1 MKSRKNNINRPAP
14 SRRLLLQL
22 LTMMA
27 LTAAPSSVYA
37 QSFHQTGASG
47 LPLDSRG
54 MQQTAEWNYYYY
66 LPTGSTSMT
75 LDLPIMGWTDNYANE
90 LEPYGW
96 YRWYDYNTDLNS
108 ANLTAYDVT
117 SSSWYGGTTHST
129 QLKTNITDN
138 SGKNI
143 GLVAY
148 KLSATYITRKHVG
161 VNYSYSNSDA
171 TNPNWKGDIVAC
183 DVSRYIDYTISGT
196 KVSKEPTLSVRYIF
210 HIQSAAY
217 LAQKLKEALCEGSKS
232 KAADLTF
239 EDNKRIV
246 FGAKDE
252 NAKMSLRT
260 NLKNSGGQS
269 YWFYP
274 LSTTKGKTVYP
285 TTESQKITAAD
296 FKTTMKQADK
306 IVWKVYNED
315 KTKFCQLS
323 ATSSTTQFCDLTIS
337 ALNSAT
343 WYNVSNDATTTKPTD
358 IGFEHTVY
366 VVAWAANSNDM
377 CPVANF
383 EVFIHKGYPKT
394 KDEIT
399 ADNNI
404 DRTLSY
410 LEDEDRYEKKM
421 DISFDDDNADL
432 TFDAPTVNNN
442 VSLKPSDFKSRA
454 YGFTYANLA
463 DYDYFYGTYMRQ
475 SWTGKRPTYSS
486 PNHGDYGLY
495 KSANKTGVSTT
506 DYNKGYQWWANG
518 NPEIY
523 DRTYERTSGKQYGY
537 FLYVDASDESRQIAS
552 ADFKANLCTG
562 SQLVFSGAV
571 AEYTSGANAPQV
583 MFRLYGIDK
592 DENGNE
598 IGKKLIQSFSSGDFK
613 TNTKSLQYGKWYQIY
628 SKQVLQ
634 KSAGADNYTDF
645 RIVLDNMC
653 QGTDGADYCIDDL
666 CLYTQTSKLDVLQNK
681 PLCPNETGYETAPEE
696 ITLKLRGIYET
707 FQAMVNMKESK
718 LFYRICDATGK
729 QVDNIDYDGDGQPDE
744 YGTARIPASYNA
756 AYVLPPEAADGKNNV
771 AMFENDNS
779 GNRCL
784 VIANRNFNIVPG
796 KDYYFSIAYPSDDN
810 PDVPGKWGKSTDV
823 CSTYSGIFQVVEQ
836 SIKLT
841 DKNSNVLTALR
852 VNCDTKTPTV
862 EVIAKIETADPVN
875 GGKVTIDNVKFDWFL
890 SKPNK
895 ENELY
900 TTPGLL
906 EALRAYRAKYPS
918 DNGLNTGF
926 RSINYTQYTLLKQYV
941 DSKQLILNASNS
953 MGNRTFEA
961 NEMGLYK
968 IAVIPVQAKATIN
981 GQNYDICADPMLVDL
996 RVVTDGPNINLG
1008 FSDVI
1013 YPNDA
1018 RTVRVGLPQIK
1029 AIADNNGALN
1039 LPMTGIE
1046 GATSVKMSDAQVYIS
1061 NTNDP
1066 DFNSTKQVIGVVTS
1080 STIKNS
1086 DKTVGIRFNSNA
1098 ATILKEGYWYEI
1110 NFSYNNSS
1118 ASTASCPGETFVKM
1132 CIVPEYATWNSSPRT
1147 ASTNWN
1153 DDNNWL
1159 RSTKAE
1165 IFKDS
1170 YTDYNTTTA
1179 FMPMKFT
1186 KVTVAN
1192 QKDKGK
1198 VYPNLDE
1205 ISYRSNGI
1213 ASSTKMKSFAYDFV
1227 AKWSDATADGSDNG
1241 NGTFSCEKWAGNFC
1255 DQIYFKP
1262 EAELLYANY
1271 LNYNKAYVEK
1281 ELTPNTWSIMS
1292 SPLKQTYAGDLYV
1305 QKDDGQEKSEAFKPI
1320 TYKEGVNDRSAY
1332 PVYQRSWDGNAQE
1345 VKDNVTN
1352 YSANHDGTVDVTTD
1366 NELSINS
1373 GYWSHVY
1380 NKVDELYTKGQAFAV
1395 KAGDKYTAG
1404 AQGANATAVIRLPKA
1419 DTQFSYY
1426 DSESQKPVNVTVNRD
1441 ANSYRMLQ
1449 GDVAGDKTMAMT
1461 QPLKE
1466 NLHRD
1471 NRYHLV
1477 GNPYTSSLSMY
1488 RFLKANTAFENSIW
1502 TLDNGVM
1509 KTHSV
1514 PVDLDYDKK
1523 TDVIV
1528 NPTQAFFVKVKEG
1541 ETAPAN
1547 VTFNATMLINKDV
1560 TPGEKALIIRPTVTL
1575 TTVNGE
1581 RSSQSELIVNDE
1593 ASRDYVEGED
1603 VEMLGEGN
1611 IAEIAQ
1617 VYSVA
1622 GSQAVALNASDDI
1635 NWMPVGVVAP
1645 KSKDIDV
1652 NISLNSKMLIKMNN
1666 EGSQLFLFDAT
1677 TKTFSEIKDGMTVK
1691 MMANDHGRYYIT
1703 NQSSLNTTDIN
1714 TIDCFSPTENT
1725 IVVATLK
1732 GDMKRVMVY
1741 DISGALVTS
1750 NHSVNGGR
1758 CQLNVPKAGIY
1769 VVKATTKEDRTE
1781 TFKIVVR

>member
-22 LTMMA
+22 LAMMA

-37 QSFHQTGASG
+37 QSFHQRGASG
-47 LPLDSRG
+47 MPLDSRG
-54 MQQTAEWNYYYY
+54 MQQTAEWHYYYY

-75 LDLPIMGWTDNYANE
+75 LDLPIMGWTDEKAND

-96 YRWYDYNTDLNS
+96 YRWYDYNTDLES

-117 SSSWYGGTTHST
+117 TSSWLGGTKHST

-148 KLSATYITRKHVG
+148 KLSDTYVTRKHVG
-161 VNYSYSNSDA
+161 VNYEYTNSDA
-171 TNPNWKGDIVAC
+171 INPNWKGDIVAC
-183 DVSRYIDYTISGT
+183 DVSRYIDYSISGT

-217 LAQKLKEALCEGSKS
+217 LAKRIKDALCDHSR
-232 KAADLTF
+232 AADLTL

-246 FGAKDE
+246 FGAKDA
-252 NAKMSLRT
+252 NAKMTLRT
-260 NLKNSGGQS
+260 NMKNSGGQS

-274 LSTTKGKTVYP
+274 LRTTVGKTVYP

-296 FKTTMKQADK
+296 FNTTMKQADN
-306 IVWKVYNED
+306 IVWRVYNED
-315 KTKFCQLS
+315 KTKYCQLPP
-323 ATSSTTQFCDLTIS
+323 STPSNPRTPISPQFCDLTIN
-337 ALNSAT
+337 ALKNAT
-343 WYNVSNDATTTKPTD
+343 WRNVSNGATTIKPTD
-358 IGFEHTVY
+358 IGFEQTVY
-366 VVAWAANSNDM
+366 VVAWAANGDYM

-394 KDEIT
+394 KDELT
-399 ADNNI
+399 ADGDV
-404 DRTLSY
+404 DRTISY
-410 LEDEDRYEKKM
+410 FEDKYQQQM
-421 DISFDDDNADL
+421 DISFDDDNPYL
-432 TFDAPTVNNN
+432 TLDAPTTPLNNM
-442 VSLKPSDFKSRA
+442 SPKPSDFKSRA
-454 YGFTYANLA
+454 YGFTYAELA
-463 DYDYFYGTYMRQ
+463 SFDYYNG
-475 SWTGKRPTYSS
+475 SS
-486 PNHGDYGLY
+486 PHHSKSPIHGDYGLY
-495 KSANKTGVSTT
+495 KSGNLRGIS
-506 DYNKGYQWWANG
+506 YNNENGYQWWAEG
-518 NPEIY
+518 SPTIY
-523 DRTYERTSGKQYGY
+523 DRTHAKTSGKQYGH
-537 FLYVDASDESRQIAS
+537 FLYVDASNESRQIAS

-562 SQLVFSGAV
+562 SQLIFSGAV
-571 AEYTSGANAPQV
+571 AEYTAANNSTAPQV

-592 DENGNE
+592 DENGNVTDQ
-598 IGKKLIQSFSSGDFK
+598 KLIQSFSSGDFA
-613 TNTKSLQYGKWYQIY
+613 TNTKTHAYGQWYQIY

-634 KSAGADNYTDF
+634 KSAAADNYTDF

-653 QGTDGADYCIDDL
+653 QDTWGADYCVDDL

-681 PLCPNETGYETAPEE
+681 PLCPNETGYETAPDD

-707 FQAMVNMKESK
+707 FQAMVNQKESK

-729 QVDNIDYDGDGQPDE
+729 RVENIDYDGDGQPDD
-744 YGTARIPASYNA
+744 YGIARIPESYNA
-756 AYVLPPEAADGKNNV
+756 GYVLPSAAAGGKTNV
-771 AMFENDNS
+771 PMFENDNS

-810 PDVPGKWGKSTDV
+810 PNVPGDWGKSTDV
-823 CSTYSGIFQVVEQ
+823 CSTYSGLFQVVEQ
-836 SIKLT
+836 NIKLT

-852 VNCDTKTPTV
+852 VDCNSKTPTV

-875 GGKVTIDNVKFDWFL
+875 GGKVTIDKVKFDWFL
-890 SKPNK
+890 SKPNA

-900 TTPGLL
+900 STTGLL
-906 EALRAYRAKYPS
+906 EALHAYRAKYPEY
-918 DNGLNTGF
+918 NGLSTDF
-926 RSINYTQYTLLKQYV
+926 RNDNRTQYDLLKQYV

-953 MGNRTFEA
+953 MGNRKFEA
-961 NEMGLYK
+961 KETGLYK
-968 IAVIPVQAKATIN
+968 IAVIPVQDKATIN
-981 GQNYDICADPMLVDL
+981 GQVYEICAAPMLVDL
-996 RVVTDGPNINLG
+996 RVVTDGPNINFG
-1008 FSDVI
+1008 FPGVI

-1018 RTVRVGLPQIK
+1018 RTVRVGLPQIN
-1029 AIADNNGALN
+1029 AIATKNGALN

-1046 GATSVKMSDAQVYIS
+1046 RAKSVKMIDKAQVSIS

-1066 DFNSTKQVIGVVTS
+1066 DFNSTEQMIGVVTAN
-1080 STIKNS
+1080 TIYET
-1086 DKTVGIRFNSNA
+1086 DKTVGIRFNPNA

-1110 NFSYNNSS
+1110 HFRYNNADGSM
-1118 ASTASCPGETFVKM
+1118 ASCPGETFIKM

-1170 YTDYNTTTA
+1170 YADYNTTTA

-1192 QKDKGK
+1192 QNDKGK

-1227 AKWSDATADGSDNG
+1227 AKWSSTADGSDNG

-1271 LNYNKAYVEK
+1271 LTYNKAYVEK

-1292 SPLKQTYAGDLYV
+1292 SPLQQTYAGDLYV
-1305 QKDDGQEKSEAFKPI
+1305 PKNNGQEKSEAFKPM
-1320 TYKEGVNDRSAY
+1320 TYDENVNDRSAY

-1345 VKDNVTN
+1345 VMDNVTN

-1380 NKVDELYTKGQAFAV
+1380 NKVDEQYTKGQAFAV

-1426 DSESQKPVNVTVNRD
+1426 DSESRKPVNVTVNRD

-1461 QPLKE
+1461 QSLKE

-1514 PVDLDYDKK
+1514 PVDQDYDKK

-1541 ETAPAN
+1541 ETAPAH

-1560 TPGEKALIIRPTVTL
+1560 TPGEKALIIRPTVLL

-1652 NISLNSKMLIKMNN
+1652 NVSLNSKMLRKMNN

-1677 TKTFSEIKDGMTVK
+1677 TKTFSEIKDGITVK

-1703 NQSSLNTTDIN
+1703 NQPSLNTTDIN

>member
-37 QSFHQTGASG
+37 QSLGFHKKGQSG

-54 MQQTAEWNYYYY
+54 MQQTAEWHYYYY
-66 LPTGSTSMT
+66 LPTNSNTMELELPFDGWKKSSTN
-75 LDLPIMGWTDNYANE
+75 D

-96 YRWYDYNTDLNS
+96 IRWYDYNTDLKSNRLTVYSSSTSLNSLKDYTSQKDIGLIAGTLRNS
-108 ANLTAYDVT
+108 ARDYA
-117 SSSWYGGTTHST
+117 
-129 QLKTNITDN
+129 
-138 SGKNI
+138 
-143 GLVAY
+143 
-148 KLSATYITRKHVG
+148 G
-161 VNYSYSNSDA
+161 VKYNKPTGADA
-171 TNPNWKGDIVAC
+171 EDWAGETIAC
-183 DVSRYIDYTISGT
+183 DVSRYNDYSFQRVNIGT
-196 KVSKEPTLSVRYIF
+196 KYNPKYTNRVEKEPTLSIRYIF
-210 HIQSAAY
+210 HIKSAAY
-217 LAQKLKEALCEGSKS
+217 LAKRIKDALCDHSR
-232 KAADLTF
+232 AADLTL

-246 FGAKDE
+246 FGAKDA
-252 NAKMSLRT
+252 NATMSLRT
-260 NLKNSGGQS
+260 NLKNSGGQT

-274 LSTTKGKTVYP
+274 LNTAQPKSVYP
-285 TTESQKITAAD
+285 TTESQKITASD
-296 FKTTMKQADK
+296 FGSNMLKAEYVSW
-306 IVWKVYNED
+306 IAYNED
-315 KTKFCQLS
+315 KTKYKVLGT
-323 ATSSTTQFCDLTIS
+323 TSTQFFDLSIS
-337 ALNSAT
+337 KLKGSGWLNVKDDKST
-343 WYNVSNDATTTKPTD
+343 GVPED
-358 IGFEHTVY
+358 IGFGHTVY
-366 VVAWAANSNDM
+366 VVAWAVNGTTDM
-377 CPVANF
+377 CPVANY
-383 EVFIHKGYPKT
+383 EVFIHEGYPKT

-399 ADNNI
+399 ADNNT

-421 DISFDDDNADL
+421 DISFDDDNPDL
-432 TFDAPTVNNN
+432 TLDAPTTPLNNM
-442 VSLKPSDFKSRA
+442 SLKPSDFKSRA
-454 YGFTYANLA
+454 YGFTYAELA
-463 DYDYFYGTYMRQ
+463 RYDYYYDGSTPHH
-475 SWTGKRPTYSS
+475 SKS
-486 PNHGDYGLY
+486 PIHGDYGLY
-495 KSANKTGVSTT
+495 KSGNLRGISY
-506 DYNKGYQWWANG
+506 DNENGYQWWAAG
-518 NPEIY
+518 SPTIY
-523 DRTYERTSGKQYGY
+523 DRTHAKTSGKQYGH
-537 FLYVDASDESRQIAS
+537 FLYVDASNESRQIAS

-562 SQLVFSGAV
+562 SQLIFSGAV
-571 AEYTSGANAPQV
+571 AEYTASYNATAPQV
-583 MFRLYGIDK
+583 MFRLYGINK
-592 DENGNE
+592 DENGNVTDQ
-598 IGKKLIQSFSSGDFK
+598 KLIQSFSSGDFK
-613 TNTKSLQYGKWYQIY
+613 TNTKSHEYGKWYQIY

-634 KSAGADNYTDF
+634 KSAAADNYTDF

-653 QGTDGADYCIDDL
+653 QNTKGADYCIDDL
-666 CLYTQTSKLDVLQNK
+666 CLYTQTSKLDVLQNR

-696 ITLKLRGIYET
+696 ISLKLRGIYET
-707 FQAMVNMKESK
+707 FQAMVNQKESK

-729 QVDNIDYDGDGQPDE
+729 RVENIDYNGDGKPDE

-756 AYVLPPEAADGKNNV
+756 AYVLPPAAADGKTNEP
-771 AMFENDNS
+771 MFENDNS

-784 VIANRNFNIVPG
+784 VIANRNFKIVPG
-796 KDYYFSIAYPSDDN
+796 KDYYFSIAYPSEDN
-810 PDVPGKWGKSTDV
+810 SEVPGKWGESTDV
-823 CSTYSGIFQVVEQ
+823 CSTYSGMFQVVEQ
-836 SIKLT
+836 NIKLT

-852 VNCDTKTPTV
+852 VNCNTHTPTV
-862 EVIAKIETADPVN
+862 EMIAKIETADPVN

-890 SKPNK
+890 SKPNQ

-900 TTPGLL
+900 TTAGLL
-906 EALRAYRAKYPS
+906 EALHDYRAKYPEY
-918 DNGLNTGF
+918 NGLSTYF
-926 RSINYTQYTLLKQYV
+926 RNDNPTQYALLKKYV

-953 MGNRTFEA
+953 MGNRQFDS

-981 GQNYDICADPMLVDL
+981 GQVYEICAAPMLVDL
-996 RVVTDGPNINLG
+996 RVVTDGPNINFG

-1029 AIADNNGALN
+1029 AIAEKNGALN

-1046 GATSVKMSDAQVYIS
+1046 GATSVKMKDEAQVFIS

-1066 DFNSTKQVIGVVTS
+1066 TFNSTKQVIGVVTS
-1080 STIKNS
+1080 STIYNS
-1086 DKTVGIRFNSNA
+1086 SKTVGIRFNSNA
-1098 ATILKEGYWYEI
+1098 KTILKEGYWYEI
-1110 NFSYNNSS
+1110 NFSYDNADGSM
-1118 ASTASCPGETFVKM
+1118 ASCPGETFIKM

-1170 YTDYNTTTA
+1170 YADYNTTTA

-1227 AKWSDATADGSDNG
+1227 AKWSDTADGSDAG

-1271 LNYNKAYVEK
+1271 LTYNKAYVEK

-1292 SPLKQTYAGDLYV
+1292 SPLQQTYAGDLYV
-1305 QKDDGQEKSEAFKPI
+1305 QKDNGQEQSEAFKPM
-1320 TYKEGVNDRSAY
+1320 TYDENVNDRSAY

-1380 NKVDELYTKGQAFAV
+1380 NKVDEQYTKGQAFAV

-1404 AQGANATAVIRLPKA
+1404 AQDANAKAVIRLPKA

-1575 TTVNGE
+1575 TTVKGE

-1652 NISLNSKMLIKMNN
+1652 NISLNSKMLRKMDN

-1677 TKTFSEIKDGMTVK
+1677 SKTFSEIKDGMTVK

-1714 TIDCFSPTENT
+1714 TIECFSPTENT

>member
-1 MKSRKNNINRPAP
+1 MKSRKNNINRLAP

-37 QSFHQTGASG
+37 QSLGFHKEGKSG

-54 MQQTAEWNYYYY
+54 MQQTAEWHYYYY
-66 LPTGSTSMT
+66 LPTNSNTMELELPFAGWGDNSTN
-75 LDLPIMGWTDNYANE
+75 D

-96 YRWYDYNTDLNS
+96 IRWYDYTTDLNS
-108 ANLTAYDVT
+108 DKLTVYSRST
-117 SSSWYGGTTHST
+117 SLNST
-129 QLKTNITDN
+129 KDYN
-138 SGKNI
+138 SKKDI
-143 GLVAY
+143 GLIAGS
-148 KLSATYITRKHVG
+148 LGNSARNYAG
-161 VNYSYSNSDA
+161 VKYNKPTGADA
-171 TNPNWKGDIVAC
+171 EDWAGETIAC
-183 DVSRYIDYTISGT
+183 DVSRYNDYSIEQEGPWYDRTYYV
-196 KVSKEPTLSVRYIF
+196 KQEPTLSIRYIF
-210 HIQSAAY
+210 HIKSAAY
-217 LAQKLKEALCEGSKS
+217 LAKQIKDALCDHSM
-232 KAADLTF
+232 AADLTL

-246 FGAKDE
+246 FGAKDAS
-252 NAKMSLRT
+252 AKITLRT
-260 NLKNSGGQS
+260 NMKNSGGQS
-269 YWFYP
+269 YWYYP
-274 LSTTKGKTVYP
+274 LNYANNSSKSVYP
-285 TTESQKITAAD
+285 TKDSQKIMSTD
-296 FKTTMKQADK
+296 FGSTLTQATN
-306 IVWKVYNED
+306 IRWIAYNED
-315 KTKFCQLS
+315 RTKYCVLATKGSQFYNLS
-323 ATSSTTQFCDLTIS
+323 INDLTNNTLGWRTVGTGAS
-337 ALNSAT
+337 TST
-343 WYNVSNDATTTKPTD
+343 PTD

-366 VVAWAANSNDM
+366 IVAYAYNSSSSM

-394 KDEIT
+394 KDELT
-399 ADNNI
+399 ADGDV
-404 DRTLSY
+404 DRTISY
-410 LEDEDRYEKKM
+410 FDDKYKQQM
-421 DISFDDDNADL
+421 DISFDDDNPDL
-432 TFDAPTVNNN
+432 TLDAPTTPLNNM
-442 VSLKPSDFKSRA
+442 SLKPSDFKSRA
-454 YGFTYANLA
+454 YGFTYAELA
-463 DYDYFYGTYMRQ
+463 NNDYYNG
-475 SWTGKRPTYSS
+475 SS
-486 PNHGDYGLY
+486 PHHSKSPIHGDYGLY
-495 KSANKTGVSTT
+495 KSGNLPGIS
-506 DYNKGYQWWANG
+506 YNNQDGYQWWAAG
-518 NPEIY
+518 SPTIF
-523 DRTYERTSGKQYGY
+523 DRTYAKTSGKQYGH
-537 FLYVDASDESRQIAS
+537 FLYVDASNESRQIAS

-562 SQLVFSGAV
+562 SQLIFSGAV
-571 AEYTSGANAPQV
+571 AEYTAANNTTAPQV
-583 MFRLYGIDK
+583 MFRLYGINK
-592 DENGNE
+592 DENGNVTDQ
-598 IGKKLIQSFSSGDFK
+598 KLIQSFSSGDFA
-613 TNTKSLQYGKWYQIY
+613 TNTKTHAYGKWYQIY

-634 KSAGADNYTDF
+634 KSAAADNYTDF

-653 QGTDGADYCIDDL
+653 KDTWGADYCVDDL

-707 FQAMVNMKESK
+707 FQAMVNQKESK

-729 QVDNIDYDGDGQPDE
+729 QVENIDYDGDGHPDD
-744 YGTARIPASYNA
+744 YGIARIPESYNA
-756 AYVLPPEAADGKNNV
+756 GYVLPSAAAGGKTNV
-771 AMFENDNS
+771 PMFENDNS

-796 KDYYFSIAYPSDDN
+796 KDYYFSIAYPSDDDPN
-810 PDVPGKWGKSTDV
+810 VPGKWGKSTDV
-823 CSTYSGIFQVVEQ
+823 CSTYSDIFQVVEQ
-836 SIKLT
+836 NIKLT

-852 VNCDTKTPTV
+852 VDCNSKTPTV

-890 SKPNK
+890 SKPNA

-900 TTPGLL
+900 STAGLL
-906 EALRAYRAKYPS
+906 EALHAYRAKYPEY
-918 DNGLNTGF
+918 NGLSTDF
-926 RSINYTQYTLLKQYV
+926 RYVNYAQYDLLKKYV

-953 MGNRTFEA
+953 MGNRTFA
-961 NEMGLYK
+961 SDEMGLYK

-981 GQNYDICADPMLVDL
+981 GQVYEICAAPMLVDL
-996 RVVTDGPNINLG
+996 RVVTDGPNINFG
-1008 FSDVI
+1008 FPNVI

-1018 RTVRVGLPQIK
+1018 RTVRVGLPQIN
-1029 AIADNNGALN
+1029 AIATKNGALN

-1046 GATSVKMSDAQVYIS
+1046 GAKSVKMRYDAKVSIS

-1066 DFNSTKQVIGVVTS
+1066 DFNSTKQEIGVVTS
-1080 STIKNS
+1080 STIYET
-1086 DKTVGIRFNSNA
+1086 DKTVGIRFNPNA

-1110 NFSYNNSS
+1110 NFSYDNADGSM
-1118 ASTASCPGETFVKM
+1118 ASCPGETFIKM

-1170 YTDYNTTTA
+1170 YADYNTTTA

-1227 AKWSDATADGSDNG
+1227 AKWSDTADGSDNG

-1271 LNYNKAYVEK
+1271 LTYNKAYVEK

-1292 SPLKQTYAGDLYV
+1292 SPLQQTYAGDLYV
-1305 QKDDGQEKSEAFKPI
+1305 PKNNGQEQSEAFQPM
-1320 TYKEGVNDRSAY
+1320 TYDENVNDRSAY
-1332 PVYQRSWDGNAQE
+1332 PVYQRSWDGDAKE
-1345 VKDNVTN
+1345 IVDNTKF
-1352 YSANHDGTVDVTTD
+1352 YQAHEDGTVEETTND
-1366 NELSINS
+1366 FFLTS

-1380 NKVDELYTKGQAFAV
+1380 NKVNEQYTKGQAFAV

-1441 ANSYRMLQ
+1441 ANSYRMLL

-1471 NRYHLV
+1471 NSYHLV

-1502 TLDNGVM
+1502 TLDNGKV
-1509 KTHSV
+1509 TAYTLA
-1514 PVDLDYDKK
+1514 LDEAYDKK
-1523 TDVIV
+1523 TDVLV
-1528 NPTQAFFVKVKEG
+1528 SPTQAFFVKLKTG
-1541 ETAPAN
+1541 ESATEA
-1547 VTFNATMLINKDV
+1547 TFNASMLINKDV
-1560 TPGEKALIIRPTVTL
+1560 TPGEKALVIRPTLTL
-1575 TTVNGE
+1575 TTTDGIRN
-1581 RSSQSELIVNDE
+1581 SESKLIVNDE

-1611 IAEIAQ
+1611 IAEVAQ

>member
-1 MKSRKNNINRPAP
+1 MKIRNNNINRLAT
-14 SRRLLLQL
+14 SKRLLLQL
-22 LTMMA
+22 FAMMA

-37 QSFHQTGASG
+37 QSLGFHKKGQSG

-54 MQQTAEWNYYYY
+54 MQQTAEWHYYYY
-66 LPTGSTSMT
+66 LPTNSNTMELELPFDGWGKSSTN
-75 LDLPIMGWTDNYANE
+75 D

-96 YRWYDYNTDLNS
+96 IRWYDYTTDLKSDRLTVYNSSSTSLYNSKDNTSNKDIGLIAGTLRNS
-108 ANLTAYDVT
+108 ARDYA
-117 SSSWYGGTTHST
+117 
-129 QLKTNITDN
+129 
-138 SGKNI
+138 
-143 GLVAY
+143 
-148 KLSATYITRKHVG
+148 G
-161 VNYSYSNSDA
+161 VKYNKPTGADA
-171 TNPNWKGDIVAC
+171 EDWAGETIAC
-183 DVSRYIDYTISGT
+183 DVSRYNDYNLT
-196 KVSKEPTLSVRYIF
+196 KRGYYPKYTNYVEHEPTLSIRYIF
-210 HIQSAAY
+210 HIKSAAY
-217 LAQKLKEALCEGSKS
+217 LAKRIKDALCDHSR
-232 KAADLTF
+232 AADLTL

-252 NAKMSLRT
+252 RANMTLRT
-260 NLKNSGGQS
+260 NMKNSGGQS

-274 LSTTKGKTVYP
+274 LSTTVGKTVYP
-285 TTESQKITAAD
+285 TTEAQKITAAD
-296 FKTTMKQADK
+296 FNTTMMQATN
-306 IVWKVYNED
+306 IVWTVYNED

-323 ATSSTTQFCDLTIS
+323 STTQFCDLTIN
-337 ALNSAT
+337 ALKNAT

-358 IGFEHTVY
+358 IGFEQTVY
-366 VVAWAANSNDM
+366 VVAWAANGDYM

-399 ADNNI
+399 ADNNT

-421 DISFDDDNADL
+421 DISFDDDNPDL
-432 TFDAPTVNNN
+432 TLDAPTTPLNNM
-442 VSLKPSDFKSRA
+442 SLKPSDFKSRA
-454 YGFTYANLA
+454 YGFTYAELEK
-463 DYDYFYGTYMRQ
+463 YDYYYNGSTPHH
-475 SWTGKRPTYSS
+475 SKS
-486 PNHGDYGLY
+486 PIHGDYGLY
-495 KSANKTGVSTT
+495 KSGNLPGISY
-506 DYNKGYQWWANG
+506 DNQNGYQWWAAG
-518 NPEIY
+518 SPTIY
-523 DRTYERTSGKQYGY
+523 DRTHAKTSGKQYGH
-537 FLYVDASDESRQIAS
+537 FLYVDASNESRQIAS

-562 SQLVFSGAV
+562 SQLIFSGAV
-571 AEYTSGANAPQV
+571 AEYTAAYNATAPQV
-583 MFRLYGIDK
+583 MFRLYGINK
-592 DENGNE
+592 DENGNVTDQ
-598 IGKKLIQSFSSGDFK
+598 KLIQSFSSGDFA
-613 TNTKSLQYGKWYQIY
+613 TNTKSHEYGKWYQIY

-653 QGTDGADYCIDDL
+653 QNTKGADYCIDDL

-681 PLCPNETGYETAPEE
+681 PLCPNETGYETAPED

-707 FQAMVNMKESK
+707 FQAMVNQKESK

-729 QVDNIDYDGDGQPDE
+729 PVDNIDYDGDGQPDA
-744 YGTARIPASYNA
+744 YGIASIPASYNA
-756 AYVLPPEAADGKNNV
+756 GLVLPPAAADGKNNV

-810 PDVPGKWGKSTDV
+810 PDVPGVWGKSTDV

-836 SIKLT
+836 NIKLT

-852 VNCDTKTPTV
+852 VDCNSKTPTV

-890 SKPNK
+890 SKPNA

-900 TTPGLL
+900 STQGLL
-906 EALRAYRAKYPS
+906 EAIHAYRKAYPEY
-918 DNGLNTGF
+918 NGLSTGF
-926 RSINYTQYTLLKQYV
+926 SSVNYNQYDLLKKYV

-953 MGNRTFEA
+953 MGNRKFEA

-981 GQNYDICADPMLVDL
+981 GQVYDICADPMLVDL
-996 RVVTDGPNINLG
+996 RVVTDGPNINFG
-1008 FSDVI
+1008 FPGVI

-1018 RTVRVGLPQIK
+1018 RTVRVGLPQIQ
-1029 AIADNNGALN
+1029 AIAEKNGALN

-1046 GATSVKMSDAQVYIS
+1046 GAKSVKMIDEAQVSIS

-1066 DFNSTKQVIGVVTS
+1066 DFNSTEQMIGVVTS
-1080 STIKNS
+1080 STINET

-1098 ATILKEGYWYEI
+1098 FTTLKEGYWYEI
-1110 NFSYNNSS
+1110 NFKYNN
-1118 ASTASCPGETFVKM
+1118 ADGSTASCPGETFIKM

-1170 YTDYNTTTA
+1170 YADYNTTTA

-1213 ASSTKMKSFAYDFV
+1213 ASSKKMQSFAYDFV
-1227 AKWSDATADGSDNG
+1227 AKWSNTADGSDNG
-1241 NGTFSCEKWAGNFC
+1241 YGTFSCEKWAGNFC

-1271 LNYNKAYVEK
+1271 LTYNKAYVEK

-1292 SPLKQTYAGDLYV
+1292 SPLQQTYAGDLYV
-1305 QKDDGQEKSEAFKPI
+1305 PKNNGQEQSEAFQPI
-1320 TYKEGVNDRSAY
+1320 TYQEGVNDRSAY

-1345 VKDNVTN
+1345 VIDNVTN
-1352 YSANHDGTVDVTTD
+1352 YSANHDGTVNVTTD

-1380 NKVDELYTKGQAFAV
+1380 NKVDEQYTKGQAFAV

-1404 AQGANATAVIRLPKA
+1404 AQDANAKAVVRLPKA

-1441 ANSYRMLQ
+1441 AKSYRMLQ
-1449 GDVAGDKTMAMT
+1449 GDVAGDKTMTMT

-1575 TTVNGE
+1575 TTVNGT
-1581 RSSQSELIVNDE
+1581 RSSQSKLIVSDE

-1603 VEMLGEGN
+1603 VDMLGEGN

-1617 VYSVA
+1617 AYSVA
-1622 GSQAVALNASDDI
+1622 GSQAVALNATDDI
-1635 NWMPVGVVAP
+1635 NWMPIGVVAD
-1645 KSKDIDV
+1645 KSRSTNVTV
-1652 NISLNSKMLIKMNN
+1652 NLNSKMLRKMND
-1666 EGSQLFLFDAT
+1666 EGGKLFIYDAT
-1677 TKTFSEIKDGMTVK
+1677 SKKFSEIADGMQIE

-1703 NQSSLNTTDIN
+1703 TSNWVVPTGIN
-1714 TIDCFSPTENT
+1714 AIRCFSPAQGT
-1725 IVVATLK
+1725 IIVAVLNGEVK
-1732 GDMKRVMVY
+1732 QAKVY
-1741 DISGALVTS
+1741 DTAGALVTS
-1750 NHSVNGGR
+1750 SRSTAGER
-1758 CQLNVPKAGIY
+1758 CQLSVQQPGVYI
-1769 VVKATTKEDRTE
+1769 VKATTKDDKTE
-1781 TFKIVVR
+1781 TFKIVVK

>member
-1 MKSRKNNINRPAP
+1 MKIRNNNINRLAT
-14 SRRLLLQL
+14 SKRLLLQL
-22 LTMMA
+22 FAMMA

-37 QSFHQTGASG
+37 QSLGFHKKGQSG

-54 MQQTAEWNYYYY
+54 MQQTAEWHYYYY
-66 LPTGSTSMT
+66 LPTGSSTME
-75 LDLPIMGWTDNYANE
+75 LELPFAGWGDSSTND

-96 YRWYDYNTDLNS
+96 IRWYDYTTDLKS
-108 ANLTAYDVT
+108 DQLTAYN
-117 SSSWYGGTTHST
+117 SSSTSLYNS
-129 QLKTNITDN
+129 KDN
-138 SGKNI
+138 DSKKDI
-143 GLVAY
+143 GLIAGS
-148 KLSATYITRKHVG
+148 LGNSARDYAG
-161 VNYSYSNSDA
+161 VKYNKPTGADA
-171 TNPNWKGDIVAC
+171 EDWAGETIAC
-183 DVSRYIDYTISGT
+183 DVSRYNDYSLT
-196 KVSKEPTLSVRYIF
+196 KRGYYPKYTNYVKYEPTLSIRYIF
-210 HIQSAAY
+210 HIKSAAY
-217 LAQKLKEALCEGSKS
+217 LAKRIKDALCDHSR
-232 KAADLTF
+232 AADLTL

-252 NAKMSLRT
+252 RANMTLRT
-260 NLKNSGGQS
+260 NMKNSGGQS

-274 LSTTKGKTVYP
+274 LSTTVGKTVYP
-285 TTESQKITAAD
+285 TTEAQKITAAD
-296 FKTTMKQADK
+296 FNTTMMQATN
-306 IVWKVYNED
+306 IVWTVYNED

-323 ATSSTTQFCDLTIS
+323 STTQFCDLTIN
-337 ALNSAT
+337 ALKNAT

-358 IGFEHTVY
+358 IGFEQTVY
-366 VVAWAANSNDM
+366 VVAWAANGDYM

-399 ADNNI
+399 ADNNT

-421 DISFDDDNADL
+421 DISFDDDNPDL
-432 TFDAPTVNNN
+432 TLDAPTTPLNNM
-442 VSLKPSDFKSRA
+442 SLKPSDFKSRA
-454 YGFTYANLA
+454 YGFTYAELES
-463 DYDYFYGTYMRQ
+463 YDYYYNGSTPHH
-475 SWTGKRPTYSS
+475 SKS
-486 PNHGDYGLY
+486 PIHGDYGLY
-495 KSANKTGVSTT
+495 KSGNLPGISY
-506 DYNKGYQWWANG
+506 DNQNGYQWWAAG
-518 NPEIY
+518 SPTIY
-523 DRTYERTSGKQYGY
+523 DRTHAKTSGKQYGH
-537 FLYVDASDESRQIAS
+537 FLYVDASNESRQIAS

-562 SQLVFSGAV
+562 SQLIFSGAV
-571 AEYTSGANAPQV
+571 AEYTAAYNATAPQV
-583 MFRLYGIDK
+583 MFRLYGINK
-592 DENGNE
+592 DENGNVTDQ
-598 IGKKLIQSFSSGDFK
+598 KLIQSFSSGDFK
-613 TNTKSLQYGKWYQIY
+613 TNTKSHEYGKWYQIY

-653 QGTDGADYCIDDL
+653 QNTKGADYCIDDL

-681 PLCPNETGYETAPEE
+681 PLCPNETGYETAPED

-707 FQAMVNMKESK
+707 FQAMVNQKESK

-729 QVDNIDYDGDGQPDE
+729 PVDNIDYDGDGQPDA
-744 YGTARIPASYNA
+744 YGIASIPASYNA
-756 AYVLPPEAADGKNNV
+756 GLVLPPAAADGKNNV

-810 PDVPGKWGKSTDV
+810 PDVPGVWGKSTDV

-836 SIKLT
+836 NIKLT

-852 VNCDTKTPTV
+852 VDCNSKTPTV

-890 SKPNK
+890 SKPNA

-900 TTPGLL
+900 STQGLL
-906 EALRAYRAKYPS
+906 EAIHAYRKAYPEY
-918 DNGLNTGF
+918 NGLSTGF
-926 RSINYTQYTLLKQYV
+926 RSVNYNQYDLLKKYV

-953 MGNRTFEA
+953 MGNRKFEA

-981 GQNYDICADPMLVDL
+981 GQVYDICADPMLVDL
-996 RVVTDGPNINLG
+996 RVVTDGPNINFG
-1008 FSDVI
+1008 FPGVI

-1029 AIADNNGALN
+1029 AIAAKNGALN

-1046 GATSVKMSDAQVYIS
+1046 GAKSVKMIDEAQVSIS

-1066 DFNSTKQVIGVVTS
+1066 DFNSTKQAIGVVTAN
-1080 STIKNS
+1080 TIYETDN
-1086 DKTVGIRFNSNA
+1086 TVGIRFNSNA
-1098 ATILKEGYWYEI
+1098 VTTLKEGYWYEI
-1110 NFSYNNSS
+1110 NFRYANAS
-1118 ASTASCPGETFVKM
+1118 ASTASCPGETFIKM

-1153 DDNNWL
+1153 DDNNWQ

-1170 YTDYNTTTA
+1170 YADYNTTTA

-1213 ASSTKMKSFAYDFV
+1213 ASSKKMQSFAYDFV
-1227 AKWSDATADGSDNG
+1227 AKWSDTADGSDNG
-1241 NGTFSCEKWAGNFC
+1241 YGTFSCEKWAGNFC

-1271 LNYNKAYVEK
+1271 LTYNKAYVEK

-1292 SPLKQTYAGDLYV
+1292 SPLQQTYAGDLYV
-1305 QKDDGQEKSEAFKPI
+1305 PKNNGQEQSEAFQPI
-1320 TYKEGVNDRSAY
+1320 TYQEGVNDRSAY
-1332 PVYQRSWDGNAQE
+1332 TVYQRSWDGDAQE
-1345 VKDNVTN
+1345 VIDNVTN
-1352 YSANHDGTVDVTTD
+1352 YSANHDGTVNVTTD

-1380 NKVDELYTKGQAFAV
+1380 NKVDEQYTKGQAFAV

-1560 TPGEKALIIRPTVTL
+1560 TPGEKALIIRPTVML
-1575 TTVNGE
+1575 TTVNGT
-1581 RSSQSELIVNDE
+1581 RSSQSKLIVSDE

-1603 VEMLGEGN
+1603 VDMLGEGN

-1617 VYSVA
+1617 AYSVA
-1622 GSQAVALNASDDI
+1622 GSQAVALNTTDDI
-1635 NWMPVGVVAP
+1635 NWMPIGVVAD
-1645 KSKDIDV
+1645 KSRTTNVTV
-1652 NISLNSKMLIKMNN
+1652 NLNTKMLRKMND
-1666 EGSQLFLFDAT
+1666 EGGKLFIYDAT
-1677 TKTFSEIKDGMTVK
+1677 SKKFSEIADGMQIE

-1703 NQSSLNTTDIN
+1703 TNNWVVPTGIN
-1714 TIDCFSPTENT
+1714 AIRCFSPAQGT
-1725 IVVATLK
+1725 IIVAVLNGEVK
-1732 GDMKRVMVY
+1732 QAKVY
-1741 DISGALVTS
+1741 DTAGALVTS
-1750 NHSVNGGR
+1750 SRSTAGER
-1758 CQLNVPKAGIY
+1758 CQLSVQQPGVYI
-1769 VVKATTKEDRTE
+1769 VKATTKDDKTE
-1781 TFKIVVR
+1781 TFKIVVK

>member
-1 MKSRKNNINRPAP
+1 MKSRKNNINRLAP

-22 LTMMA
+22 LAMMA

-37 QSFHQTGASG
+37 QSLGFHKNGKSG

-54 MQQTAEWNYYYY
+54 MQQTAEWHYNYY
-66 LPTGSTSMT
+66 LPNNSNTMELELPFDGWEKSSTN
-75 LDLPIMGWTDNYANE
+75 D

-96 YRWYDYNTDLNS
+96 IRWYDYTTDLKSNRLTVYSSSTSLNSLKDYNSKKDIGLIAGTLKNS
-108 ANLTAYDVT
+108 ARNYA
-117 SSSWYGGTTHST
+117 
-129 QLKTNITDN
+129 
-138 SGKNI
+138 
-143 GLVAY
+143 
-148 KLSATYITRKHVG
+148 G
-161 VNYSYSNSDA
+161 VKYNKPTGADA
-171 TNPNWKGDIVAC
+171 EDWPGETIAC
-183 DVSRYIDYTISGT
+183 DVSRYNDYSIYTNY
-196 KVSKEPTLSVRYIF
+196 VEKEPTLSIRYIF
-210 HIQSAAY
+210 HIKSAAY
-217 LAQKLKEALCEGSKS
+217 LAKRIKDALCDHSR
-232 KAADLTF
+232 AADLTL

-246 FGAKDE
+246 FGAKDA
-252 NAKMSLRT
+252 NANMTLRT
-260 NLKNSGGQS
+260 NMKNSGGQR

-274 LSTTKGKTVYP
+274 LRTTKGKTVYP
-285 TTESQKITAAD
+285 TTEAQKITAAD
-296 FKTTMKQADK
+296 FNTTMKQANK
-306 IVWKVYNED
+306 IVWRVYNED
-315 KTKFCQLS
+315 KTKYCQL
-323 ATSSTTQFCDLTIS
+323 SSTTQFCDLTIN
-337 ALNSAT
+337 ALKNAT
-343 WYNVSNDATTTKPTD
+343 WYNVSNGATTSKPTD
-358 IGFEHTVY
+358 IGFEQTVY
-366 VVAWAANSNDM
+366 VVAWAANGDYYM

-383 EVFIHKGYPKT
+383 EVFIHKGYPKM
-394 KDEIT
+394 KDELT
-399 ADNNI
+399 ADGDV

-410 LEDEDRYEKKM
+410 FEDKYERQM
-421 DISFDDDNADL
+421 DISFDDDNPDL
-432 TFDAPTVNNN
+432 TLDAPTTPENNM
-442 VSLKPSDFKSRA
+442 SLKPSDFKSRA
-454 YGFTYANLA
+454 YGFTYALLA
-463 DYDYFYGTYMRQ
+463 SNDYYYDGSTPHH
-475 SWTGKRPTYSS
+475 SKS
-486 PNHGDYGLY
+486 PIHGDYGLY
-495 KSANKTGVSTT
+495 KSGNLPGISY
-506 DYNKGYQWWANG
+506 DNQNGYQWWAAG
-518 NPEIY
+518 SPTIY
-523 DRTYERTSGKQYGY
+523 DRTYAKTNGKQYGH
-537 FLYVDASDESRQIAS
+537 FLYVDASNESRQIAS

-562 SQLVFSGAV
+562 SQLIFSGAV
-571 AEYTSGANAPQV
+571 AEYTAAYNPTAPQV
-583 MFRLYGIDK
+583 MFRLYGINK
-592 DENGNE
+592 DENGNVTDQ
-598 IGKKLIQSFSSGDFK
+598 KLIQSFSSGDFK
-613 TNTKSLQYGKWYQIY
+613 TNTKSHEYGKWYQIY

-634 KSAGADNYTDF
+634 KSAAADNYTDF

-653 QGTDGADYCIDDL
+653 QNTRGADYCIDDL
-666 CLYTQTSKLDVLQNK
+666 CLYTQTSKLDVLQNR

-707 FQAMVNMKESK
+707 FQAMVNQKESK

-729 QVDNIDYDGDGQPDE
+729 RVENIDYNGDGKPDD
-744 YGTARIPASYNA
+744 YGIASIPASYNA
-756 AYVLPPEAADGKNNV
+756 GLVLPPYAADNKTV
-771 AMFENDNS
+771 PMFENDNS

-836 SIKLT
+836 NIKLT

-852 VNCDTKTPTV
+852 VDCNSKTPTV

-890 SKPNK
+890 SKPNA

-900 TTPGLL
+900 STTGLL
-906 EALRAYRAKYPS
+906 EALHAYRAKYPEY
-918 DNGLNTGF
+918 NGLSPNF
-926 RSINYTQYTLLKQYV
+926 RNDNRTQYNLLKMYV

-953 MGNRTFEA
+953 MGNRTFA
-961 NEMGLYK
+961 SDEMGLYK

-981 GQNYDICADPMLVDL
+981 GQVYEICAAPMLVDL
-996 RVVTDGPNINLG
+996 RVVTDGPNINFG
-1008 FSDVI
+1008 FPGVI

-1029 AIADNNGALN
+1029 AIAEKNGALN

-1046 GATSVKMSDAQVYIS
+1046 GAKSVEMIDEAQVSIS

-1066 DFNSTKQVIGVVTS
+1066 DFNSTKQMIGVVTS
-1080 STIKNS
+1080 NTIYNS
-1086 DKTVGIRFNSNA
+1086 SKTVGIRFNPNA

-1110 NFSYNNSS
+1110 NFSYDNADGSM
-1118 ASTASCPGETFVKM
+1118 ASCPGETFIKM

-1192 QKDKGK
+1192 QNDKGK

-1227 AKWSDATADGSDNG
+1227 AKWSDTADGSDNG

-1271 LNYNKAYVEK
+1271 LTYNKAYVEK

-1292 SPLKQTYAGDLYV
+1292 SPLQQTYAGDLYV
-1305 QKDDGQEKSEAFKPI
+1305 QKDDGQEKSEAFQPM

-1332 PVYQRSWDGNAQE
+1332 PVYQRSWDGDAKE
-1345 VKDNVTN
+1345 IVDNTKF
-1352 YSANHDGTVDVTTD
+1352 YQAHEDGTVEETTND
-1366 NELSINS
+1366 FFLTS

-1380 NKVDELYTKGQAFAV
+1380 NKVDEQYTKGQAFAV

-1441 ANSYRMLQ
+1441 ANSYRMLL

-1466 NLHRD
+1466 NLHSE

-1488 RFLKANTAFENSIW
+1488 RFLKANPAFENSIW
-1502 TLDNGVM
+1502 TLDNGKV
-1509 KTHSV
+1509 TAYTLA
-1514 PVDLDYDKK
+1514 LDEAYDKK
-1523 TDVIV
+1523 TDVLV
-1528 NPTQAFFVKVKEG
+1528 SPTQAFFVKLKTG
-1541 ETAPAN
+1541 ETATEA
-1547 VTFNATMLINKDV
+1547 TFNASMLINKDV
-1560 TPGEKALIIRPTVTL
+1560 TPGEKALVIRPTLTL
-1575 TTVNGE
+1575 TTTDGVRN
-1581 RSSQSELIVNDE
+1581 SESKLIVNDE
-1593 ASRDYVEGED
+1593 ASRDYVDGED

-1691 MMANDHGRYYIT
+1691 MMANDHGRYYVT

-1732 GDMKRVMVY
+1732 GDMKRVVVY

>member
-1 MKSRKNNINRPAP
+1 MKSRKNNINRLAP

-37 QSFHQTGASG
+37 QSLGFHKEGQSG

-54 MQQTAEWNYYYY
+54 MQQTAEWHYYYY
-66 LPTGSTSMT
+66 LPTNSNTME
-75 LDLPIMGWTDNYANE
+75 LELPFAGWGDSKTND

-96 YRWYDYNTDLNS
+96 IRWYDYNTDLKSDNLTVYSRYYTSLNSLKDKTSKKDIGLIAGSLRNS
-108 ANLTAYDVT
+108 ARDYAGV
-117 SSSWYGGTTHST
+117 
-129 QLKTNITDN
+129 K
-138 SGKNI
+138 
-143 GLVAY
+143 Y
-148 KLSATYITRKHVG
+148 KKPTGA
-161 VNYSYSNSDA
+161 DA
-171 TNPNWKGDIVAC
+171 EGWPGETIAC
-183 DVSRYIDYTISGT
+183 DVSRYNDYSGYNPRYT
-196 KVSKEPTLSVRYIF
+196 NYVEKEPTLSIRYIF
-210 HIQSAAY
+210 HIKSAAY
-217 LAQKLKEALCEGSKS
+217 LAKRIKDALCDHSR
-232 KAADLTF
+232 AADLTL

-246 FGAKDE
+246 FGAKDA
-252 NAKMSLRT
+252 NAKMTLRT
-260 NLKNSGGQS
+260 NLKNSGGQT

-274 LSTTKGKTVYP
+274 LNTAQPKSVYP
-285 TTESQKITAAD
+285 TTESQKITASD
-296 FKTTMKQADK
+296 FGSNMLKAEYVSW
-306 IVWKVYNED
+306 IAYNED
-315 KTKFCQLS
+315 KTKYKVLGTSTQLFDLS
-323 ATSSTTQFCDLTIS
+323 ISKLKESGWLNVKDDKSTD
-337 ALNSAT
+337 
-343 WYNVSNDATTTKPTD
+343 VPED
-358 IGFEHTVY
+358 IGFEHTIY
-366 VVAWAANSNDM
+366 VVAWAVNGTTDM

-394 KDEIT
+394 KDELT
-399 ADNNI
+399 ADGDV
-404 DRTLSY
+404 DRTISY
-410 LEDEDRYEKKM
+410 FDDKYEQQM
-421 DISFDDDNADL
+421 DISFDDDNTDL
-432 TFDAPTVNNN
+432 TLDAPTTPLNNM
-442 VSLKPSDFKSRA
+442 SLKPSDFKSRA
-454 YGFTYANLA
+454 YGFTYAKLESN
-463 DYDYFYGTYMRQ
+463 DPYD
-475 SWTGKRPTYSS
+475 GKTPHHSKS
-486 PNHGDYGLY
+486 PIHGDYGLY
-495 KSANKTGVSTT
+495 KSGNLPGIS
-506 DYNKGYQWWANG
+506 YNNQDGYQWWAAG
-518 NPEIY
+518 SPTIY
-523 DRTYERTSGKQYGY
+523 DRTYAKTNHKQYGH
-537 FLYVDASDESRQIAS
+537 FLYVDASNESRQIAS

-562 SQLVFSGAV
+562 SQLIFSGAV
-571 AEYTSGANAPQV
+571 AEYTAAMNSTAPQV
-583 MFRLYGIDK
+583 MFRLYGINK
-592 DENGNE
+592 DENGNVTDQ
-598 IGKKLIQSFSSGDFK
+598 KLIQSFSSGDFA
-613 TNTKSLQYGKWYQIY
+613 TNTKTHAYGQWYQIY

-634 KSAGADNYTDF
+634 KSAAADNYTDF

-653 QGTDGADYCIDDL
+653 QDTWGADYCIDDL

-681 PLCPNETGYETAPEE
+681 PLCPNETGYETAPDD

-707 FQAMVNMKESK
+707 FQAMVNQKESK

-729 QVDNIDYDGDGQPDE
+729 RVENIDYDGDGHPDE

-756 AYVLPPEAADGKNNV
+756 AYVLPPAAAGGKTNV
-771 AMFENDNS
+771 PMFENDNS

-810 PDVPGKWGKSTDV
+810 PDVPGDWGKSTDV
-823 CSTYSGIFQVVEQ
+823 CSTYSDKFQVVEQ
-836 SIKLT
+836 NIKLT

-852 VNCDTKTPTV
+852 VDCNSKTPTV

-875 GGKVTIDNVKFDWFL
+875 GGKVTIDKVKFDWFL
-890 SKPNK
+890 SKPNA

-900 TTPGLL
+900 TTTGLL
-906 EALRAYRAKYPS
+906 EALHAYRKAYPS
-918 DNGLNTGF
+918 YNGLHTGF
-926 RSINYTQYTLLKQYV
+926 SSVNYTQYTLLKKYV

-953 MGNRTFEA
+953 MGNRKFETK
-961 NEMGLYK
+961 ETGLYK

-981 GQNYDICADPMLVDL
+981 GQEYEICADPMLVNL
-996 RVVTDGPNINLG
+996 RVVTDGPNINFG
-1008 FSDVI
+1008 FPGVI

-1018 RTVRVGLPQIK
+1018 RTVRVGLPQIN
-1029 AIADNNGALN
+1029 AIATKNGALN

-1046 GATSVKMSDAQVYIS
+1046 RAKSVEMIDEAQVSIS

-1066 DFNSTKQVIGVVTS
+1066 DFNSTEQMIGVVTS
-1080 STIKNS
+1080 STINET

-1098 ATILKEGYWYEI
+1098 VTTLKEGYWYEI
-1110 NFSYNNSS
+1110 HFRYKNADGSM
-1118 ASTASCPGETFVKM
+1118 ASCPGETFIKM

-1227 AKWSDATADGSDNG
+1227 AKWSDTADGSDNG

-1271 LNYNKAYVEK
+1271 LTYNKAYVEK

-1292 SPLKQTYAGDLYV
+1292 SPLQQTYAGDLYV
-1305 QKDDGQEKSEAFKPI
+1305 QKDDGQEQSEAFQPM
-1320 TYKEGVNDRSAY
+1320 TYDEKVNDRSAY
-1332 PVYQRSWDGNAQE
+1332 PVYQRSWDGDAKE
-1345 VKDNVTN
+1345 IVDNTKF
-1352 YSANHDGTVDVTTD
+1352 YQAHEDGTVEETTND
-1366 NELSINS
+1366 FFLTS

-1380 NKVDELYTKGQAFAV
+1380 NKVDEQYTKGQAFAV

-1426 DSESQKPVNVTVNRD
+1426 DSESNKPVNVTVNRD
-1441 ANSYRMLQ
+1441 ANSYRMLL

-1466 NLHRD
+1466 NLHSE

-1488 RFLKANTAFENSIW
+1488 RFLKANPAFENSIW
-1502 TLDNGVM
+1502 TLDNGKV
-1509 KTHSV
+1509 TAYTLA
-1514 PVDLDYDKK
+1514 LDEAYDKK
-1523 TDVIV
+1523 TDVLV
-1528 NPTQAFFVKVKEG
+1528 SPTQAFFVKLKTG
-1541 ETAPAN
+1541 ESATEA
-1547 VTFNATMLINKDV
+1547 TFNASMLINKDV
-1560 TPGEKALIIRPTVTL
+1560 TPGEKTLVIRPTLTL
-1575 TTVNGE
+1575 TTTDGVRN
-1581 RSSQSELIVNDE
+1581 SESKLIVNDE

-1645 KSKDIDV
+1645 KSKEVDV
-1652 NISLNSKMLIKMNN
+1652 NVSLNSKMLIKMNN

-1714 TIDCFSPTENT
+1714 TIECFSPTENT

-1732 GDMKRVMVY
+1732 GDMKRVVVY

>member
-1 MKSRKNNINRPAP
+1 MKIRNNNINRPAK
-14 SRRLLLQL
+14 SKRLLLQL
-22 LTMMA
+22 FAMIA
-27 LTAAPSSVYA
+27 LAAAPNCVYA
-37 QSFHQTGASG
+37 QNLAFHQTGASG
-47 LPLDSRG
+47 LPLDKHLG
-54 MQQTAEWNYYYY
+54 MQQTAEWHYYYY
-66 LPTGSTSMT
+66 LPTGNTKQMA
-75 LDLPIMGWTDNYANE
+75 LNLPFVGWTGDCND

-96 YRWYDYNTDLNS
+96 IRWYDYTTDKASSQLTPYDSRNTKLLQRKDKNSNTD
-108 ANLTAYDVT
+108 
-117 SSSWYGGTTHST
+117 
-129 QLKTNITDN
+129 
-138 SGKNI
+138 I
-143 GLVAY
+143 GLCAY
-148 KLSATYITRKHVG
+148 EIPTPLQNYRNSVG
-161 VNYSYSNSDA
+161 VYYNKPSGADA
-171 TNPNWKGDIVAC
+171 ADWEGETIAC
-183 DVSRYIDYTISGT
+183 DVSRYIDGTISKSGST
-196 KVSKEPTLSVRYIF
+196 YYVTKEPTLTIRYIF
-210 HIQSAAY
+210 HIRSAAY
-217 LAQKLKEALCEGSKS
+217 LANKIKTALCEGSAHEYS
-232 KAADLTF
+232 DLTL

-246 FGAKDE
+246 FGAKDA
-252 NAKMSLRT
+252 NAKMTLRT
-260 NLKNSGGQS
+260 NMKNSGGQS

-274 LSTTKGKTVYP
+274 LRTTKGKTVYP
-285 TTESQKITAAD
+285 TTEAQKITAED
-296 FKTTMKQADK
+296 FNTTMKQANK
-306 IVWKVYNED
+306 IVWTAYNED

-323 ATSSTTQFCDLTIS
+323 STTQFCDLTIN
-337 ALNSAT
+337 ALKNAT
-343 WYNVSNDATTTKPTD
+343 WRNVSNGATTTKPTD
-358 IGFEHTVY
+358 IGFEQTVY
-366 VVAWAANSNDM
+366 VVAWAANVTNYM

-383 EVFIHKGYPKT
+383 EVLIHKGYPKT
-394 KDEIT
+394 KEELT
-399 ADNNI
+399 ADGDV
-404 DRTLSY
+404 DRTISY
-410 LEDEDRYEKKM
+410 FEDKYEQQM
-421 DISFDDDNADL
+421 DISFDKDNPDL
-432 TFDAPTVNNN
+432 TFARPTTAWNNM
-442 VSLKPSDFKSRA
+442 SLKPSDFKSRA
-454 YGFTYANLA
+454 YGFTYAELA
-463 DYDYFYGTYMRQ
+463 SKDYYNGGTHYG
-475 SWTGKRPTYSS
+475 KS
-486 PNHGDYGLY
+486 PIHGDYGLY
-495 KSANKTGVSTT
+495 KSGNLSGIS
-506 DYNKGYQWWANG
+506 ANG
-518 NPEIY
+518 ENGYLWWTYGSPTIY
-523 DRTYERTSGKQYGY
+523 DRTYEKTGGKQYGH

-552 ADFKANLCTG
+552 ADFEAHLCTG
-562 SQLVFSGAV
+562 SQLIFSGAV
-571 AEYTSGANAPQV
+571 ADYTQTNAAAPQV
-583 MFRLYGIDK
+583 MFRLYGINK
-592 DENGNE
+592 DENGNV
-598 IGKKLIQSFSSGDFK
+598 IDQKLIQSFTSGDFA
-613 TNTKSLQYGKWYQIY
+613 TNTKDHKYGKWYQIF

-634 KSAGADNYTDF
+634 KSTGVSNYTTF

-653 QGTDGADYCIDDL
+653 KSTEGADYCIDDL
-666 CLYTQTSKLDVLQNK
+666 CLYTQTSKLDVLQNR
-681 PLCPNETGYETAPEE
+681 PLCPNETGYETAPDD

-707 FQAMVNMKESK
+707 FQAMVNQKESK

-729 QVDNIDYDGDGQPDE
+729 PVDNIDYDGNGHPDA
-744 YGTARIPASYNA
+744 YGIASIPASYNA
-756 AYVLPPEAADGKNNV
+756 GLFLPPAAADGKNNV

-810 PDVPGKWGKSTDV
+810 PDVPGDWGKSTDV
-823 CSTYSGIFQVVEQ
+823 CSTYSDRFQVVEQ
-836 SIKLT
+836 NIKLT

-852 VNCDTKTPTV
+852 VDCNSNTPTV

-900 TTPGLL
+900 STTGLL
-906 EALRAYRAKYPS
+906 EALHAYRAKYPEY
-918 DNGLNTGF
+918 NGLSTDF
-926 RSINYTQYTLLKQYV
+926 RYVNYNQYNLLKKYV

-953 MGNRTFEA
+953 MGNRTFA
-961 NEMGLYK
+961 SDEMGLYK

-981 GQNYDICADPMLVDL
+981 GQVYDICAAPMLVDL
-996 RVVTDGPNINLG
+996 RVVTDGPNINFG
-1008 FSDVI
+1008 FPNVI

-1029 AIADNNGALN
+1029 AIAENNGALN

-1046 GATSVKMSDAQVYIS
+1046 GATSVRMRDYAKVFIS

-1066 DFNSTKQVIGVVTS
+1066 SFNSTKQEIGVVTS
-1080 STIKNS
+1080 NTIYNS
-1086 DKTVGIRFNSNA
+1086 SKTVGIRFNPNA

-1110 NFSYNNSS
+1110 NFSYDNADGSM
-1118 ASTASCPGETFVKM
+1118 ASCPGETFIKM

-1227 AKWSDATADGSDNG
+1227 AKWSDTKDGSDNG
-1241 NGTFSCEKWAGNFC
+1241 YGTFSCEKWAGNFC

-1292 SPLKQTYAGDLYV
+1292 SPLQQTYAGDLYV
-1305 QKDDGQEKSEAFKPI
+1305 PKNNGQEQSEAFQPM
-1320 TYKEGVNDRSAY
+1320 TYDENVNDRSAY

-1345 VKDNVTN
+1345 VIDNITN
-1352 YSANHDGTVDVTTD
+1352 YSANHDGTVDVTTG

-1380 NKVDELYTKGQAFAV
+1380 NKVDEQYTKGQAFAV

-1404 AQGANATAVIRLPKA
+1404 AQDANAKAVVRLPKA

-1575 TTVNGE
+1575 TTVNGI
-1581 RSSQSELIVNDE
+1581 RSSQSKLIVSAE

-1603 VEMLGEGN
+1603 VDMLGEGN

-1617 VYSVA
+1617 AYSVA
-1622 GSQAVALNASDDI
+1622 GSQAVALNATDDI
-1635 NWMPVGVVAP
+1635 DWMPIGVVAG
-1645 KSKDIDV
+1645 KSRSTDV
-1652 NISLNSKMLIKMNN
+1652 TVNLNSKMLRKMND
-1666 EGSQLFLFDAT
+1666 EGGKLFIYDAT
-1677 TKTFSEIKDGMTVK
+1677 SKKFSEIADGMQIE

-1703 NQSSLNTTDIN
+1703 TNNWVVPTGIN
-1714 TIDCFSPTENT
+1714 AIRCFSPAQGT
-1725 IVVATLK
+1725 IIVAVLNGEVK
-1732 GDMKRVMVY
+1732 QAKVY
-1741 DISGALVTS
+1741 DTAGALVTS
-1750 NHSVNGGR
+1750 SRSTAGER
-1758 CQLNVPKAGIY
+1758 CQLSVQQPGVYI
-1769 VVKATTKEDRTE
+1769 VKATTMDDKTE
-1781 TFKIVVR
+1781 TFKIVVK

>member
-1 MKSRKNNINRPAP
+1 MKIRNNNINRLAT

-22 LTMMA
+22 FAMMA
-27 LTAAPSSVYA
+27 FTAAPSSVYA
-37 QSFHQTGASG
+37 QSLGFHKKGQSG

-54 MQQTAEWNYYYY
+54 MQQTAEWHYYYY
-66 LPTGSTSMT
+66 LPTNSNTMELELPFDGWGKSSTN
-75 LDLPIMGWTDNYANE
+75 D

-96 YRWYDYNTDLNS
+96 IRWYDYTTDLKSDRLTVYNSSSTSLYNSKDNTSNKDIGLIAGTLRNS
-108 ANLTAYDVT
+108 ARDYA
-117 SSSWYGGTTHST
+117 
-129 QLKTNITDN
+129 
-138 SGKNI
+138 
-143 GLVAY
+143 
-148 KLSATYITRKHVG
+148 G
-161 VNYSYSNSDA
+161 VKYNKPTGADA
-171 TNPNWKGDIVAC
+171 EDWAGETIAC
-183 DVSRYIDYTISGT
+183 DVSRYNDYNLT
-196 KVSKEPTLSVRYIF
+196 KRGYYPKYTNYVEHEPTLSIRYIF
-210 HIQSAAY
+210 HIKSAAY
-217 LAQKLKEALCEGSKS
+217 LAKRIKDALCDHSR
-232 KAADLTF
+232 AADLTL

-252 NAKMSLRT
+252 RANMTLRT
-260 NLKNSGGQS
+260 NMKNSGGQS

-274 LSTTKGKTVYP
+274 LSTTVGKTVYP
-285 TTESQKITAAD
+285 TTEAQKITAAD
-296 FKTTMKQADK
+296 FNTTMKQANK
-306 IVWKVYNED
+306 IVWTVYNED

-323 ATSSTTQFCDLTIS
+323 STTQFCDLTIN
-337 ALNSAT
+337 ALKNAT

-358 IGFEHTVY
+358 IGFEQTVY
-366 VVAWAANSNDM
+366 VVAWAANGDYM

-399 ADNNI
+399 ADNNT

-421 DISFDDDNADL
+421 DISFDDDNPDL
-432 TFDAPTVNNN
+432 TLDAPTTPLNNM
-442 VSLKPSDFKSRA
+442 SLKPSDFKSRA
-454 YGFTYANLA
+454 YGFTYAELES
-463 DYDYFYGTYMRQ
+463 YDYYYNGSTPHH
-475 SWTGKRPTYSS
+475 SKS
-486 PNHGDYGLY
+486 PIHGDYGLY
-495 KSANKTGVSTT
+495 KSGNLPGISY
-506 DYNKGYQWWANG
+506 DNQNGYQWWAAG
-518 NPEIY
+518 SPTIY
-523 DRTYERTSGKQYGY
+523 DRTHAKTSGKQYGH
-537 FLYVDASDESRQIAS
+537 FLYVDASNESRQIAS

-562 SQLVFSGAV
+562 SQLIFSGAV
-571 AEYTSGANAPQV
+571 AEYTAAYNATAPQV
-583 MFRLYGIDK
+583 MFRLYGINK
-592 DENGNE
+592 DENGNVTDQ
-598 IGKKLIQSFSSGDFK
+598 KLIQSFSSGDFA
-613 TNTKSLQYGKWYQIY
+613 TNTKSHEYGKWYQIY

-653 QGTDGADYCIDDL
+653 QNTKGADYCIDDL

-681 PLCPNETGYETAPEE
+681 PLCPNETGYETAPED

-707 FQAMVNMKESK
+707 FQAMVNQKESK

-729 QVDNIDYDGDGQPDE
+729 PVDNIDYDGDGQPDD
-744 YGTARIPASYNA
+744 YGIALIPASYNA
-756 AYVLPPEAADGKNNV
+756 GYVLPPYAADNKTV
-771 AMFENDNS
+771 PMFENDNS

-810 PDVPGKWGKSTDV
+810 PDVPGVWGKSTDV

-836 SIKLT
+836 NIKLT

-852 VNCDTKTPTV
+852 VDCNSKTPTV

-890 SKPNK
+890 SKPNA

-900 TTPGLL
+900 STQGLL
-906 EALRAYRAKYPS
+906 EAIHAYRKAYPEY
-918 DNGLNTGF
+918 NGLSTGF
-926 RSINYTQYTLLKQYV
+926 RSVNYAQYDLLKKYV

-953 MGNRTFEA
+953 MGNRKFEA

-981 GQNYDICADPMLVDL
+981 GQVYDICADPMLVDL
-996 RVVTDGPNINLG
+996 RVVTDGPNINFG
-1008 FSDVI
+1008 FPGVI

-1029 AIADNNGALN
+1029 AIAAKNGALN

-1046 GATSVKMSDAQVYIS
+1046 GAKSVKMIDEAQVSIS

-1066 DFNSTKQVIGVVTS
+1066 DFNSTKQAIGVVTAN
-1080 STIKNS
+1080 TIYETDN
-1086 DKTVGIRFNSNA
+1086 TVGIRFNSNA
-1098 ATILKEGYWYEI
+1098 VTTLKEGYWYEI
-1110 NFSYNNSS
+1110 NFRYANAS
-1118 ASTASCPGETFVKM
+1118 ASTASCPGETFIKM

-1170 YTDYNTTTA
+1170 YADYNTTTA

-1213 ASSTKMKSFAYDFV
+1213 ASSKKMQSFAYDFV
-1227 AKWSDATADGSDNG
+1227 AKWSNTADGSDNG
-1241 NGTFSCEKWAGNFC
+1241 YGTFSCEKWAGNFC

-1271 LNYNKAYVEK
+1271 LTYNKAYVEK

-1292 SPLKQTYAGDLYV
+1292 SPLQQTYAGDLYV
-1305 QKDDGQEKSEAFKPI
+1305 PKDNGQEQSEAFQPM
-1320 TYKEGVNDRSAY
+1320 TYQEGVNDRSAY
-1332 PVYQRSWDGNAQE
+1332 TVYQRSWDGDAQE
-1345 VKDNVTN
+1345 VIDNVTN
-1352 YSANHDGTVDVTTD
+1352 YSANHDGTVNVTTD

-1380 NKVDELYTKGQAFAV
+1380 NKVDEQYTKGQAFAV

-1404 AQGANATAVIRLPKA
+1404 AQDANAKAVVRLPKA
-1419 DTQFSYY
+1419 DTQFNYY

-1449 GDVAGDKTMAMT
+1449 GDVAGDKTMTMT

-1575 TTVNGE
+1575 TTVNGI
-1581 RSSQSELIVNDE
+1581 RSSQSKLIVSDE

-1603 VEMLGEGN
+1603 VDMLGEGN

-1617 VYSVA
+1617 AYSVA
-1622 GSQAVALNASDDI
+1622 GSQAVALNATDDI
-1635 NWMPVGVVAP
+1635 NWMPIGVVAD
-1645 KSKDIDV
+1645 KSRSTNVTV
-1652 NISLNSKMLIKMNN
+1652 NLNSKMLRKMND
-1666 EGSQLFLFDAT
+1666 EGGKLFIYDAT
-1677 TKTFSEIKDGMTVK
+1677 SKKFSEIADGMQIE

-1703 NQSSLNTTDIN
+1703 TNNWVVPTGIN
-1714 TIDCFSPTENT
+1714 AIRCFSPAQGT
-1725 IVVATLK
+1725 IIVAVLNGEVK
-1732 GDMKRVMVY
+1732 QAKVY
-1741 DISGALVTS
+1741 DTAGALVTS
-1750 NHSVNGGR
+1750 SRSTAGER
-1758 CQLNVPKAGIY
+1758 CQLSVQQPGVYI
-1769 VVKATTKEDRTE
+1769 VKATTMDDKTE
-1781 TFKIVVR
+1781 TFKIVVK

>member
-1 MKSRKNNINRPAP
+1 MKSRKNNINRLAP

-22 LTMMA
+22 LAMMA

-37 QSFHQTGASG
+37 QSLGFHKNGQSG

-54 MQQTAEWNYYYY
+54 MQQTAEWHYYYY
-66 LPTGSTSMT
+66 LPTNSNTME
-75 LDLPIMGWTDNYANE
+75 LELPFAGWGDSKTND

-96 YRWYDYNTDLNS
+96 IRWYDYTTDLKSDRLTVYNSSSTSLYNSKDNTSNKDIGLIAGTLRNS
-108 ANLTAYDVT
+108 ARDYA
-117 SSSWYGGTTHST
+117 
-129 QLKTNITDN
+129 
-138 SGKNI
+138 
-143 GLVAY
+143 
-148 KLSATYITRKHVG
+148 G
-161 VNYSYSNSDA
+161 VKYNKPTGADA
-171 TNPNWKGDIVAC
+171 EDWAGETIAC
-183 DVSRYIDYTISGT
+183 DVSRYNDYNLT
-196 KVSKEPTLSVRYIF
+196 KRGYYPKYTNYVEHEPTLSIRYIF
-210 HIQSAAY
+210 HIKSAAY
-217 LAQKLKEALCEGSKS
+217 LAKRIKDALCDHSR
-232 KAADLTF
+232 AADLTL

-252 NAKMSLRT
+252 RANMTLRT
-260 NLKNSGGQS
+260 NMKNSGGQS

-274 LSTTKGKTVYP
+274 LSTTVGKTVYP
-285 TTESQKITAAD
+285 TTEAQKITAAD
-296 FKTTMKQADK
+296 FNTTMMQATN
-306 IVWKVYNED
+306 IVWTVYNED

-323 ATSSTTQFCDLTIS
+323 STTQFCDLTIN
-337 ALNSAT
+337 ALKNAT

-358 IGFEHTVY
+358 IGFEQTVY
-366 VVAWAANSNDM
+366 VVAWAANGDYM

-399 ADNNI
+399 ADNNT

-421 DISFDDDNADL
+421 DISFDDDNPDL
-432 TFDAPTVNNN
+432 TLDAPTTPLNNM
-442 VSLKPSDFKSRA
+442 SLKPSDFKSRA
-454 YGFTYANLA
+454 YGFTYAELEK
-463 DYDYFYGTYMRQ
+463 YDYYYNGSTPHH
-475 SWTGKRPTYSS
+475 SKS
-486 PNHGDYGLY
+486 PIHGDYGLY
-495 KSANKTGVSTT
+495 KSGNLPGISY
-506 DYNKGYQWWANG
+506 DNQNGYQWWAAG
-518 NPEIY
+518 SPTIY
-523 DRTYERTSGKQYGY
+523 DRTHAKTSGKQYGH
-537 FLYVDASDESRQIAS
+537 FLYVDASNESRQIAS

-562 SQLVFSGAV
+562 SQLIFSGAV
-571 AEYTSGANAPQV
+571 AEYTAAYNATAPQV
-583 MFRLYGIDK
+583 MFRLYGINK
-592 DENGNE
+592 DENGNVTDQ
-598 IGKKLIQSFSSGDFK
+598 KLIQSFSSGDFA
-613 TNTKSLQYGKWYQIY
+613 TNTKSHEYGKWYQIY

-653 QGTDGADYCIDDL
+653 QNTKGADYCIDDL

-681 PLCPNETGYETAPEE
+681 PLCPNETGYETAPED

-707 FQAMVNMKESK
+707 FQAMVNQKESK

-729 QVDNIDYDGDGQPDE
+729 PVDNIDYDGDGQPDA
-744 YGTARIPASYNA
+744 YGIASIPASYNA
-756 AYVLPPEAADGKNNV
+756 GLVLPPAAADGKNNV

-810 PDVPGKWGKSTDV
+810 PDVPGEWGKSTDV

-836 SIKLT
+836 NIKLT

-852 VNCDTKTPTV
+852 VDCNSKTPTV

-890 SKPNK
+890 SKPNA

-900 TTPGLL
+900 STQGLL
-906 EALRAYRAKYPS
+906 EAIHAYRKAYPEY
-918 DNGLNTGF
+918 NGLSTGF
-926 RSINYTQYTLLKQYV
+926 RSVNYNQYDLLKKYV

-953 MGNRTFEA
+953 MGNRKFEA

-981 GQNYDICADPMLVDL
+981 GQVYDICADPMLVDL
-996 RVVTDGPNINLG
+996 RVVTDGPNINFG
-1008 FSDVI
+1008 FPGVI

-1029 AIADNNGALN
+1029 AIAAKNGALN

-1046 GATSVKMSDAQVYIS
+1046 GAKSVKMIDEAQVSIS

-1066 DFNSTKQVIGVVTS
+1066 DFNSTEQMIGVVTS
-1080 STIKNS
+1080 STINKT

-1098 ATILKEGYWYEI
+1098 FTTLKEGYWYEI
-1110 NFSYNNSS
+1110 NFKYNN
-1118 ASTASCPGETFVKM
+1118 ADGSTASCPGETFIKM

-1170 YTDYNTTTA
+1170 YADYNTTTA

-1213 ASSTKMKSFAYDFV
+1213 ASSKKMQSFAYDFV
-1227 AKWSDATADGSDNG
+1227 AKWSNTADGSDNG
-1241 NGTFSCEKWAGNFC
+1241 YGTFSCEKWAGNFC

-1271 LNYNKAYVEK
+1271 LTYNKAYVEK

-1292 SPLKQTYAGDLYV
+1292 SPLQQTYAGDLYV
-1305 QKDDGQEKSEAFKPI
+1305 PKNNGQEQSEAFQPI
-1320 TYKEGVNDRSAY
+1320 TYQEGVNDRSVY
-1332 PVYQRSWDGNAQE
+1332 PVYQRSWDGDAQE
-1345 VKDNVTN
+1345 VIDNVTN
-1352 YSANHDGTVDVTTD
+1352 YSANHDGTVNVTTD

-1380 NKVDELYTKGQAFAV
+1380 NKVDEQYTKGQAFAV

-1404 AQGANATAVIRLPKA
+1404 AQDANAKAVVRLPKA

-1449 GDVAGDKTMAMT
+1449 GDVAGDKTMTMT

-1477 GNPYTSSLSMY
+1477 GNPYTSSLSVY
-1488 RFLKANTAFENSIW
+1488 RFLKANPAFENSIW
-1502 TLDNGVM
+1502 TLDNGKV
-1509 KTHSV
+1509 TAYTLA
-1514 PVDLDYDKK
+1514 LDEAYDKK
-1523 TDVIV
+1523 TDVLV
-1528 NPTQAFFVKVKEG
+1528 SPTQAFFVKLKTG
-1541 ETAPAN
+1541 ESATEA
-1547 VTFNATMLINKDV
+1547 TFNASMLINKDV
-1560 TPGEKALIIRPTVTL
+1560 TPGEKALVIRPTLTL
-1575 TTVNGE
+1575 TTTDGVRN
-1581 RSSQSELIVNDE
+1581 SESKLIVNDE
-1593 ASRDYVEGED
+1593 ACRDYVEGED

-1714 TIDCFSPTENT
+1714 TIECFSPTENT

-1732 GDMKRVMVY
+1732 GDMKRVVVY

>member
-1 MKSRKNNINRPAP
+1 MKSRKNNINRLAP

-22 LTMMA
+22 LAMMA

-37 QSFHQTGASG
+37 QSLGFHKNGKSG

-54 MQQTAEWNYYYY
+54 MQQTAEWHYNYY
-66 LPTGSTSMT
+66 LPNNSNTMELELPFDGWEKSSTN
-75 LDLPIMGWTDNYANE
+75 D

-96 YRWYDYNTDLNS
+96 IRWYDYTTDLMSNRLTVYSSSTSLNSLKDYNSKKDIGLIAGTLKNS
-108 ANLTAYDVT
+108 ARNYA
-117 SSSWYGGTTHST
+117 
-129 QLKTNITDN
+129 
-138 SGKNI
+138 
-143 GLVAY
+143 
-148 KLSATYITRKHVG
+148 G
-161 VNYSYSNSDA
+161 VKYNKPTGADA
-171 TNPNWKGDIVAC
+171 EDWPGETIAC
-183 DVSRYIDYTISGT
+183 DVSRYNDYSIYTNY
-196 KVSKEPTLSVRYIF
+196 VEKEPTLSIRYIF
-210 HIQSAAY
+210 HIKSAAY
-217 LAQKLKEALCEGSKS
+217 LAKRIKDALCDHSR
-232 KAADLTF
+232 AADLTL

-246 FGAKDE
+246 FGAKDA
-252 NAKMSLRT
+252 NANMTLRT
-260 NLKNSGGQS
+260 NMKNSGGQR

-274 LSTTKGKTVYP
+274 LRTTKGKTVYP
-285 TTESQKITAAD
+285 TTEAQKITAAD
-296 FKTTMKQADK
+296 FNTTMKQANK
-306 IVWKVYNED
+306 IVWRVYNED
-315 KTKFCQLS
+315 KTKYCQL
-323 ATSSTTQFCDLTIS
+323 SSTTQFCDLTIN
-337 ALNSAT
+337 ALKNAT
-343 WYNVSNDATTTKPTD
+343 WYNVSNGATTSKPTD
-358 IGFEHTVY
+358 IGFEQTVY
-366 VVAWAANSNDM
+366 VVAWAANGDYYM

-383 EVFIHKGYPKT
+383 EVFIHKGYPKM
-394 KDEIT
+394 KDELT
-399 ADNNI
+399 ADGDV

-410 LEDEDRYEKKM
+410 FEDKYERQM
-421 DISFDDDNADL
+421 DISFDDDNPDL
-432 TFDAPTVNNN
+432 TLDAPTTPENNM
-442 VSLKPSDFKSRA
+442 SLKPSDFKSRA
-454 YGFTYANLA
+454 YGFTYALLA
-463 DYDYFYGTYMRQ
+463 SNDYYYDGSTPHH
-475 SWTGKRPTYSS
+475 SKS
-486 PNHGDYGLY
+486 PIHGDYGLY
-495 KSANKTGVSTT
+495 KSGNLPGISY
-506 DYNKGYQWWANG
+506 DNQNGYQWWAAG
-518 NPEIY
+518 SPTIY
-523 DRTYERTSGKQYGY
+523 DRTYAKTNGKQYGH
-537 FLYVDASDESRQIAS
+537 FLYVDASNESRQIAS

-562 SQLVFSGAV
+562 SQLIFSGAV
-571 AEYTSGANAPQV
+571 AEYTAAYNATAPQV
-583 MFRLYGIDK
+583 MFRLYGINK
-592 DENGNE
+592 DENGNVTDQ
-598 IGKKLIQSFSSGDFK
+598 KLIQSFSSGDFK
-613 TNTKSLQYGKWYQIY
+613 TNTKSHEYGKWYQIY

-634 KSAGADNYTDF
+634 KSAAADNYTDF

-653 QGTDGADYCIDDL
+653 QNTRGADYCIDDL
-666 CLYTQTSKLDVLQNK
+666 CLYTQTSKLDVLQNR

-707 FQAMVNMKESK
+707 FQAMVNQKESK

-729 QVDNIDYDGDGQPDE
+729 RVENIDYDGDGQPDE
-744 YGTARIPASYNA
+744 YGIASIPASYNA
-756 AYVLPPEAADGKNNV
+756 GLVLPSAAAGGKTNV
-771 AMFENDNS
+771 PMFENDNS

-836 SIKLT
+836 NIKLT

-852 VNCDTKTPTV
+852 VDCNSKTPTV

-890 SKPNK
+890 SKPNA

-900 TTPGLL
+900 STSGLL
-906 EALRAYRAKYPS
+906 EALHAYRAKYPEY
-918 DNGLNTGF
+918 NGLSTDF
-926 RSINYTQYTLLKQYV
+926 RYVNNVQYNLLKKYV

-953 MGNRTFEA
+953 MGNRTFA
-961 NEMGLYK
+961 SDEMGLYK

-981 GQNYDICADPMLVDL
+981 GQVYEICAAPMLVDL
-996 RVVTDGPNINLG
+996 RVVTDGPNINFG
-1008 FSDVI
+1008 FPGVI

-1029 AIADNNGALN
+1029 AIAANNGALN

-1046 GATSVKMSDAQVYIS
+1046 GATSVRMRDYAKVFIS

-1066 DFNSTKQVIGVVTS
+1066 DFNSTKQMIGVVTS
-1080 STIKNS
+1080 NTIYNS
-1086 DKTVGIRFNSNA
+1086 SKTVGIRFNPNA

-1110 NFSYNNSS
+1110 NFSYDNADGSM
-1118 ASTASCPGETFVKM
+1118 ASCPGETFIKM

-1192 QKDKGK
+1192 QNDKGK

-1227 AKWSDATADGSDNG
+1227 AKWSDTADGSDNG

-1271 LNYNKAYVEK
+1271 LTYNKAYVEK

-1292 SPLKQTYAGDLYV
+1292 SPLQQTYAGDLYV
-1305 QKDDGQEKSEAFKPI
+1305 PKNNGQEMSEAFKPI
-1320 TYKEGVNDRSAY
+1320 TYQEGVNDRSAY
-1332 PVYQRSWDGNAQE
+1332 PVYQRSWDGDAKE
-1345 VKDNVTN
+1345 IVDNTKF
-1352 YSANHDGTVDVTTD
+1352 YKANEDGTVTETTD
-1366 NELSINS
+1366 NDFFFTS

-1380 NKVDELYTKGQAFAV
+1380 NKVDEQYTKGQAFAV

-1426 DSESQKPVNVTVNRD
+1426 DSESNKPVNVTVPRD
-1441 ANSYRMLQ
+1441 ANSYRMLL

-1466 NLHRD
+1466 NLHSE

-1488 RFLKANTAFENSIW
+1488 RFLKANPAFENSIW
-1502 TLDNGVM
+1502 TLDNGKV
-1509 KTHSV
+1509 TAYTLA
-1514 PVDLDYDKK
+1514 LDEAYDKK
-1523 TDVIV
+1523 TDVLV
-1528 NPTQAFFVKVKEG
+1528 SPTQAFFVKLKTG
-1541 ETAPAN
+1541 ESATEA
-1547 VTFNATMLINKDV
+1547 TFNASMLINKDV
-1560 TPGEKALIIRPTVTL
+1560 TPGEKALVIRPTLTL
-1575 TTVNGE
+1575 TTTDGVRN
-1581 RSSQSELIVNDE
+1581 SESKLIVNDD

-1714 TIDCFSPTENT
+1714 TIECFSPTENT

-1732 GDMKRVMVY
+1732 GDMKRVVVY

>member
-1 MKSRKNNINRPAP
+1 MKIRNNNINRLAT
-14 SRRLLLQL
+14 SKRLLLQL
-22 LTMMA
+22 FAMMA

-37 QSFHQTGASG
+37 QSLGFHKKGQSG

-54 MQQTAEWNYYYY
+54 MQQTAEWHYYYY
-66 LPTGSTSMT
+66 LPTNSNTME
-75 LDLPIMGWTDNYANE
+75 LELPFDGWGDSKTND

-96 YRWYDYNTDLNS
+96 IRWYDYTTDLKSDRLTVYNSSSTSLYNSKDNTSNKDIGLIAGTLRNS
-108 ANLTAYDVT
+108 ARDYAGVKYN
-117 SSSWYGGTTHST
+117 
-129 QLKTNITDN
+129 KP
-138 SGKNI
+138 
-143 GLVAY
+143 
-148 KLSATYITRKHVG
+148 TRA
-161 VNYSYSNSDA
+161 DA
-171 TNPNWKGDIVAC
+171 EDWAGETIAC
-183 DVSRYIDYTISGT
+183 DVSRYNDYNLT
-196 KVSKEPTLSVRYIF
+196 KRGYYPKYTYYVEKEPTLSIRYIF
-210 HIQSAAY
+210 HIKSAAY
-217 LAQKLKEALCEGSKS
+217 LAKRIKDALCDHSR
-232 KAADLTF
+232 AADLTL

-252 NAKMSLRT
+252 RANMTLRT
-260 NLKNSGGQS
+260 NMKNSGGQS

-274 LSTTKGKTVYP
+274 LSTTVGKTVYP
-285 TTESQKITAAD
+285 TTEAQKITAAD
-296 FKTTMKQADK
+296 FNTTMKQANK
-306 IVWKVYNED
+306 IVWTVYNED

-323 ATSSTTQFCDLTIS
+323 STTQFCDLTIN
-337 ALNSAT
+337 ALKNAT

-358 IGFEHTVY
+358 IGFEQTVY
-366 VVAWAANSNDM
+366 VVAWAANGDYM

-399 ADNNI
+399 ADNNT

-421 DISFDDDNADL
+421 DISFDDDNPDL
-432 TFDAPTVNNN
+432 TLDAPTTPENNM
-442 VSLKPSDFKSRA
+442 SLKPSDFKSRA
-454 YGFTYANLA
+454 YGFTYAQLA
-463 DYDYFYGTYMRQ
+463 SYDYYYDGSTPHH
-475 SWTGKRPTYSS
+475 SKS
-486 PNHGDYGLY
+486 PIHGDYGLY
-495 KSANKTGVSTT
+495 KSGNLRGISY
-506 DYNKGYQWWANG
+506 DNENGYQWWAAG
-518 NPEIY
+518 SPTIY
-523 DRTYERTSGKQYGY
+523 DRTHAKTSGKQYGH
-537 FLYVDASDESRQIAS
+537 FLYVDASNESRQIAS

-562 SQLVFSGAV
+562 SQLIFSGAV
-571 AEYTSGANAPQV
+571 AEYTASYNATAPQV
-583 MFRLYGIDK
+583 MFRLYGINK
-592 DENGNE
+592 DENGNVTDQ
-598 IGKKLIQSFSSGDFK
+598 KLIQSFSSGDFK
-613 TNTKSLQYGKWYQIY
+613 TNTKSHEYGKWYQIY

-634 KSAGADNYTDF
+634 KSAAADNYTDF

-653 QGTDGADYCIDDL
+653 QNTKGADYCIDDL

-681 PLCPNETGYETAPEE
+681 PLCPNETGYETAPDD

-707 FQAMVNMKESK
+707 FQAMVNQKESK

-729 QVDNIDYDGDGQPDE
+729 QVDNIDYDGDGHPDE

-756 AYVLPPEAADGKNNV
+756 AYVLPSAAAGGKTNV

-796 KDYYFSIAYPSDDN
+796 KDYYFSIAYPSEDN
-810 PDVPGKWGKSTDV
+810 PNVPGKWGESTDV

-836 SIKLT
+836 NIKLT

-852 VNCDTKTPTV
+852 VNCNTHIPTV
-862 EVIAKIETADPVN
+862 EMIAKIETADPVN

-890 SKPNK
+890 SKPNA

-900 TTPGLL
+900 STQGLL
-906 EALRAYRAKYPS
+906 EAIHAYRAKYPEY
-918 DNGLNTGF
+918 NGLSTEF
-926 RSINYTQYTLLKQYV
+926 RSVNYNQYDLLKKYV

-953 MGNRTFEA
+953 MGNRKFEA

-981 GQNYDICADPMLVDL
+981 GQVYDICADPMLVDL
-996 RVVTDGPNINLG
+996 RVVTDGPNINFG
-1008 FSDVI
+1008 FPGVI

-1029 AIADNNGALN
+1029 AIAAKNGALN

-1046 GATSVKMSDAQVYIS
+1046 GAKSVKMIDEAQVSIS

-1066 DFNSTKQVIGVVTS
+1066 DFNSTKQAIGVVTAN
-1080 STIKNS
+1080 TIYKTDN
-1086 DKTVGIRFNSNA
+1086 TVGIRFNSNA
-1098 ATILKEGYWYEI
+1098 VTTLKEGYWYEI
-1110 NFSYNNSS
+1110 NFRYANAS
-1118 ASTASCPGETFVKM
+1118 ASTASCPGETFIKM

-1170 YTDYNTTTA
+1170 YADYNTTTA

-1213 ASSTKMKSFAYDFV
+1213 ASSKKMQSFAYDFV
-1227 AKWSDATADGSDNG
+1227 AKWSNTADGSDNG
-1241 NGTFSCEKWAGNFC
+1241 YGTFSCEKWAGNFC

-1271 LNYNKAYVEK
+1271 LTYNKAYVEK

-1292 SPLKQTYAGDLYV
+1292 SPLQQTYAGDLYV
-1305 QKDDGQEKSEAFKPI
+1305 PKNNGQEQSEAFQPI
-1320 TYKEGVNDRSAY
+1320 TYQEGVNDRSAY
-1332 PVYQRSWDGNAQE
+1332 PVYQRSWDGDAQE
-1345 VKDNVTN
+1345 VIDNVTN
-1352 YSANHDGTVDVTTD
+1352 YSANHDGTVNVTTD

-1380 NKVDELYTKGQAFAV
+1380 NKVDEQYTKGQAFAV

-1404 AQGANATAVIRLPKA
+1404 AQDANAKAVVRLPKA

-1449 GDVAGDKTMAMT
+1449 GDVAGDKTMTMT

-1488 RFLKANTAFENSIW
+1488 RFLKANTAFENSVW

-1575 TTVNGE
+1575 TTVNGT
-1581 RSSQSELIVNDE
+1581 RSSQSKLIVSAE
-1593 ASRDYVEGED
+1593 ASRDYVAGED
-1603 VEMLGEGN
+1603 VDMLGEGN

-1617 VYSVA
+1617 AYSVA
-1622 GSQAVALNASDDI
+1622 GSQAVALNATDDI
-1635 NWMPVGVVAP
+1635 DWMPIGVVAG
-1645 KSKDIDV
+1645 KSRSTDV
-1652 NISLNSKMLIKMNN
+1652 TVNLNSKMLRKMND
-1666 EGSQLFLFDAT
+1666 EGGKLFIYDAT
-1677 TKTFSEIKDGMTVK
+1677 SKKFSEIADGMQIE

-1703 NQSSLNTTDIN
+1703 TNNWVVPTGIN
-1714 TIDCFSPTENT
+1714 AIRCFSPAQGT
-1725 IVVATLK
+1725 IIVAVLNGEVK
-1732 GDMKRVMVY
+1732 QAKVY
-1741 DISGALVTS
+1741 DTAGALVTS
-1750 NHSVNGGR
+1750 SRSTAGER
-1758 CQLNVPKAGIY
+1758 CQLSVQQPGVYI
-1769 VVKATTKEDRTE
+1769 VKATTMDDKTE
-1781 TFKIVVR
+1781 TFKIVVK

>member
-22 LTMMA
+22 LAMMA

-37 QSFHQTGASG
+37 QSFHQRGASG
-47 LPLDSRG
+47 MPLDSRG
-54 MQQTAEWNYYYY
+54 MQQTAEWHYYYY

-75 LDLPIMGWTDNYANE
+75 LDLPIMGWTDEKAND

-96 YRWYDYNTDLNS
+96 YRWYDYNTDLES

-117 SSSWYGGTTHST
+117 TSSWFGSIKHST

-148 KLSATYITRKHVG
+148 KLSDTYVTRKHVG
-161 VNYSYSNSDA
+161 VNYEYTNSDA
-171 TNPNWKGDIVAC
+171 INPNWKGDIVAC
-183 DVSRYIDYTISGT
+183 DVSRYIDYSISGT

-217 LAQKLKEALCEGSKS
+217 LAKQIKDALCDHSR
-232 KAADLTF
+232 AADLTL

-246 FGAKDE
+246 FGAKDA
-252 NAKMSLRT
+252 NAKMTLRT
-260 NLKNSGGQS
+260 NMKNSGGQS

-274 LSTTKGKTVYP
+274 LITTKDKSVYP

-296 FKTTMKQADK
+296 FNTTMKQADN
-306 IVWKVYNED
+306 IVWRVYNED
-315 KTKFCQLS
+315 KTMYCQLPP
-323 ATSSTTQFCDLTIS
+323 STPSNPRTPISPQFCDLTIN
-337 ALNSAT
+337 ALKNAT
-343 WYNVSNDATTTKPTD
+343 WYNVSNGATTAKPTD

-366 VVAWAANSNDM
+366 VVAWAANGNYM

-394 KDEIT
+394 KDELT
-399 ADNNI
+399 ADGDV
-404 DRTLSY
+404 DRTISY
-410 LEDEDRYEKKM
+410 FEGKYEQQM
-421 DISFDDDNADL
+421 DISFDDDNPDL
-432 TFDAPTVNNN
+432 TLDAPKTPLDNM
-442 VSLKPSDFKSRA
+442 SRKPSDFKSRA
-454 YGFTYANLA
+454 YGFTYADLA
-463 DYDYFYGTYMRQ
+463 SFDYYNG
-475 SWTGKRPTYSS
+475 SS
-486 PNHGDYGLY
+486 PHHSKSPIHGDYGLY
-495 KSANKTGVSTT
+495 KSGNLHGISY
-506 DYNKGYQWWANG
+506 DNENGYQWWAEG
-518 NPEIY
+518 SPTIY
-523 DRTYERTSGKQYGY
+523 DRTYAKTSGKQYGH
-537 FLYVDASDESRQIAS
+537 FLYVDASNESRQIAS

-562 SQLVFSGAV
+562 SQLIFSGAV
-571 AEYTSGANAPQV
+571 AEYTAANNSTAPQV

-592 DENGNE
+592 DENGNVTDQ
-598 IGKKLIQSFSSGDFK
+598 KLIQSFSSGDFA
-613 TNTKSLQYGKWYQIY
+613 TNTKTHAYGKWYQIY

-634 KSAGADNYTDF
+634 KSAAADNYTDF

-653 QGTDGADYCIDDL
+653 QDTWGADYCVDDL
-666 CLYTQTSKLDVLQNK
+666 CLYTQTTKLDVLQNK
-681 PLCPNETGYETAPEE
+681 PLCPNETGYETAPDD

-707 FQAMVNMKESK
+707 FQAMVNQKESK

-729 QVDNIDYDGDGQPDE
+729 PVDNIDYDGDGQPDA
-744 YGTARIPASYNA
+744 YGIASIPASYNA
-756 AYVLPPEAADGKNNV
+756 GLVLPSAAAGGKTNV
-771 AMFENDNS
+771 PMFENDNS

-810 PDVPGKWGKSTDV
+810 PEVPGVWGKSTDV

-836 SIKLT
+836 NIKLT

-852 VNCDTKTPTV
+852 VDCNSKTPTV
-862 EVIAKIETADPVN
+862 EVVAKIETADPVN

-890 SKPNK
+890 SKPNQ

-900 TTPGLL
+900 TTAGLL
-906 EALRAYRAKYPS
+906 EALHAYRANYPEY
-918 DNGLNTGF
+918 NGLSTGF
-926 RSINYTQYTLLKQYV
+926 SSVNYTQYALLKKYV

-953 MGNRTFEA
+953 MGNRKFEA
-961 NEMGLYK
+961 QEMGLYK
-968 IAVIPVQAKATIN
+968 IAVIPVQDKATIN
-981 GQNYDICADPMLVDL
+981 GQEYEICADPMLVDL
-996 RVVTDGPNINLG
+996 RVVTDGPNINFG
-1008 FSDVI
+1008 FPGVI

-1029 AIADNNGALN
+1029 AIAKNNGALN

-1046 GATSVKMSDAQVYIS
+1046 GAKSVKMIDEAQVSIS

-1066 DFNSTKQVIGVVTS
+1066 DFNSTKQAIGVVTAN
-1080 STIKNS
+1080 TIYETDN
-1086 DKTVGIRFNSNA
+1086 TVGIRFNSNA
-1098 ATILKEGYWYEI
+1098 VTTLKEGYWYEI
-1110 NFSYNNSS
+1110 NFRYANAS
-1118 ASTASCPGETFVKM
+1118 ASTASCPGETFIKM

-1170 YTDYNTTTA
+1170 YADYNTTTA

-1213 ASSTKMKSFAYDFV
+1213 ASSKKMQSFAYDFV
-1227 AKWSDATADGSDNG
+1227 AKWSNTADGSDNG
-1241 NGTFSCEKWAGNFC
+1241 YGTFSCEKWAGNFC

-1271 LNYNKAYVEK
+1271 LTYNKAYVEK

-1292 SPLKQTYAGDLYV
+1292 SPLQQTYAGDLYV
-1305 QKDDGQEKSEAFKPI
+1305 PKNNGQEQSEAFQPM
-1320 TYKEGVNDRSAY
+1320 TYQEGVNDRSAY

-1345 VKDNVTN
+1345 VMDNITN
-1352 YSANHDGTVDVTTD
+1352 YSANHDGTVDVTTG

-1380 NKVDELYTKGQAFAV
+1380 NKVDEQYTKGQAFAV

-1404 AQGANATAVIRLPKA
+1404 AQDANAKAVVRLPKA

-1441 ANSYRMLQ
+1441 AKSYRMLQ

-1581 RSSQSELIVNDE
+1581 RSSQSELIVNNE

-1622 GSQAVALNASDDI
+1622 GTQAVALNASDDI

-1652 NISLNSKMLIKMNN
+1652 NISLNGKMLRKMND
-1666 EGSQLFLFDAT
+1666 EGGKLFIYDAT
-1677 TKTFSEIKDGMTVK
+1677 TKKFTEIADGMKVQ
-1691 MMANDHGRYYIT
+1691 MMANDHGRYYLT
-1703 NQSSLNTTDIN
+1703 NNNWVVPTGISTVH
-1714 TIDCFSPTENT
+1714 CFSPSPNT
-1725 IVVATLK
+1725 IIVAALNGEVKQVV
-1732 GDMKRVMVY
+1732 VY
-1741 DISGALVTS
+1741 DIAGSLVTS
-1750 NHSVNGGR
+1750 NHSSIGER
-1758 CQLNVPKAGIY
+1758 CQLNVQQPGVYI
-1769 VVKATTKEDRTE
+1769 VKATTKEDKTE
-1781 TFKIVVR
+1781 TFKIVVK

>member
-1 MKSRKNNINRPAP
+1 MKSRKNNINRLAP

-22 LTMMA
+22 LAMMA

-37 QSFHQTGASG
+37 QSLGFHKMGQSG

-54 MQQTAEWNYYYY
+54 MQQTAEWHYYYY
-66 LPTGSTSMT
+66 LPTNSNTMELELPFDGWLKSSTN
-75 LDLPIMGWTDNYANE
+75 D

-96 YRWYDYNTDLNS
+96 IRWYDYTTDLKSDRLTVYSRYNTSLKSLKDDTSKKDIGLIAGTLRNS
-108 ANLTAYDVT
+108 ARDYA
-117 SSSWYGGTTHST
+117 
-129 QLKTNITDN
+129 
-138 SGKNI
+138 
-143 GLVAY
+143 
-148 KLSATYITRKHVG
+148 G
-161 VNYSYSNSDA
+161 VKYNKPTGADA
-171 TNPNWKGDIVAC
+171 VDWAGETIAC
-183 DVSRYIDYTISGT
+183 DVSRYNDYSIYTNY
-196 KVSKEPTLSVRYIF
+196 VEYEPTLSIRYIF
-210 HIQSAAY
+210 HIKSAAY
-217 LAQKLKEALCEGSKS
+217 LAKRIKDALCDHSR
-232 KAADLTF
+232 AADLTL

-246 FGAKDE
+246 FGAKDA
-252 NAKMSLRT
+252 NANMTLRT
-260 NLKNSGGQS
+260 NMKNSGGQS

-274 LSTTKGKTVYP
+274 LRTTVGKTVYP

-296 FKTTMKQADK
+296 FNTTMKQANK
-306 IVWKVYNED
+306 IVWIVYNED

-323 ATSSTTQFCDLTIS
+323 SETQFCDLTIN
-337 ALNSAT
+337 ALKNAT
-343 WYNVSNDATTTKPTD
+343 WYNVSNDAITSKPTD
-358 IGFEHTVY
+358 IGFEQTVY
-366 VVAWAANSNDM
+366 VVAWAANGDYM

-383 EVFIHKGYPKT
+383 EVFIHKGYPKM
-394 KDEIT
+394 KDELT
-399 ADNNI
+399 ADGDV
-404 DRTLSY
+404 DRTISY
-410 LEDEDRYEKKM
+410 FEEKYEQQM
-421 DISFDDDNADL
+421 DISFDDDNPDL
-432 TFDAPTVNNN
+432 TLDAPTTPLNNM
-442 VSLKPSDFKSRA
+442 SLKPSDFKSRA
-454 YGFTYANLA
+454 YGFTYALLA
-463 DYDYFYGTYMRQ
+463 NNDYYYDRSTPHH
-475 SWTGKRPTYSS
+475 SKS
-486 PNHGDYGLY
+486 PIHGDYGLY
-495 KSANKTGVSTT
+495 KSGNLRGISY
-506 DYNKGYQWWANG
+506 DNENGYQWWAAG
-518 NPEIY
+518 SPTIY
-523 DRTYERTSGKQYGY
+523 DRTYAKTSGKQYGH
-537 FLYVDASDESRQIAS
+537 FLYVDASNESRQIAS

-562 SQLVFSGAV
+562 SQLIFSGAV
-571 AEYTSGANAPQV
+571 AEYTAAYNATAPQV
-583 MFRLYGIDK
+583 MFRLYGINK
-592 DENGNE
+592 DENGNVTDQ
-598 IGKKLIQSFSSGDFK
+598 KLIQSFSSGDFK
-613 TNTKSLQYGKWYQIY
+613 TNTKSHEYGKWYQIY

-634 KSAGADNYTDF
+634 KSAAADNYTDF

-653 QGTDGADYCIDDL
+653 QNTKGADYCIDDL
-666 CLYTQTSKLDVLQNK
+666 CLYTQTSKLDVLQNR
-681 PLCPNETGYETAPEE
+681 PLCPNETGYETAPEY

-707 FQAMVNMKESK
+707 FQAMVNQKESK
-718 LFYRICDATGK
+718 LFYRIYDATGK
-729 QVDNIDYDGDGQPDE
+729 PVDNIDYDGDGQPDE
-744 YGTARIPASYNA
+744 YGIASIPASYNA
-756 AYVLPPEAADGKNNV
+756 GLVLPPAAADGKTNV
-771 AMFENDNS
+771 PMFENDNS

-810 PDVPGKWGKSTDV
+810 PDVPGDWGKSTDV
-823 CSTYSGIFQVVEQ
+823 CSTYSGLFQVVEQ
-836 SIKLT
+836 NIKLT

-852 VNCDTKTPTV
+852 VNCNSNTPTV

-890 SKPNK
+890 SKPNA

-900 TTPGLL
+900 TTQGLL
-906 EALRAYRAKYPS
+906 EALHAYRAKYPEY
-918 DNGLNTGF
+918 NGLSTDF
-926 RSINYTQYTLLKQYV
+926 RYVNYAQYNLLKKYV

-953 MGNRTFEA
+953 MGTRKFEA
-961 NEMGLYK
+961 KEMGLYK

-981 GQNYDICADPMLVDL
+981 GQVYDICAAPMLVDL
-996 RVVTDGPNINLG
+996 RVVTDGPNINFG
-1008 FSDVI
+1008 FPNVI

-1018 RTVRVGLPQIK
+1018 RTVRVGLPQIN
-1029 AIADNNGALN
+1029 AIATKNGALN

-1046 GATSVKMSDAQVYIS
+1046 GAKSVKMRYDAQVSIS

-1066 DFNSTKQVIGVVTS
+1066 DFNSTKQAIGVVTS
-1080 STIKNS
+1080 SIINRTDN
-1086 DKTVGIRFNSNA
+1086 TVGIRFNPNA
-1098 ATILKEGYWYEI
+1098 DKILKEGYWYEI
-1110 NFSYNNSS
+1110 NFSYDN
-1118 ASTASCPGETFVKM
+1118 ADGSTASCPGETFIKM

-1227 AKWSDATADGSDNG
+1227 AKWSNTTDDGSDNG

-1271 LNYNKAYVEK
+1271 LTYNKAYVEK

-1292 SPLKQTYAGDLYV
+1292 SPLQQTYAGDLYV
-1305 QKDDGQEKSEAFKPI
+1305 QKDDGQEKSEAFQPI

-1332 PVYQRSWDGNAQE
+1332 PVYQRSWDGDAKE
-1345 VKDNVTN
+1345 IVDNTKF
-1352 YSANHDGTVDVTTD
+1352 YQAHEDGTVEETTND
-1366 NELSINS
+1366 FFLTS

-1380 NKVDELYTKGQAFAV
+1380 NKVNEQYTKGQAFAV

-1441 ANSYRMLQ
+1441 ANSYRMLL

-1461 QPLKE
+1461 QPLKK
-1466 NLHRD
+1466 NLHSE

-1488 RFLKANTAFENSIW
+1488 RFLKANPAFENSIW
-1502 TLDNGVM
+1502 TLDNGKV
-1509 KTHSV
+1509 TAYTLA
-1514 PVDLDYDKK
+1514 LDEAYDKK
-1523 TDVIV
+1523 TDVLV
-1528 NPTQAFFVKVKEG
+1528 SPTQAFFVKLKTG
-1541 ETAPAN
+1541 ESATEA
-1547 VTFNATMLINKDV
+1547 TFNASMLINKDV
-1560 TPGEKALIIRPTVTL
+1560 TPGEKALVIRPTLTL
-1575 TTVNGE
+1575 TTTDGVRN
-1581 RSSQSELIVNDE
+1581 SESKLIVNDE

-1611 IAEIAQ
+1611 IAEVAQ

-1714 TIDCFSPTENT
+1714 TIECFSPTENT

-1732 GDMKRVMVY
+1732 GDMKRVVVY

>member
-22 LTMMA
+22 LAMMA

-37 QSFHQTGASG
+37 QSFHQTGASDM
-47 LPLDSRG
+47 PLDSRG
-54 MQQTAEWNYYYY
+54 MQQTAEWHYYYY

-75 LDLPIMGWTDNYANE
+75 LDLPIMGWTDEKAND

-96 YRWYDYNTDLNS
+96 YRWYDYNTDLES

-117 SSSWYGGTTHST
+117 TSSWLGGTKHST

-148 KLSATYITRKHVG
+148 KLSDTYVTRKHVG
-161 VNYSYSNSDA
+161 VNYEYTNSDA
-171 TNPNWKGDIVAC
+171 INPNWKGDIVAC
-183 DVSRYIDYTISGT
+183 DVSRYIDYSISGT

-217 LAQKLKEALCEGSKS
+217 LAKRIKDALCDHSR
-232 KAADLTF
+232 AADLTL

-246 FGAKDE
+246 FGAKDA
-252 NAKMSLRT
+252 NAKMTLRT
-260 NLKNSGGQS
+260 NMKNSGGQS

-274 LSTTKGKTVYP
+274 LRTTVGKTVYP

-296 FKTTMKQADK
+296 FNTTMKQADN
-306 IVWKVYNED
+306 IVWRVYNED
-315 KTKFCQLS
+315 KTKYCQLPP
-323 ATSSTTQFCDLTIS
+323 STPSNPRTPISPQFCDLTIN
-337 ALNSAT
+337 ALKNAT
-343 WYNVSNDATTTKPTD
+343 WRNVSNGATTTKPTD
-358 IGFEHTVY
+358 IGFEQTVY
-366 VVAWAANSNDM
+366 VVAWAANGDYM

-394 KDEIT
+394 KDELT
-399 ADNNI
+399 ADGDV
-404 DRTLSY
+404 DRTISY
-410 LEDEDRYEKKM
+410 FEDKYQQQM
-421 DISFDDDNADL
+421 DISFDDDNPYL
-432 TFDAPTVNNN
+432 TLDAPTTPLNNM
-442 VSLKPSDFKSRA
+442 SPKPSDFKSRA
-454 YGFTYANLA
+454 YGFTYAELA
-463 DYDYFYGTYMRQ
+463 SYDYYNG
-475 SWTGKRPTYSS
+475 SS
-486 PNHGDYGLY
+486 PHHSKSPIHGDYGLY
-495 KSANKTGVSTT
+495 KSGNLRGIS
-506 DYNKGYQWWANG
+506 YNNENGYQWWAEG
-518 NPEIY
+518 SPTIY
-523 DRTYERTSGKQYGY
+523 DRTHAKTSGKQYGH
-537 FLYVDASDESRQIAS
+537 FLYVDASNESRQIAS

-562 SQLVFSGAV
+562 SQLIFSGAV
-571 AEYTSGANAPQV
+571 AEYTAANNSTAPQV

-592 DENGNE
+592 DENGNVTDQ
-598 IGKKLIQSFSSGDFK
+598 KLIQSFSSGDFA
-613 TNTKSLQYGKWYQIY
+613 TNTKTHAYGQWYQIY

-634 KSAGADNYTDF
+634 KSAAADNYTDF

-653 QGTDGADYCIDDL
+653 QDTWGADYCVDDL

-681 PLCPNETGYETAPEE
+681 PLCPNETGYETAPDD

-707 FQAMVNMKESK
+707 FQAMVNQKESK

-729 QVDNIDYDGDGQPDE
+729 RVENIDYDGDGQPDD
-744 YGTARIPASYNA
+744 YGIARIPESYNA
-756 AYVLPPEAADGKNNV
+756 GYVLPSAAAGGKTNV
-771 AMFENDNS
+771 PMFENDNS

-796 KDYYFSIAYPSDDN
+796 KDYYFSIAYPSEDN
-810 PDVPGKWGKSTDV
+810 SNVPGKWGISTDV
-823 CSTYSGIFQVVEQ
+823 CSTYSDIFQVVEQ
-836 SIKLT
+836 NIKLT

-852 VNCDTKTPTV
+852 VNCNTHTPTV
-862 EVIAKIETADPVN
+862 EMIAKIETADPVN

-890 SKPNK
+890 SKPNA

-900 TTPGLL
+900 STSGLL
-906 EALRAYRAKYPS
+906 EALHAYRAKYPEY
-918 DNGLNTGF
+918 NGLSTDF
-926 RSINYTQYTLLKQYV
+926 RNDNRTQYGLLKKYV

-953 MGNRTFEA
+953 MGNRKFDS

-981 GQNYDICADPMLVDL
+981 GQVYEICAAPMLVDL
-996 RVVTDGPNINLG
+996 RVVTDGPNINFG

-1029 AIADNNGALN
+1029 AMAEKNGALN

-1046 GATSVKMSDAQVYIS
+1046 RATSVRMRDNEKVFIS

-1066 DFNSTKQVIGVVTS
+1066 SFNSTKQEIGVVTS
-1080 STIKNS
+1080 NTIYETDN
-1086 DKTVGIRFNSNA
+1086 TVGIRFNPNA

-1110 NFSYNNSS
+1110 NFSYDNADGSM
-1118 ASTASCPGETFVKM
+1118 ASCPGETFIKM

-1170 YTDYNTTTA
+1170 YADYNTTTA

-1192 QKDKGK
+1192 QNDKGK

-1227 AKWSDATADGSDNG
+1227 AKWSDTADGSDNG

-1271 LNYNKAYVEK
+1271 LTYNKAYVEK

-1292 SPLKQTYAGDLYV
+1292 SPLQQTYAGDLYV
-1305 QKDDGQEKSEAFKPI
+1305 PKNNGQEQSEAFQPI

-1345 VKDNVTN
+1345 VMGNVTN

-1380 NKVDELYTKGQAFAV
+1380 NKVDEQYTKGQAFAV

-1404 AQGANATAVIRLPKA
+1404 AQDANAKAVIRLPKA

-1426 DSESQKPVNVTVNRD
+1426 DSESQMPVNVTVNRD

-1488 RFLKANTAFENSIW
+1488 RFLKANPAFENSIW

-1541 ETAPAN
+1541 ETAPAK
-1547 VTFNATMLINKDV
+1547 VTFNAMMLINKDV

-1581 RSSQSELIVNDE
+1581 RSSQSELIVNYE

-1645 KSKDIDV
+1645 KSKEVDV

-1732 GDMKRVMVY
+1732 GDMKRVVVY

-1758 CQLNVPKAGIY
+1758 CQLNVPKDGIY

>member
-1 MKSRKNNINRPAP
+1 MKIRNNNINRPAK
-14 SRRLLLQL
+14 SKRLLLQL
-22 LTMMA
+22 FAMIA
-27 LTAAPSSVYA
+27 LAAAPNCVYA
-37 QSFHQTGASG
+37 QSLGFHYKGHSG
-47 LPLDSRG
+47 MPLDSRG
-54 MQQTAEWNYYYY
+54 MQQTAEWHYNYY
-66 LPTGSTSMT
+66 LPTSSSTME
-75 LDLPIMGWTDNYANE
+75 LELPFVGWNSTTND

-96 YRWYDYNTDLNS
+96 IRWYDYTTDLKS
-108 ANLTAYDVT
+108 DRLSVYSSRYSVLSSRKDYT
-117 SSSWYGGTTHST
+117 S
-129 QLKTNITDN
+129 KKD
-138 SGKNI
+138 I
-143 GLVAY
+143 GLIAGT
-148 KLSATYITRKHVG
+148 LSASGRNYVG
-161 VNYSYSNSDA
+161 VNYNKPSGADA
-171 TNPNWKGDIVAC
+171 EDWAGETIAC
-183 DVSRYIDYTISGT
+183 DVSRYNDYSFKQVSSGSWYNPT
-196 KVSKEPTLSVRYIF
+196 YYVEHEPTLSIRYIF
-210 HIQSAAY
+210 HIKSAAY
-217 LAQKLKEALCEGSKS
+217 LAKQIKDALCDHSR
-232 KAADLTF
+232 AADLTL

-246 FGAKDE
+246 FGAKDA
-252 NAKMSLRT
+252 NAKMTLRT
-260 NLKNSGGQS
+260 NMKNSGGQS

-274 LSTTKGKTVYP
+274 LITTEGKTVYP
-285 TTESQKITAAD
+285 TTEAQKITAED
-296 FKTTMKQADK
+296 FNTTMKQANK
-306 IVWKVYNED
+306 IVWTAYNED

-323 ATSSTTQFCDLTIS
+323 STTQFCDLTIN
-337 ALNSAT
+337 ALKNAT
-343 WYNVSNDATTTKPTD
+343 WRNVSNGATTTKPTD
-358 IGFEHTVY
+358 IGFEQTVY
-366 VVAWAANSNDM
+366 VVAWAANGTNYM

-383 EVFIHKGYPKT
+383 EVLIHKGYPKT
-394 KDEIT
+394 KEELT
-399 ADNNI
+399 ADGDV
-404 DRTLSY
+404 DRTISY
-410 LEDEDRYEKKM
+410 FEDKYEQQM
-421 DISFDDDNADL
+421 DISFDKDNPDL
-432 TFDAPTVNNN
+432 TFARPTTALNNM
-442 VSLKPSDFKSRA
+442 SLKPSDFKSRA
-454 YGFTYANLA
+454 YGFTYAELA
-463 DYDYFYGTYMRQ
+463 SKDYYNGGTHYGR
-475 SWTGKRPTYSS
+475 S
-486 PNHGDYGLY
+486 PIHGDYGLY
-495 KSANKTGVSTT
+495 KSGNLSGISANGE
-506 DYNKGYQWWANG
+506 NGYLWWAYG
-518 NPEIY
+518 SPTIY
-523 DRTYERTSGKQYGY
+523 DRTYEKTGGKQYGH

-552 ADFKANLCTG
+552 ADFQANLCTG

-571 AEYTSGANAPQV
+571 AEYTAANAAAPQV
-583 MFRLYGIDK
+583 MFRLYGINK
-592 DENGNE
+592 DENGNV
-598 IGKKLIQSFSSGDFK
+598 IDQKLIQSFTSGDFA
-613 TNTKSLQYGKWYQIY
+613 TNTKDHKYGKWYQIF

-634 KSAGADNYTDF
+634 KSTGVSNYTTF

-653 QGTDGADYCIDDL
+653 KSTEGADYCIDDL
-666 CLYTQTSKLDVLQNK
+666 CLYTQTSKLDVLQNR
-681 PLCPNETGYETAPEE
+681 PLCPSENGYETAPKE

-718 LFYRICDATGK
+718 LFYRICDENGK
-729 QVDNIDYDGDGQPDE
+729 PVEGIDYHNNGKN
-744 YGTARIPASYNA
+744 YGVARIPATYNA
-756 AYVLPPEAADGKNNV
+756 AAVLPAEAADGLTNV
-771 AMFENDNS
+771 PMFENDNS

-796 KDYYFSIAYPSDDN
+796 KNFYVSIAYPSDDN
-810 PDVPGKWGKSTDV
+810 AEVPGVWGKSTDV

-836 SIKLT
+836 NIKLT

-852 VNCDTKTPTV
+852 VDCNSKTPTV

-890 SKPNK
+890 SKPNA

-900 TTPGLL
+900 STPGLL
-906 EALRAYRAKYPS
+906 EAIHIYRAKYPS
-918 DNGLNTGF
+918 YNGLSTYF
-926 RSINYTQYTLLKQYV
+926 RSDNPTQYALLKKYV

-953 MGNRTFEA
+953 MGNRKFEA

-981 GQNYDICADPMLVDL
+981 GQVYDICADPMLVDL
-996 RVVTDGPNINLG
+996 RVVTDGPNINFG
-1008 FSDVI
+1008 FPGVI

-1029 AIADNNGALN
+1029 AIAAKNGALN

-1046 GATSVKMSDAQVYIS
+1046 GAKSVKMIDEAQVSIS

-1066 DFNSTKQVIGVVTS
+1066 DFNSTKQAIGVVTAN
-1080 STIKNS
+1080 TIYETDN
-1086 DKTVGIRFNSNA
+1086 TVGIRFNSNA
-1098 ATILKEGYWYEI
+1098 VTTLKEGYWYEI
-1110 NFSYNNSS
+1110 NFRYANAS
-1118 ASTASCPGETFVKM
+1118 ASTASCPGETFIKM

-1170 YTDYNTTTA
+1170 YADYNTTTA

-1213 ASSTKMKSFAYDFV
+1213 ASSKKMQSFAYDFV
-1227 AKWSDATADGSDNG
+1227 AKWSNTADGSDNG
-1241 NGTFSCEKWAGNFC
+1241 YGTFSCEKWAGNFC

-1271 LNYNKAYVEK
+1271 LTYNKAYVEK

-1292 SPLKQTYAGDLYV
+1292 SPLQQTYAGDLYV
-1305 QKDDGQEKSEAFKPI
+1305 PKNNGQEQSEAFQPM
-1320 TYKEGVNDRSAY
+1320 TYDENVNDRSAY

-1345 VKDNVTN
+1345 VIDNITN
-1352 YSANHDGTVDVTTD
+1352 YSANHDGTVDVTTG

-1380 NKVDELYTKGQAFAV
+1380 NKVDEQYTKGQAFAV

-1404 AQGANATAVIRLPKA
+1404 AQDANAKAVVRLPKA

-1541 ETAPAN
+1541 EIAPAN

-1622 GSQAVALNASDDI
+1622 GTQAVALNASDDI

-1652 NISLNSKMLIKMNN
+1652 NISLNGKMLRKMND
-1666 EGSQLFLFDAT
+1666 EGGKLFIYDAT
-1677 TKTFSEIKDGMTVK
+1677 TKKFTEIADGMKVQ

-1703 NQSSLNTTDIN
+1703 TNNWVVPTGIN
-1714 TIDCFSPTENT
+1714 AIRCFSPAQGT
-1725 IVVATLK
+1725 IIVAVLNGEVK
-1732 GDMKRVMVY
+1732 QAKVY
-1741 DISGALVTS
+1741 DTAGALVTS
-1750 NHSVNGGR
+1750 SRSTAGER
-1758 CQLNVPKAGIY
+1758 CQLSVQQPGVYI
-1769 VVKATTKEDRTE
+1769 VKATTMDDKTE
-1781 TFKIVVR
+1781 TFKIVVK

>member
-22 LTMMA
+22 LAMMA

-37 QSFHQTGASG
+37 QSFHQRGASG
-47 LPLDSRG
+47 MPLDSRG
-54 MQQTAEWNYYYY
+54 MQQTAEWHYYYY

-75 LDLPIMGWTDNYANE
+75 LDLPIMGWTDEKAND

-96 YRWYDYNTDLNS
+96 YRWYDYNTDLES

-117 SSSWYGGTTHST
+117 TSSWLGGTKHST

-148 KLSATYITRKHVG
+148 KLSDTYVTRKHVG
-161 VNYSYSNSDA
+161 VNYEYTNSDA
-171 TNPNWKGDIVAC
+171 INPNWKGDIVAC
-183 DVSRYIDYTISGT
+183 DVSRYIDYSISGT

-217 LAQKLKEALCEGSKS
+217 LAKQIKDALCDHSR
-232 KAADLTF
+232 AADLTL

-246 FGAKDE
+246 FGAKDA
-252 NAKMSLRT
+252 NAKMTLRT
-260 NLKNSGGQS
+260 NMKNSGGQS

-274 LSTTKGKTVYP
+274 LRTTVGKTVYP

-296 FKTTMKQADK
+296 FNTTMKQADN
-306 IVWKVYNED
+306 IVWRVYNED
-315 KTKFCQLS
+315 KTKYCQLPP
-323 ATSSTTQFCDLTIS
+323 STPSNPRTPISPQFCDLTIN
-337 ALNSAT
+337 ALKNAT
-343 WYNVSNDATTTKPTD
+343 WRNVSNGTTTTKPTD
-358 IGFEHTVY
+358 IGFEQTVY
-366 VVAWAANSNDM
+366 VVAWAANGDYM

-394 KDEIT
+394 KDELT
-399 ADNNI
+399 ADGDV
-404 DRTLSY
+404 DRTISY
-410 LEDEDRYEKKM
+410 FEDKYQQQM
-421 DISFDDDNADL
+421 DISFDDDNPYL
-432 TFDAPTVNNN
+432 TLDAPTTPLNNM
-442 VSLKPSDFKSRA
+442 SPKPSDFKSRA
-454 YGFTYANLA
+454 YGFTYAELA
-463 DYDYFYGTYMRQ
+463 SFDYYNG
-475 SWTGKRPTYSS
+475 SS
-486 PNHGDYGLY
+486 PHHSKSPIHGDYGLY
-495 KSANKTGVSTT
+495 KSGNLRGIS
-506 DYNKGYQWWANG
+506 YNNENGYQWWAEG
-518 NPEIY
+518 SPTIY
-523 DRTYERTSGKQYGY
+523 DRTHAKTSGKQYGH
-537 FLYVDASDESRQIAS
+537 FLYVDASNESRQIAS

-562 SQLVFSGAV
+562 SQLIFSGAV
-571 AEYTSGANAPQV
+571 AEYTAANNSTAPQV

-592 DENGNE
+592 DENGNVTDQ
-598 IGKKLIQSFSSGDFK
+598 KLIQSFSSGDFA
-613 TNTKSLQYGKWYQIY
+613 TNTKTHAYGQWYQIY

-634 KSAGADNYTDF
+634 KSAAADNYTDF

-653 QGTDGADYCIDDL
+653 QDTWGADYCVDDL

-681 PLCPNETGYETAPEE
+681 PLCPNETGYETAPDD

-707 FQAMVNMKESK
+707 FQAMVNQKESK
-718 LFYRICDATGK
+718 LFYRICDATGTP
-729 QVDNIDYDGDGQPDE
+729 VDNIDYNGDGKPDE

-756 AYVLPPEAADGKNNV
+756 AYVLPPAAADGKNNV

-810 PDVPGKWGKSTDV
+810 PNVPGDWGKSTDV
-823 CSTYSGIFQVVEQ
+823 CSTYSGLFQVVEQ
-836 SIKLT
+836 NIKLT

-852 VNCDTKTPTV
+852 VDCNSKTPTV

-875 GGKVTIDNVKFDWFL
+875 GGKVTIDKVKFDWFL
-890 SKPNK
+890 SKPNA

-900 TTPGLL
+900 STTGLL
-906 EALRAYRAKYPS
+906 EALHAYRAKYPEY
-918 DNGLNTGF
+918 NGLSTDF
-926 RSINYTQYTLLKQYV
+926 RNDNRTQYDLLKQYV

-953 MGNRTFEA
+953 MGNRKFEA
-961 NEMGLYK
+961 KETGLYK
-968 IAVIPVQAKATIN
+968 IAVIPVQDKATIN
-981 GQNYDICADPMLVDL
+981 GQVYEICAAPMLVDL
-996 RVVTDGPNINLG
+996 RVVTDGPNINFG
-1008 FSDVI
+1008 FPGVI

-1018 RTVRVGLPQIK
+1018 RTVRVGLPQIN
-1029 AIADNNGALN
+1029 AIATKNGALN

-1046 GATSVKMSDAQVYIS
+1046 RAKSVKMIDKAQVSIS

-1066 DFNSTKQVIGVVTS
+1066 DFNSTEQMIGVVTAN
-1080 STIKNS
+1080 TIYET
-1086 DKTVGIRFNSNA
+1086 DKTVGIRFNPNA

-1110 NFSYNNSS
+1110 HFRYNNADGSM
-1118 ASTASCPGETFVKM
+1118 ASCPGETFIKM

-1170 YTDYNTTTA
+1170 YADYNTTTA

-1192 QKDKGK
+1192 QNDKGK

-1227 AKWSDATADGSDNG
+1227 AKWSDTTDDGSDTG

-1292 SPLKQTYAGDLYV
+1292 SPLQQTYAGDLYV
-1305 QKDDGQEKSEAFKPI
+1305 PKNNGQEQSEAFKPM
-1320 TYKEGVNDRSAY
+1320 TYDENVNDRSAY

-1380 NKVDELYTKGQAFAV
+1380 NKVDEQYTKGQAFAV

-1461 QPLKE
+1461 QSLKE

-1677 TKTFSEIKDGMTVK
+1677 TKTFSEINDGMTVK

-1741 DISGALVTS
+1741 DVAGSLVTS

-1769 VVKATTKEDRTE
+1769 IVKATTKEDRTE

>member
-14 SRRLLLQL
+14 SKRLLLQL
-22 LTMMA
+22 LAMMA

-37 QSFHQTGASG
+37 QSLGFHKEGQSG

-54 MQQTAEWNYYYY
+54 MQQTAEWHYYYY
-66 LPTGSTSMT
+66 LPTNSNTMELELPFDGWKKSSTN
-75 LDLPIMGWTDNYANE
+75 D

-96 YRWYDYNTDLNS
+96 IRWYDYNTDLKSDKLTVYSSSTSLNSLKDYTSQKDIGLIAGTLRNS
-108 ANLTAYDVT
+108 ARDYA
-117 SSSWYGGTTHST
+117 
-129 QLKTNITDN
+129 
-138 SGKNI
+138 
-143 GLVAY
+143 
-148 KLSATYITRKHVG
+148 G
-161 VNYSYSNSDA
+161 VKYNKPTGADA
-171 TNPNWKGDIVAC
+171 EDWAGETIAC
-183 DVSRYIDYTISGT
+183 DVSRYNDYSFQRVNIGT
-196 KVSKEPTLSVRYIF
+196 KNNPKYSNRVEKEPTLSIRYIF
-210 HIQSAAY
+210 HIKSAAY
-217 LAQKLKEALCEGSKS
+217 LAKRIKDALCDHSR
-232 KAADLTF
+232 AADLTL

-246 FGAKDE
+246 FGAKDA
-252 NAKMSLRT
+252 NATMSLRT
-260 NLKNSGGQS
+260 NLKNSGGQT

-274 LSTTKGKTVYP
+274 LNTAQPKSVYP
-285 TTESQKITAAD
+285 TTESQKITASD
-296 FKTTMKQADK
+296 FGSNMLKAEYVSW
-306 IVWKVYNED
+306 IAYNED
-315 KTKFCQLS
+315 KTKYKVLGT
-323 ATSSTTQFCDLTIS
+323 TSTQFFDLSIS
-337 ALNSAT
+337 KLKGSGWLNVKDDKST
-343 WYNVSNDATTTKPTD
+343 GVPED
-358 IGFEHTVY
+358 IGFGHTVY
-366 VVAWAANSNDM
+366 VVAWAVNGTTDM

-383 EVFIHKGYPKT
+383 EVFIHKGYPKM
-394 KDEIT
+394 KDELT
-399 ADNNI
+399 ADGDV
-404 DRTLSY
+404 DRTISY
-410 LEDEDRYEKKM
+410 FEDKYEQQM
-421 DISFDDDNADL
+421 DISFDDDNPDL
-432 TFDAPTVNNN
+432 TLDAPTTPLNNM
-442 VSLKPSDFKSRA
+442 SLKPSDFKSRA
-454 YGFTYANLA
+454 YGFTYAELA
-463 DYDYFYGTYMRQ
+463 RYDYYYDGSTPHH
-475 SWTGKRPTYSS
+475 SKS
-486 PNHGDYGLY
+486 PIHGDYGLY
-495 KSANKTGVSTT
+495 KSGNLRGISY
-506 DYNKGYQWWANG
+506 DNENGYQWWAAG
-518 NPEIY
+518 SPTIY
-523 DRTYERTSGKQYGY
+523 DRTHAKTSGKQYGH
-537 FLYVDASDESRQIAS
+537 FLYVDASNESRQIAS

-562 SQLVFSGAV
+562 SQLIFSGAV
-571 AEYTSGANAPQV
+571 AEYTASYNATAPQV
-583 MFRLYGIDK
+583 MFRLYGINK
-592 DENGNE
+592 DENGNVTDQ
-598 IGKKLIQSFSSGDFK
+598 KLIQSFSSGDFK
-613 TNTKSLQYGKWYQIY
+613 TNTKSHEYGKWYQIY

-634 KSAGADNYTDF
+634 KSAAADNYTDF

-653 QGTDGADYCIDDL
+653 QNTKGADYCIDDL

-681 PLCPNETGYETAPEE
+681 PLCPNETGYETAPDD

-707 FQAMVNMKESK
+707 FQAMVNQKESK
-718 LFYRICDATGK
+718 LFYRICDATGTP
-729 QVDNIDYDGDGQPDE
+729 VDNIDYNGDGKPDE
-744 YGTARIPASYNA
+744 YGTARIPESYNA
-756 AYVLPPEAADGKNNV
+756 GYVLPPAAADGKTNEP
-771 AMFENDNS
+771 MFENDNS

-796 KDYYFSIAYPSDDN
+796 KDYYFSIAYPSEDN
-810 PDVPGKWGKSTDV
+810 PNVPGKWGESTDV

-836 SIKLT
+836 NIKLT

-852 VNCDTKTPTV
+852 VDCNSKKPTV
-862 EVIAKIETADPVN
+862 EMIAKIETADPVN

-890 SKPNK
+890 SKPNQ

-900 TTPGLL
+900 TTAGLL
-906 EALRAYRAKYPS
+906 EALHAYRKAYPS
-918 DNGLNTGF
+918 YNGLSTGF
-926 RSINYTQYTLLKQYV
+926 SSVNYTQYDLLKKYV

-953 MGNRTFEA
+953 MGNRQFA
-961 NEMGLYK
+961 SNEMGLYK

-981 GQNYDICADPMLVDL
+981 GREYDICSDPMFVDL
-996 RVVTDGPNINLG
+996 RVVTDGPSINFG

-1029 AIADNNGALN
+1029 AIAEKNGALN

-1046 GATSVKMSDAQVYIS
+1046 GATSVKMRETNQVFIS

-1066 DFNSTKQVIGVVTS
+1066 TFNSTKQVIGVVTS
-1080 STIKNS
+1080 GTIRNTDKN
-1086 DKTVGIRFNSNA
+1086 VGIRFNSSA
-1098 ATILKEGYWYEI
+1098 ATTLKEGYWYEI
-1110 NFSYNNSS
+1110 NFSYDNAS
-1118 ASTASCPGETFVKM
+1118 ASEASCPGETFIKM

-1170 YTDYNTTTA
+1170 YVDYNTTTA

-1192 QKDKGK
+1192 QNDKGK

-1227 AKWSDATADGSDNG
+1227 AKWSNTTDDGSDNG
-1241 NGTFSCEKWAGNFC
+1241 YGTFSCEKWAGNFC

-1271 LNYNKAYVEK
+1271 LTYNKAYVEK

-1292 SPLKQTYAGDLYV
+1292 SPLQQTYAGDLYV
-1305 QKDDGQEKSEAFKPI
+1305 PKNNGQEQSEAFQPM
-1320 TYKEGVNDRSAY
+1320 TYDENVNDRSAY

-1345 VKDNVTN
+1345 VMDNVTN
-1352 YSANHDGTVDVTTD
+1352 YSANHDGTVDVTTN

-1380 NKVDELYTKGQAFAV
+1380 NKVDEQYTKGQAFAV
-1395 KAGDKYTAG
+1395 KAGDKYTVG
-1404 AQGANATAVIRLPKA
+1404 AQGANAKAVIRLPKA

-1426 DSESQKPVNVTVNRD
+1426 DSESQKPLNVTVSRD

-1477 GNPYTSSLSMY
+1477 GNPYTSSLSMH

-1541 ETAPAN
+1541 ETAPTN

-1691 MMANDHGRYYIT
+1691 MMVNDHGRYYIT

-1714 TIDCFSPTENT
+1714 TIECFSPTENT

-1732 GDMKRVMVY
+1732 GDMKRVVVY
-1741 DISGALVTS
+1741 DVAGSLVTS

>member
-1 MKSRKNNINRPAP
+1 MKSRKNNINRLAP

-22 LTMMA
+22 LAMMA

-37 QSFHQTGASG
+37 QSLGFHKEGQSG

-54 MQQTAEWNYYYY
+54 MQQTAEWHYYYY
-66 LPTGSTSMT
+66 LPTNSDPMELELPFAGWGDNSTN
-75 LDLPIMGWTDNYANE
+75 D

-96 YRWYDYNTDLNS
+96 IRWYDYTTDLNS
-108 ANLTAYDVT
+108 DKLTVYSRST
-117 SSSWYGGTTHST
+117 SLNST
-129 QLKTNITDN
+129 KDYN
-138 SGKNI
+138 SKKDI
-143 GLVAY
+143 GLIAGT
-148 KLSATYITRKHVG
+148 LRNSARDYAG
-161 VNYSYSNSDA
+161 VKYNKPRGADA
-171 TNPNWKGDIVAC
+171 EDWAGETIAC
-183 DVSRYIDYTISGT
+183 DVSRYNDYSIEQEGPWYDRTYYV
-196 KVSKEPTLSVRYIF
+196 KQEPTLSIRYIF
-210 HIQSAAY
+210 HIKSAAY
-217 LAQKLKEALCEGSKS
+217 LAKRIKDALCDHSR
-232 KAADLTF
+232 AADLTL

-246 FGAKDE
+246 FGAKDA
-252 NAKMSLRT
+252 NAKMTLRT
-260 NLKNSGGQS
+260 NLKNSGGQT

-274 LSTTKGKTVYP
+274 LNTAQPKSVYP
-285 TTESQKITAAD
+285 TTESQKITASD
-296 FKTTMKQADK
+296 FGSNMLKAEYVSW
-306 IVWKVYNED
+306 IAYNED
-315 KTKFCQLS
+315 KTKYKVLGT
-323 ATSSTTQFCDLTIS
+323 TSTQFFDLSIS
-337 ALNSAT
+337 KLKESGWLNVKDDKST
-343 WYNVSNDATTTKPTD
+343 DVPED

-366 VVAWAANSNDM
+366 VVAWAVNGTTDM

-394 KDEIT
+394 KDELT
-399 ADNNI
+399 ADGDV
-404 DRTLSY
+404 DRTISY
-410 LEDEDRYEKKM
+410 FDDKYEQQM
-421 DISFDDDNADL
+421 DISFDDDNPDMTL
-432 TFDAPTVNNN
+432 DAPTTPLNNM
-442 VSLKPSDFKSRA
+442 SLKPSDFKSRA
-454 YGFTYANLA
+454 YGFTYAKLESN
-463 DYDYFYGTYMRQ
+463 DPYD
-475 SWTGKRPTYSS
+475 GKTPHHSKS
-486 PNHGDYGLY
+486 PIHGDYGLY
-495 KSANKTGVSTT
+495 KSGNLPGIS
-506 DYNKGYQWWANG
+506 YNNQDGYQWWAAG
-518 NPEIY
+518 SPTIY
-523 DRTYERTSGKQYGY
+523 DRTYAKTNHKQYGH
-537 FLYVDASDESRQIAS
+537 FLYVDASNESRQIAS

-562 SQLVFSGAV
+562 SQLIFSGAV
-571 AEYTSGANAPQV
+571 AEYTAANNSTAPQV

-598 IGKKLIQSFSSGDFK
+598 IGKKLIQSFSSGDFA
-613 TNTKSLQYGKWYQIY
+613 TNTKTHAYGKWYQIY

-634 KSAGADNYTDF
+634 KSAAADNYTDF

-653 QGTDGADYCIDDL
+653 KDTWGADYCVDDL

-681 PLCPNETGYETAPEE
+681 PLCPNETGYETAPEY

-707 FQAMVNMKESK
+707 FQAMVNQKESK

-729 QVDNIDYDGDGQPDE
+729 RVENIDYDGDEKPDD
-744 YGTARIPASYNA
+744 YGIALIPASYNA
-756 AYVLPPEAADGKNNV
+756 GLVLPPAAADGKTNV
-771 AMFENDNS
+771 PMFENDNS

-810 PDVPGKWGKSTDV
+810 PDVPGKWGKSTDI
-823 CSTYSGIFQVVEQ
+823 CSTYSDRFQVVEQ
-836 SIKLT
+836 NIKLT

-852 VNCDTKTPTV
+852 VDCNSQTPTV

-875 GGKVTIDNVKFDWFL
+875 GGKVTIDKVKFDWFL
-890 SKPNK
+890 SKPNA

-900 TTPGLL
+900 STQGLL
-906 EALRAYRAKYPS
+906 EALHAYRAKYPEY
-918 DNGLNTGF
+918 NGLSTDF
-926 RSINYTQYTLLKQYV
+926 RYVNYAQYNLLKKYV

-953 MGNRTFEA
+953 MGNRKFEA
-961 NEMGLYK
+961 KETGLYK
-968 IAVIPVQAKATIN
+968 IAVIPVQDKATIN
-981 GQNYDICADPMLVDL
+981 GQVYEICAAPMLVDL
-996 RVVTDGPNINLG
+996 RVVTDGPNINFG
-1008 FSDVI
+1008 FPNVI

-1029 AIADNNGALN
+1029 AIAEKNGALN

-1046 GATSVKMSDAQVYIS
+1046 RAQSVEMIDKAQVSIS

-1066 DFNSTKQVIGVVTS
+1066 DFNSTEQMIGVVTAN
-1080 STIKNS
+1080 TIKNS
-1086 DKTVGIRFNSNA
+1086 DNTVGIRFNSNA
-1098 ATILKEGYWYEI
+1098 VKTLKEGYWYEI
-1110 NFSYNNSS
+1110 HFRYANADGSM
-1118 ASTASCPGETFVKM
+1118 ASCPGETFIKM

-1227 AKWSDATADGSDNG
+1227 AKWSNTTADGSDNG
-1241 NGTFSCEKWAGNFC
+1241 NGTFSCETWAGNFC

-1292 SPLKQTYAGDLYV
+1292 SPLQQTYAGDLYV
-1305 QKDDGQEKSEAFKPI
+1305 PKDDGQEQSEAFQPI

-1332 PVYQRSWDGNAQE
+1332 PVYQRSWDGDAKE
-1345 VKDNVTN
+1345 IVDNTKF
-1352 YSANHDGTVDVTTD
+1352 YQAHEDGTVEETTND
-1366 NELSINS
+1366 FFLTS

-1380 NKVDELYTKGQAFAV
+1380 NKVDEQYTKGQAFAV

-1426 DSESQKPVNVTVNRD
+1426 DSESQKPENVTVNRD

-1488 RFLKANTAFENSIW
+1488 RFLKANPAFENSIW
-1502 TLDNGVM
+1502 TLDNGKV
-1509 KTHSV
+1509 TAYTLA
-1514 PVDLDYDKK
+1514 LDEAYDKK
-1523 TDVIV
+1523 TDVLV
-1528 NPTQAFFVKVKEG
+1528 SPTQAFFVKLKTE
-1541 ETAPAN
+1541 ESATEA
-1547 VTFNATMLINKDV
+1547 TFNASMLINKDV
-1560 TPGEKALIIRPTVTL
+1560 TPGEKALVIRPTLTL
-1575 TTVNGE
+1575 TTTDGVRN
-1581 RSSQSELIVNDE
+1581 SESKLIVNDE

-1611 IAEIAQ
+1611 IAEVAQ

-1691 MMANDHGRYYIT
+1691 MMANDHGRYYVT

-1732 GDMKRVMVY
+1732 GDMKRVVVY

-1758 CQLNVPKAGIY
+1758 CQLNVPKSGIY

>member
-1 MKSRKNNINRPAP
+1 MKSRKNNINRLAP

-22 LTMMA
+22 LAMMA

-37 QSFHQTGASG
+37 QSLGFHKNGQSG

-54 MQQTAEWNYYYY
+54 MQQTAEWHYYYY
-66 LPTGSTSMT
+66 LPTNSNTMELELPFDGWEKSSTN
-75 LDLPIMGWTDNYANE
+75 D

-96 YRWYDYNTDLNS
+96 IRWYDYTTDLKSNRLTVYSSSTSLNSLKDYTSQKDIGLIAGTLRNS
-108 ANLTAYDVT
+108 ARDYAGVKFNKPTGADAED
-117 SSSWYGGTTHST
+117 WGGET
-129 QLKTNITDN
+129 I
-138 SGKNI
+138 
-143 GLVAY
+143 
-148 KLSATYITRKHVG
+148 
-161 VNYSYSNSDA
+161 
-171 TNPNWKGDIVAC
+171 AC
-183 DVSRYIDYTISGT
+183 DVSRYNDYSFQRVNIGT
-196 KVSKEPTLSVRYIF
+196 KYNPKYTNRVENEPTLSIRYIF
-210 HIQSAAY
+210 HIKSAAY
-217 LAQKLKEALCEGSKS
+217 LAKRIKDALCDHSR
-232 KAADLTF
+232 AADLTL

-246 FGAKDE
+246 FGAKDA
-252 NAKMSLRT
+252 NANMTLRT
-260 NLKNSGGQS
+260 NMKNSGGQS

-274 LSTTKGKTVYP
+274 LRTTVGKTVYP

-296 FKTTMKQADK
+296 FNTTMKQANK
-306 IVWKVYNED
+306 IVWAVYNED
-315 KTKFCQLS
+315 KTKYCQL
-323 ATSSTTQFCDLTIS
+323 SSTTQFCDLTIN
-337 ALNSAT
+337 ALKNAT
-343 WYNVSNDATTTKPTD
+343 WYNVSNDATTSKPTD

-366 VVAWAANSNDM
+366 VVAWAVNGTTDM

-394 KDEIT
+394 KDELT
-399 ADNNI
+399 ADGDV
-404 DRTLSY
+404 DRTISY
-410 LEDEDRYEKKM
+410 FEEKKYEQQM
-421 DISFDDDNADL
+421 DISFDDDNPDL
-432 TFDAPTVNNN
+432 TLDAPTTPLNNM
-442 VSLKPSDFKSRA
+442 STKPSDFKSRA
-454 YGFTYANLA
+454 YGFTYALLENN
-463 DYDYFYGTYMRQ
+463 DYYYDRSTPHH
-475 SWTGKRPTYSS
+475 SKS
-486 PNHGDYGLY
+486 PIHGDYGLY
-495 KSANKTGVSTT
+495 KSGNLRGISY
-506 DYNKGYQWWANG
+506 DNENGYQWWAAG
-518 NPEIY
+518 SPTIY
-523 DRTYERTSGKQYGY
+523 DRTYAKTSGKQYGH
-537 FLYVDASDESRQIAS
+537 FLYVDASNESRQIAS

-562 SQLVFSGAV
+562 SQLIFSGAV
-571 AEYTSGANAPQV
+571 AEYTASYNATAPQV
-583 MFRLYGIDK
+583 MFRLYGINK
-592 DENGNE
+592 DENGNVTDQ
-598 IGKKLIQSFSSGDFK
+598 KLIQSFSSGDFK
-613 TNTKSLQYGKWYQIY
+613 TNTKSHEYGKWYQIY

-634 KSAGADNYTDF
+634 KSAAADNYTDF

-653 QGTDGADYCIDDL
+653 QHTKGADYCIDDL

-681 PLCPNETGYETAPEE
+681 PLCPNETGYETAPEY

-707 FQAMVNMKESK
+707 FQAMVNQKESK

-729 QVDNIDYDGDGQPDE
+729 RVENIDYNGDGHPDE

-756 AYVLPPEAADGKNNV
+756 AYVLPPEAAGGKTNV
-771 AMFENDNS
+771 PMFENDNS

-810 PDVPGKWGKSTDV
+810 PDVPGDWGKSTDV
-823 CSTYSGIFQVVEQ
+823 CSTYSDRFQVVEQ
-836 SIKLT
+836 NIKLT

-852 VNCDTKTPTV
+852 VNCNTHTPTV
-862 EVIAKIETADPVN
+862 EMIAKIETADPVN

-890 SKPNK
+890 SKPNA

-900 TTPGLL
+900 STSGLL
-906 EALRAYRAKYPS
+906 EALHAYRAKYPEY
-918 DNGLNTGF
+918 NGLSTDF
-926 RSINYTQYTLLKQYV
+926 RYVNYAQYDLLKKYV

-953 MGNRTFEA
+953 MGNRTFA
-961 NEMGLYK
+961 SDEMGLYK

-981 GQNYDICADPMLVDL
+981 GQVYEICAAPMLVDL
-996 RVVTDGPNINLG
+996 RVVTDGPNINFG
-1008 FSDVI
+1008 FPNVI

-1029 AIADNNGALN
+1029 AIAEKNGALN

-1046 GATSVKMSDAQVYIS
+1046 RATSVRMRDNEKVFIS

-1066 DFNSTKQVIGVVTS
+1066 DFNSTKQVIGVVTAN
-1080 STIKNS
+1080 TIYRTDN
-1086 DKTVGIRFNSNA
+1086 TVGIRFNPNA

-1110 NFSYNNSS
+1110 NFSYDNADGSM
-1118 ASTASCPGETFVKM
+1118 ASCPGETFIKM

-1192 QKDKGK
+1192 QNDKGK

-1227 AKWSDATADGSDNG
+1227 AKWSDTADGSDNG

-1271 LNYNKAYVEK
+1271 LTYNKAYVEK

-1292 SPLKQTYAGDLYV
+1292 SPLQQTYAGDLYV
-1305 QKDDGQEKSEAFKPI
+1305 PKNDGQEKSEAFKPM
-1320 TYKEGVNDRSAY
+1320 TYQEGVNDRSAY
-1332 PVYQRSWDGNAQE
+1332 PVYQRSWDGDAKE
-1345 VKDNVTN
+1345 IVDNTKF
-1352 YSANHDGTVDVTTD
+1352 YQAHEDGTVEETTND
-1366 NELSINS
+1366 FFLTS

-1380 NKVDELYTKGQAFAV
+1380 NKVNEQYTKGQAFAV

-1426 DSESQKPVNVTVNRD
+1426 DSESQKPVNVTVSRD
-1441 ANSYRMLQ
+1441 AKSYRMLL

-1466 NLHRD
+1466 NLHSE

-1488 RFLKANTAFENSIW
+1488 RFLKANPAFENSIW
-1502 TLDNGVM
+1502 TLDNGKV
-1509 KTHSV
+1509 TAYTLA
-1514 PVDLDYDKK
+1514 LDEAYDKK
-1523 TDVIV
+1523 TDVLV
-1528 NPTQAFFVKVKEG
+1528 SPTQAFFVKLKTG
-1541 ETAPAN
+1541 ESATEA
-1547 VTFNATMLINKDV
+1547 TFNASMLINKEV
-1560 TPGEKALIIRPTVTL
+1560 TPGEKALVIRPTLTL
-1575 TTVNGE
+1575 TTTDGVRN
-1581 RSSQSELIVNDE
+1581 SESKLIVNDE

-1652 NISLNSKMLIKMNN
+1652 NISLNSKMLRKMDN

-1732 GDMKRVMVY
+1732 GDVKRVVVY
-1741 DISGALVTS
+1741 DVAGSLVTS

-1769 VVKATTKEDRTE
+1769 VVKATTMEDRTE

>member
-1 MKSRKNNINRPAP
+1 MKSRKNNINRLAP

-22 LTMMA
+22 LAMMA

-37 QSFHQTGASG
+37 QSLGFHKKGQSG

-54 MQQTAEWNYYYY
+54 MQQTAEWHYYYY
-66 LPTGSTSMT
+66 LPTNSNTMELELPFDGWLKSSTN
-75 LDLPIMGWTDNYANE
+75 D

-96 YRWYDYNTDLNS
+96 IRWYDYTTDLMS
-108 ANLTAYDVT
+108 DRLTVYSRYYT
-117 SSSWYGGTTHST
+117 S
-129 QLKTNITDN
+129 LKSLKDDT
-138 SGKNI
+138 SKKNI
-143 GLVAY
+143 GLIAGT
-148 KLSATYITRKHVG
+148 LRNSARDYAG
-161 VNYSYSNSDA
+161 VKYNKPTGADA
-171 TNPNWKGDIVAC
+171 EDWPGETIAC
-183 DVSRYIDYTISGT
+183 DVSRYNDYSIST
-196 KVSKEPTLSVRYIF
+196 NYVEKEPTLSIRYIF
-210 HIQSAAY
+210 HIKSAAY
-217 LAQKLKEALCEGSKS
+217 LAKRIKDALCDHSR
-232 KAADLTF
+232 AADLTL

-246 FGAKDE
+246 FGAKDA
-252 NAKMSLRT
+252 NANMTLRT
-260 NLKNSGGQS
+260 NMKNFGGQS

-274 LSTTKGKTVYP
+274 LRTTVGKTVYP

-296 FKTTMKQADK
+296 FNTTMKQANK
-306 IVWKVYNED
+306 IVWIVYNED

-323 ATSSTTQFCDLTIS
+323 SETQFCDLTIN
-337 ALNSAT
+337 ALKSAT
-343 WYNVSNDATTTKPTD
+343 WYNVSNDAKTSEPTD
-358 IGFEHTVY
+358 IGFEQTVY
-366 VVAWAANSNDM
+366 VVAWAANGDYM

-383 EVFIHKGYPKT
+383 EVFIHKGYPKM
-394 KDEIT
+394 KDELT
-399 ADNNI
+399 ADGDV
-404 DRTLSY
+404 DRTISY
-410 LEDEDRYEKKM
+410 FEDKYEQQM
-421 DISFDDDNADL
+421 DISFDDDNPDL
-432 TFDAPTVNNN
+432 TLDAPTTPENNM
-442 VSLKPSDFKSRA
+442 SLKPSDFKSRA
-454 YGFTYANLA
+454 YGFTYAQLA
-463 DYDYFYGTYMRQ
+463 SYDYYYDGSTPHH
-475 SWTGKRPTYSS
+475 SKS
-486 PNHGDYGLY
+486 PIHGDYGLY
-495 KSANKTGVSTT
+495 KSGNLRGISY
-506 DYNKGYQWWANG
+506 DNENGYQWWAAG
-518 NPEIY
+518 SPTIY
-523 DRTYERTSGKQYGY
+523 DRTHAKTSGKQYGH
-537 FLYVDASDESRQIAS
+537 FLYVDASNESRQIAS

-562 SQLVFSGAV
+562 SQLIFSGAV
-571 AEYTSGANAPQV
+571 AEYTASYNATAPQV
-583 MFRLYGIDK
+583 MFRLYGINK
-592 DENGNE
+592 DENGNVTDQ
-598 IGKKLIQSFSSGDFK
+598 KLIQSFSSGDFK
-613 TNTKSLQYGKWYQIY
+613 TNTKSHEYGKWYQIY

-634 KSAGADNYTDF
+634 KSAAADNYTDF

-653 QGTDGADYCIDDL
+653 QNTKGADYCIDDL

-681 PLCPNETGYETAPEE
+681 PLCPNETGYETAPDD

-707 FQAMVNMKESK
+707 FQAMVNQKESK

-729 QVDNIDYDGDGQPDE
+729 QVDNIDYDGDGHPDE

-756 AYVLPPEAADGKNNV
+756 AYVLPSAAAGGKTNV

-796 KDYYFSIAYPSDDN
+796 KDYYFSIAYPSEDN
-810 PDVPGKWGKSTDV
+810 PNVPGKWGESTDV

-836 SIKLT
+836 NIKLT

-852 VNCDTKTPTV
+852 VNCNTHIPTV
-862 EVIAKIETADPVN
+862 EMIAKIETADPVN

-890 SKPNK
+890 SKPNA

-900 TTPGLL
+900 STSGLL
-906 EALRAYRAKYPS
+906 EALHAYRAKYPEY
-918 DNGLNTGF
+918 NGLSTDF
-926 RSINYTQYTLLKQYV
+926 RYVNNVQYNLLKKYV

-953 MGNRTFEA
+953 MGTRKFEA
-961 NEMGLYK
+961 KEMGLYK

-981 GQNYDICADPMLVDL
+981 GQVYEICAAPMLVDL
-996 RVVTDGPNINLG
+996 RVVTDGPNINFG
-1008 FSDVI
+1008 FPNVI

-1018 RTVRVGLPQIK
+1018 RTVRVGLPQIQ
-1029 AIADNNGALN
+1029 AIAEKNGALN

-1046 GATSVKMSDAQVYIS
+1046 GATSVEMIDKAQVSIS

-1066 DFNSTKQVIGVVTS
+1066 DFNSTEQMIGVVTAN
-1080 STIKNS
+1080 TIKNS
-1086 DKTVGIRFNSNA
+1086 DNTVGIRFNSNA

-1110 NFSYNNSS
+1110 HFRYANADGSM
-1118 ASTASCPGETFVKM
+1118 ASCPGETFIKM

-1170 YTDYNTTTA
+1170 YADYNTTTA

-1227 AKWSDATADGSDNG
+1227 AKWSDTADGSDNG

-1292 SPLKQTYAGDLYV
+1292 SPLQQTYAGDLYV
-1305 QKDDGQEKSEAFKPI
+1305 PKDDGQEQSEAFQPI

-1332 PVYQRSWDGNAQE
+1332 PVYQRSWDGDAKE
-1345 VKDNVTN
+1345 IVDNTKF
-1352 YSANHDGTVDVTTD
+1352 YQAHEDGTVEETTND
-1366 NELSINS
+1366 FFLTS

-1380 NKVDELYTKGQAFAV
+1380 NKVNELYTKGQAFAV

-1426 DSESQKPVNVTVNRD
+1426 DSESRKPVNVTVNRD

-1466 NLHRD
+1466 NLHSD

-1488 RFLKANTAFENSIW
+1488 RFLKANPAFENSIW
-1502 TLDNGVM
+1502 TLDNGKV
-1509 KTHSV
+1509 TAYTLA
-1514 PVDLDYDKK
+1514 LDEAYDKK
-1523 TDVIV
+1523 TDVLV
-1528 NPTQAFFVKVKEG
+1528 SPTQAFFVKLKTG
-1541 ETAPAN
+1541 ESATEA
-1547 VTFNATMLINKDV
+1547 TFNASMLINKDV
-1560 TPGEKALIIRPTVTL
+1560 TPGEKALVIRPTLTL
-1575 TTVNGE
+1575 TTTDGIRN
-1581 RSSQSELIVNDE
+1581 SESKLIVNDE
-1593 ASRDYVEGED
+1593 ASREYVEGED

-1769 VVKATTKEDRTE
+1769 VVKATTMEDRTE

>member
-22 LTMMA
+22 LAMMA

-37 QSFHQTGASG
+37 QSLGFHKKGQSG

-54 MQQTAEWNYYYY
+54 MQQTAEWHYYYY
-66 LPTGSTSMT
+66 LPTNSDPMELELPFAGWGDSSTN
-75 LDLPIMGWTDNYANE
+75 D

-96 YRWYDYNTDLNS
+96 IRWYDYTTDLKSNKLTVYSRSTSLKSLKDKDSKKDIGLIAGSLRNS
-108 ANLTAYDVT
+108 ARDYA
-117 SSSWYGGTTHST
+117 
-129 QLKTNITDN
+129 
-138 SGKNI
+138 
-143 GLVAY
+143 
-148 KLSATYITRKHVG
+148 G
-161 VNYSYSNSDA
+161 VKYNKPTGADA
-171 TNPNWKGDIVAC
+171 EDWPGETIAC
-183 DVSRYIDYTISGT
+183 DVSRYNDYSGYNPRYT
-196 KVSKEPTLSVRYIF
+196 NYVEKEPTLSIRYIF
-210 HIQSAAY
+210 HIKSAAY
-217 LAQKLKEALCEGSKS
+217 LAKRIKDALCDHSR
-232 KAADLTF
+232 AADLTL

-246 FGAKDE
+246 FGAKDA
-252 NAKMSLRT
+252 NAKMTLRT

-274 LSTTKGKTVYP
+274 LKNTVGKSVYP
-285 TTESQKITAAD
+285 TTESQKIMAAD
-296 FKTTMKQADK
+296 FNTTMKQADN
-306 IVWKVYNED
+306 IVWTFYNED
-315 KTKFCQLS
+315 KTKYCRLPP
-323 ATSSTTQFCDLTIS
+323 STPSNPRTPISPQFCDLTIS
-337 ALNSAT
+337 ALNNAT
-343 WYNVSNDATTTKPTD
+343 WYNVSNDATTPKPTD

-366 VVAWAANSNDM
+366 VVAWAVNGSTDM

-383 EVFIHKGYPKT
+383 EVFIHKGYPKM
-394 KDEIT
+394 KDELT
-399 ADNNI
+399 ADGDV
-404 DRTLSY
+404 DRTISY
-410 LEDEDRYEKKM
+410 FEDKYEQQM
-421 DISFDDDNADL
+421 DISFDDDNPDL
-432 TFDAPTVNNN
+432 TLDAPTTPLNNM
-442 VSLKPSDFKSRA
+442 SRKPSDFKSRA
-454 YGFTYANLA
+454 YGFTYADLA
-463 DYDYFYGTYMRQ
+463 SNDYYYGGTHH
-475 SWTGKRPTYSS
+475 GKS
-486 PNHGDYGLY
+486 PIHGDYGLY
-495 KSANKTGVSTT
+495 KSGNLRGISY
-506 DYNKGYQWWANG
+506 DNENGYQWWAAG
-518 NPEIY
+518 SPTIF
-523 DRTYERTSGKQYGY
+523 DRTYAKTSGKQYGH
-537 FLYVDASDESRQIAS
+537 FLYVDASNESRQIAS

-562 SQLVFSGAV
+562 SQLIFSGAV
-571 AEYTSGANAPQV
+571 AEYTAATNSTAPQV
-583 MFRLYGIDK
+583 MFRLYGINK
-592 DENGNE
+592 DENGNVTDQ
-598 IGKKLIQSFSSGDFK
+598 KLIQSFSSGDFA
-613 TNTKSLQYGKWYQIY
+613 TNTKTHAYGKWYQIY

-634 KSAGADNYTDF
+634 KSAAADNYTDF

-653 QGTDGADYCIDDL
+653 LDTWGADYCVDDL

-681 PLCPNETGYETAPEE
+681 PLCPNETGYETAPDD

-707 FQAMVNMKESK
+707 FQAMVNQKESK

-729 QVDNIDYDGDGQPDE
+729 QVENIDYDGDGHPDD
-744 YGTARIPASYNA
+744 YGIARIPESYNA
-756 AYVLPPEAADGKNNV
+756 GYVLPSAAAGGKTNV
-771 AMFENDNS
+771 PMFENDNS

-796 KDYYFSIAYPSDDN
+796 KDYYFSIAYPSDDDPN
-810 PDVPGKWGKSTDV
+810 VPGKWGKSTDV
-823 CSTYSGIFQVVEQ
+823 CSTYSDIFQVVEQ
-836 SIKLT
+836 NIKLT

-852 VNCDTKTPTV
+852 VDCNSKTPTV

-890 SKPNK
+890 SKPNA

-900 TTPGLL
+900 STAGLL
-906 EALRAYRAKYPS
+906 EALHAYRAKYPEY
-918 DNGLNTGF
+918 NGLSTDF
-926 RSINYTQYTLLKQYV
+926 RYVNYAQYDLLKKYV

-953 MGNRTFEA
+953 MGNRTFA
-961 NEMGLYK
+961 SDEMGLYK

-981 GQNYDICADPMLVDL
+981 GQVYEICAAPMLVDL
-996 RVVTDGPNINLG
+996 RVVTDGPNINFG
-1008 FSDVI
+1008 FPNVI

-1018 RTVRVGLPQIK
+1018 RTVRVGLPQIN
-1029 AIADNNGALN
+1029 AIATKNGALN

-1046 GATSVKMSDAQVYIS
+1046 GAKSVKMRYDAKVSIS

-1066 DFNSTKQVIGVVTS
+1066 DFNSTKQEIGVVTS
-1080 STIKNS
+1080 STIYET
-1086 DKTVGIRFNSNA
+1086 DKTVGIRFNPNA

-1110 NFSYNNSS
+1110 NFSYDNADGSM
-1118 ASTASCPGETFVKM
+1118 ASCPGETFIKM

-1170 YTDYNTTTA
+1170 YADYNTTTA

-1227 AKWSDATADGSDNG
+1227 AKWSDTADGSDNG

-1271 LNYNKAYVEK
+1271 LTYNKAYVEK

-1292 SPLKQTYAGDLYV
+1292 SPLQQTYAGDLYV
-1305 QKDDGQEKSEAFKPI
+1305 PKNNGQEQSEAFQPM
-1320 TYKEGVNDRSAY
+1320 TYDENVNDRSAY
-1332 PVYQRSWDGNAQE
+1332 PVYQRSWDGDAKE
-1345 VKDNVTN
+1345 IVDNTKF
-1352 YSANHDGTVDVTTD
+1352 YQAHEDGTVEETTND
-1366 NELSINS
+1366 FFLTS

-1380 NKVDELYTKGQAFAV
+1380 NKVNEQYTKGQAFAV

-1426 DSESQKPVNVTVNRD
+1426 DSESQNPVNVTVNRD

-1471 NRYHLV
+1471 NSYHLV

-1502 TLDNGVM
+1502 TLDNGKV
-1509 KTHSV
+1509 TAYTLA
-1514 PVDLDYDKK
+1514 LDEAYDKK
-1523 TDVIV
+1523 TDVLV
-1528 NPTQAFFVKVKEG
+1528 SPTQAFFVKLKTG
-1541 ETAPAN
+1541 ESATEA
-1547 VTFNATMLINKDV
+1547 TFNASMLINKDV
-1560 TPGEKALIIRPTVTL
+1560 TPGEKALVIRPTLTL
-1575 TTVNGE
+1575 TTTDGIRN
-1581 RSSQSELIVNDE
+1581 SESKLIVNDE

-1611 IAEIAQ
+1611 IAEVAQ

>member
-37 QSFHQTGASG
+37 QSLGFHKEGQSG

-54 MQQTAEWNYYYY
+54 MQQTAEWHYYYY
-66 LPTGSTSMT
+66 LPTNSNTME
-75 LDLPIMGWTDNYANE
+75 LELPFAGWGDSKTND

-96 YRWYDYNTDLNS
+96 IRWYDYNTDLKSDNLTVYSRYYTSLNSLKDKTSKKDIGLIAGSLRNS
-108 ANLTAYDVT
+108 ARDYAGV
-117 SSSWYGGTTHST
+117 
-129 QLKTNITDN
+129 K
-138 SGKNI
+138 
-143 GLVAY
+143 Y
-148 KLSATYITRKHVG
+148 KKPTGA
-161 VNYSYSNSDA
+161 DA
-171 TNPNWKGDIVAC
+171 EGWPGETIAC
-183 DVSRYIDYTISGT
+183 DVSRYNDYSGYNPRYT
-196 KVSKEPTLSVRYIF
+196 NYVEKEPTLSIRYIF
-210 HIQSAAY
+210 HIKSAAY
-217 LAQKLKEALCEGSKS
+217 LAKRIKDALCDHSR
-232 KAADLTF
+232 AADLTL

-246 FGAKDE
+246 FGAKDA
-252 NAKMSLRT
+252 NAKMTLRT
-260 NLKNSGGQS
+260 NLKNSGGQT

-274 LSTTKGKTVYP
+274 LNTAQPKSVYP
-285 TTESQKITAAD
+285 TTESQKITASD
-296 FKTTMKQADK
+296 FGSNMLKAEYVSW
-306 IVWKVYNED
+306 IAYNED
-315 KTKFCQLS
+315 KTKYKVLG
-323 ATSSTTQFCDLTIS
+323 TSTQFFDLSIS
-337 ALNSAT
+337 KLKESGWLNVKDDKST
-343 WYNVSNDATTTKPTD
+343 DVPED
-358 IGFEHTVY
+358 IGFEHTIY
-366 VVAWAANSNDM
+366 VVAWAVNGTTDM

-394 KDEIT
+394 KDELT
-399 ADNNI
+399 ADGDV
-404 DRTLSY
+404 DRTISY
-410 LEDEDRYEKKM
+410 FDDKYEQQM
-421 DISFDDDNADL
+421 DISFDDDNTDL
-432 TFDAPTVNNN
+432 TLDAPTTPLNNM
-442 VSLKPSDFKSRA
+442 SLKPSDFKSRA
-454 YGFTYANLA
+454 YGFTYAKLESN
-463 DYDYFYGTYMRQ
+463 DPYD
-475 SWTGKRPTYSS
+475 GKTPHHSKS
-486 PNHGDYGLY
+486 PIHGDYGLY
-495 KSANKTGVSTT
+495 KSGNLPGIS
-506 DYNKGYQWWANG
+506 YNNQDGYQWWAAG
-518 NPEIY
+518 SPTIY
-523 DRTYERTSGKQYGY
+523 DRTYAKTNHKQYGH
-537 FLYVDASDESRQIAS
+537 FLYVDASNESRQIAS

-562 SQLVFSGAV
+562 SQLIFSGAV
-571 AEYTSGANAPQV
+571 AEYTAAMNSTAPQV
-583 MFRLYGIDK
+583 MFRLYGINK
-592 DENGNE
+592 DENGNVTDQ
-598 IGKKLIQSFSSGDFK
+598 KLIQSFSSGDFA
-613 TNTKSLQYGKWYQIY
+613 TNTKTHAYGQWYQIY

-634 KSAGADNYTDF
+634 KSAAADNYTDF

-653 QGTDGADYCIDDL
+653 QDTWGADYCVDDL

-681 PLCPNETGYETAPEE
+681 PLCPNETGYETAPDD

-707 FQAMVNMKESK
+707 FQAMVNQKESK

-729 QVDNIDYDGDGQPDE
+729 RVENIDYDGDGHPDE

-756 AYVLPPEAADGKNNV
+756 AYVLPPAAAGGKTNV
-771 AMFENDNS
+771 PMFENDNS

-810 PDVPGKWGKSTDV
+810 PDVPGDWGKSTDV
-823 CSTYSGIFQVVEQ
+823 CSTYSDKFQVVEQ
-836 SIKLT
+836 NIKLT

-852 VNCDTKTPTV
+852 VDCNSKTPTV

-875 GGKVTIDNVKFDWFL
+875 GGKVTIDKVKFDWFL
-890 SKPNK
+890 SKPNA

-900 TTPGLL
+900 TTTGLL
-906 EALRAYRAKYPS
+906 EALHAYRKAYPS
-918 DNGLNTGF
+918 YNGLHTGF
-926 RSINYTQYTLLKQYV
+926 SSVNYTQYTLLKKYV

-953 MGNRTFEA
+953 MGNRKFETK
-961 NEMGLYK
+961 ETGLYK

-981 GQNYDICADPMLVDL
+981 GQEYEICADPMLVNL
-996 RVVTDGPNINLG
+996 RVVTDGPNINFG
-1008 FSDVI
+1008 FPGVI

-1018 RTVRVGLPQIK
+1018 RTVRVGLPQIN
-1029 AIADNNGALN
+1029 AIATKNGALN

-1046 GATSVKMSDAQVYIS
+1046 RAKSVEMIDEAQVSIS

-1066 DFNSTKQVIGVVTS
+1066 DFNSTEQMIGVVTS
-1080 STIKNS
+1080 STINET

-1098 ATILKEGYWYEI
+1098 VTTLKEGYWYEI
-1110 NFSYNNSS
+1110 HFRYKNADGSM
-1118 ASTASCPGETFVKM
+1118 ASCPGETFIKM

-1227 AKWSDATADGSDNG
+1227 AKWSDTADGSDNG

-1271 LNYNKAYVEK
+1271 LTYNKAYVEK

-1292 SPLKQTYAGDLYV
+1292 SPLQQTYAGDLYV
-1305 QKDDGQEKSEAFKPI
+1305 QKDDGQEQSEAFQPM
-1320 TYKEGVNDRSAY
+1320 TYDEKVNDRSAY
-1332 PVYQRSWDGNAQE
+1332 PVYQRSWDGDAKE
-1345 VKDNVTN
+1345 IVDNTKF
-1352 YSANHDGTVDVTTD
+1352 YQAHEDGTVEETTND
-1366 NELSINS
+1366 FFLTS

-1380 NKVDELYTKGQAFAV
+1380 NKVDEQYTKGQAFAV

-1426 DSESQKPVNVTVNRD
+1426 DSESNKPVNVTVNRD
-1441 ANSYRMLQ
+1441 ANSYRMLL

-1466 NLHRD
+1466 NLHSE

-1488 RFLKANTAFENSIW
+1488 RFLKANPAFENSIW
-1502 TLDNGVM
+1502 TLDNGKV
-1509 KTHSV
+1509 TAYTLA
-1514 PVDLDYDKK
+1514 LDEAYDKK
-1523 TDVIV
+1523 TDVLV
-1528 NPTQAFFVKVKEG
+1528 SPTQAFFVKLKTG
-1541 ETAPAN
+1541 ESATEA
-1547 VTFNATMLINKDV
+1547 TFNASMLINKDV
-1560 TPGEKALIIRPTVTL
+1560 TPGEKALVIRPTLTL
-1575 TTVNGE
+1575 TTTDGVRN
-1581 RSSQSELIVNDE
+1581 SESKLIVNDE
-1593 ASRDYVEGED
+1593 ASRDYVDGED

-1714 TIDCFSPTENT
+1714 TIECFSPTENT

-1732 GDMKRVMVY
+1732 GDMKRVVVY

>member
-37 QSFHQTGASG
+37 QSLGFHKNGQSG

-54 MQQTAEWNYYYY
+54 MQQTAEWHYYYY
-66 LPTGSTSMT
+66 LPTNSNTMELELPFDGWGKSSTN
-75 LDLPIMGWTDNYANE
+75 D

-96 YRWYDYNTDLNS
+96 IRWYDYTTDLKSDRLTVYNSSSTSLYNSKDNTSNKDIGLIAGTLRNS
-108 ANLTAYDVT
+108 ARDYA
-117 SSSWYGGTTHST
+117 
-129 QLKTNITDN
+129 
-138 SGKNI
+138 
-143 GLVAY
+143 
-148 KLSATYITRKHVG
+148 G
-161 VNYSYSNSDA
+161 VKYNKPTGADA
-171 TNPNWKGDIVAC
+171 EDWAGETIAC
-183 DVSRYIDYTISGT
+183 DVSRYNDYDLT
-196 KVSKEPTLSVRYIF
+196 KRGNYPKYTNYVKKEPTLSIRYIF
-210 HIQSAAY
+210 HIKSAAY
-217 LAQKLKEALCEGSKS
+217 LAKRIKDALCDHSR
-232 KAADLTF
+232 AADLTL

-246 FGAKDE
+246 FGAKDA
-252 NAKMSLRT
+252 NANMTLRT
-260 NLKNSGGQS
+260 NMKNSGGQS

-274 LSTTKGKTVYP
+274 LRITKGKTVYP

-296 FKTTMKQADK
+296 FNTTMKQAIK
-306 IVWKVYNED
+306 IVWRVYNED
-315 KTKFCQLS
+315 KTKYCQLS
-323 ATSSTTQFCDLTIS
+323 SETQFCDLTIN
-337 ALNSAT
+337 ALKNAT
-343 WYNVSNDATTTKPTD
+343 WRNVSNGATTAKPTD
-358 IGFEHTVY
+358 IGFEQTVY
-366 VVAWAANSNDM
+366 VVAWAANGDYM

-394 KDEIT
+394 KDELT
-399 ADNNI
+399 ADGDV

-410 LEDEDRYEKKM
+410 FEDKYEQQM
-421 DISFDDDNADL
+421 DISFDDDNPDL
-432 TFDAPTVNNN
+432 TLDAPTTPLNNM
-442 VSLKPSDFKSRA
+442 SLKPSDFKSRA
-454 YGFTYANLA
+454 YGFTYALLA
-463 DYDYFYGTYMRQ
+463 NNDYYYDRSTPHH
-475 SWTGKRPTYSS
+475 SKS
-486 PNHGDYGLY
+486 PIHGDYGLY
-495 KSANKTGVSTT
+495 KSGNLRGISY
-506 DYNKGYQWWANG
+506 DNENGYQWWAAG
-518 NPEIY
+518 SPTIY
-523 DRTYERTSGKQYGY
+523 DRTYAKTNHKQYGH
-537 FLYVDASDESRQIAS
+537 FLYVDASNESRQIAS

-562 SQLVFSGAV
+562 SQLIFSGAV
-571 AEYTSGANAPQV
+571 AEYTASYNATAPQV
-583 MFRLYGIDK
+583 MFRLYGINK
-592 DENGNE
+592 DENGNVTDQ
-598 IGKKLIQSFSSGDFK
+598 KLIQSFSSGDFK
-613 TNTKSLQYGKWYQIY
+613 TNTKTHEYGKWYQIY

-634 KSAGADNYTDF
+634 KSAAADNYTDF

-653 QGTDGADYCIDDL
+653 QNTMGADYCIDDL
-666 CLYTQTSKLDVLQNK
+666 CLYTQTSKLDVLQNR

-707 FQAMVNMKESK
+707 FQAMVNQKESK
-718 LFYRICDATGK
+718 LFYRIYDATGK
-729 QVDNIDYDGDGQPDE
+729 QVENIDYDGDGHPDD
-744 YGTARIPASYNA
+744 YGIARIPESYNA
-756 AYVLPPEAADGKNNV
+756 GYVLPSAAAGGKTNV
-771 AMFENDNS
+771 PMFENDNS

-823 CSTYSGIFQVVEQ
+823 CSTYSDIFQVVEQ
-836 SIKLT
+836 NIKLT

-852 VNCDTKTPTV
+852 VDCNSQTPTV

-890 SKPNK
+890 SKPNA

-900 TTPGLL
+900 STTGLL
-906 EALRAYRAKYPS
+906 EALHAYRAKYPEY
-918 DNGLNTGF
+918 NGLSTDF
-926 RSINYTQYTLLKQYV
+926 RYVNYAQYDLLKKYV

-953 MGNRTFEA
+953 MGNRTFA
-961 NEMGLYK
+961 SDEMGLYK

-981 GQNYDICADPMLVDL
+981 GQVYEICAAPMLVDL
-996 RVVTDGPNINLG
+996 RVVTDGPNINFG
-1008 FSDVI
+1008 FPNVI

-1029 AIADNNGALN
+1029 AIAEKNGALN

-1046 GATSVKMSDAQVYIS
+1046 GAKSVKMRYDAQVSIS

-1066 DFNSTKQVIGVVTS
+1066 DFNSTKQAIGVVTS
-1080 STIKNS
+1080 STIYET
-1086 DKTVGIRFNSNA
+1086 DKTVGIRFNPNA

-1110 NFSYNNSS
+1110 NFSYDNADGSM
-1118 ASTASCPGETFVKM
+1118 ASCPGETFIKM

-1170 YTDYNTTTA
+1170 YADYNTTTA

-1227 AKWSDATADGSDNG
+1227 AKWSDTADGSDNG

-1271 LNYNKAYVEK
+1271 LTYNKAYVEK

-1292 SPLKQTYAGDLYV
+1292 SPLQQTYAGDLYV
-1305 QKDDGQEKSEAFKPI
+1305 PKNNGQEMSEAFQPI

-1332 PVYQRSWDGNAQE
+1332 PVYQRSWDGDAKE
-1345 VKDNVTN
+1345 IVDNTKF
-1352 YSANHDGTVDVTTD
+1352 YQAHEDGTVEETTND
-1366 NELSINS
+1366 FFLTS

-1380 NKVDELYTKGQAFAV
+1380 NKVDEQYTKGQAFAV

-1426 DSESQKPVNVTVNRD
+1426 DSESQNPVNVTVNRD

-1466 NLHRD
+1466 NLHSE

-1488 RFLKANTAFENSIW
+1488 RFLKANPAFENSIW
-1502 TLDNGVM
+1502 TLDNGKV
-1509 KTHSV
+1509 TAYTLA
-1514 PVDLDYDKK
+1514 LDEAYDKK
-1523 TDVIV
+1523 TDVLV
-1528 NPTQAFFVKVKEG
+1528 SPTQAFFVKLKTG
-1541 ETAPAN
+1541 ESATEA
-1547 VTFNATMLINKDV
+1547 TFNASMLINKDV
-1560 TPGEKALIIRPTVTL
+1560 TPGEKALVIRPTLTL
-1575 TTVNGE
+1575 TTTDGVRN
-1581 RSSQSELIVNDE
+1581 SESKLIVNDE

-1611 IAEIAQ
+1611 IAEVAQ

-1645 KSKDIDV
+1645 KNKDIDV

-1714 TIDCFSPTENT
+1714 TIECFSPTENT

-1732 GDMKRVMVY
+1732 GDMKRVVVY
-1741 DISGALVTS
+1741 DVAGSLVTS

>member
-14 SRRLLLQL
+14 SKRLLLQL

-37 QSFHQTGASG
+37 QSLGFHKEGQSG

-54 MQQTAEWNYYYY
+54 MQQTAEWHYYYY
-66 LPTGSTSMT
+66 LPTNSNTMELELPFDGWKKSSTN
-75 LDLPIMGWTDNYANE
+75 D

-96 YRWYDYNTDLNS
+96 IRWYDYNTDLKSNRLTVYSSSTSLNSLKDYTSQKDIGLIAGTLRNS
-108 ANLTAYDVT
+108 ARDYA
-117 SSSWYGGTTHST
+117 
-129 QLKTNITDN
+129 
-138 SGKNI
+138 
-143 GLVAY
+143 
-148 KLSATYITRKHVG
+148 G
-161 VNYSYSNSDA
+161 VKYNKPTGADA
-171 TNPNWKGDIVAC
+171 EDWAGETIAC
-183 DVSRYIDYTISGT
+183 DVSRYNDYSFQRVNIGT
-196 KVSKEPTLSVRYIF
+196 KYNPKYTNRVEKEPTLSIRYIF
-210 HIQSAAY
+210 HIKSAAY
-217 LAQKLKEALCEGSKS
+217 LAKRIKDALCDHSR
-232 KAADLTF
+232 AADLTL

-246 FGAKDE
+246 FGAKDA
-252 NAKMSLRT
+252 NANMTLRT
-260 NLKNSGGQS
+260 NMKNSGGQS

-274 LSTTKGKTVYP
+274 LRTTKGKSVYP
-285 TTESQKITAAD
+285 TTEAQKITAAD
-296 FKTTMKQADK
+296 FNTTMKQANT
-306 IVWKVYNED
+306 IVWIVYNED

-323 ATSSTTQFCDLTIS
+323 SETQFCDLTIN
-337 ALNSAT
+337 ALKNAT
-343 WYNVSNDATTTKPTD
+343 WYNVSNDAKTSKPTD
-358 IGFEHTVY
+358 IGFEQTVY
-366 VVAWAANSNDM
+366 VVAWAANGDYM

-383 EVFIHKGYPKT
+383 EVFIHKGYPKM
-394 KDEIT
+394 KDELT
-399 ADNNI
+399 ADGDV

-410 LEDEDRYEKKM
+410 FEDKYEQQM
-421 DISFDDDNADL
+421 DISFDDDNPDL
-432 TFDAPTVNNN
+432 TLDAPTTPENNM
-442 VSLKPSDFKSRA
+442 SLKPSDFKSRA
-454 YGFTYANLA
+454 YGFTYAQLA
-463 DYDYFYGTYMRQ
+463 SFDYYYDGSTPHH
-475 SWTGKRPTYSS
+475 SKS
-486 PNHGDYGLY
+486 PIHGDYGLY
-495 KSANKTGVSTT
+495 KSGNLRGISY
-506 DYNKGYQWWANG
+506 DNENGYQWWAAG
-518 NPEIY
+518 SPTIY
-523 DRTYERTSGKQYGY
+523 DRTHAKTSGKQYGH
-537 FLYVDASDESRQIAS
+537 FLYVDASNESRQIAS

-562 SQLVFSGAV
+562 SQLIFSGAV
-571 AEYTSGANAPQV
+571 AEYTASYNATAPQV
-583 MFRLYGIDK
+583 MFRLYGINK
-592 DENGNE
+592 DENGNVTDQ
-598 IGKKLIQSFSSGDFK
+598 KLIQSFSSGDFK
-613 TNTKSLQYGKWYQIY
+613 TNTKTHEYGKWYQIY

-634 KSAGADNYTDF
+634 KSAAADNYTDF

-653 QGTDGADYCIDDL
+653 QNTKGADYCIDDL
-666 CLYTQTSKLDVLQNK
+666 CLYTQTSKLDVLQNR
-681 PLCPNETGYETAPEE
+681 PLCPNETGYETAPEY

-707 FQAMVNMKESK
+707 FQAMVNQKESK

-729 QVDNIDYDGDGQPDE
+729 LVDNIDYDGDGQPDE

-756 AYVLPPEAADGKNNV
+756 AYVLPPEAAGGKTNV
-771 AMFENDNS
+771 PMFENDNS

-810 PDVPGKWGKSTDV
+810 PDVPGVWGKSTDV
-823 CSTYSGIFQVVEQ
+823 CSTYSDIFQVVEQ
-836 SIKLT
+836 NIKLT

-852 VNCDTKTPTV
+852 VNCNTHTPTV

-890 SKPNK
+890 SKPNA

-900 TTPGLL
+900 STSGLL
-906 EALRAYRAKYPS
+906 EALHAYRAKYPEY
-918 DNGLNTGF
+918 NGLSTDF
-926 RSINYTQYTLLKQYV
+926 RYVNNVQYNLLKKYV

-953 MGNRTFEA
+953 MGNRTFA
-961 NEMGLYK
+961 SDEMGLYK

-981 GQNYDICADPMLVDL
+981 GQVYEICAAPMLVDL
-996 RVVTDGPNINLG
+996 RVVTDGPNINFG

-1029 AIADNNGALN
+1029 TIAEKKGALN

-1046 GATSVKMSDAQVYIS
+1046 GATSVNMRDYAKVFIS

-1066 DFNSTKQVIGVVTS
+1066 SFNSTKQEIGVVTS
-1080 STIKNS
+1080 NTIYRTDN
-1086 DKTVGIRFNSNA
+1086 TVGIRFNPNA

-1110 NFSYNNSS
+1110 NFSYDNADGSM
-1118 ASTASCPGETFVKM
+1118 ASCPGETFIKM

-1192 QKDKGK
+1192 QNDKGK

-1271 LNYNKAYVEK
+1271 LTYNKAYVEK

-1292 SPLKQTYAGDLYV
+1292 SPLQQTYAGDLYV
-1305 QKDDGQEKSEAFKPI
+1305 PKNNGQEQSEAFKPM
-1320 TYKEGVNDRSAY
+1320 TYDENVNDRSAY
-1332 PVYQRSWDGNAQE
+1332 PVYQRSWDGDAKE
-1345 VKDNVTN
+1345 FVDNTKF
-1352 YSANHDGTVDVTTD
+1352 YQANEDGTVEETTND
-1366 NELSINS
+1366 FFLTS

-1380 NKVDELYTKGQAFAV
+1380 NKVDEQYTKGQAFAV

-1404 AQGANATAVIRLPKA
+1404 AQGANATAIIRLPKA

-1426 DSESQKPVNVTVNRD
+1426 DSESNKPVNVTVTRD
-1441 ANSYRMLQ
+1441 ANSYRMLL
-1449 GDVAGDKTMAMT
+1449 GDVDGDKTMAMT

-1466 NLHRD
+1466 NLHSE

-1488 RFLKANTAFENSIW
+1488 RFLKANPAFENSIW
-1502 TLDNGVM
+1502 TLDNGKV
-1509 KTHSV
+1509 TAYTLA
-1514 PVDLDYDKK
+1514 LDEAYDKK
-1523 TDVIV
+1523 TDVLV
-1528 NPTQAFFVKVKEG
+1528 SPTQAFFVKLKAG
-1541 ETAPAN
+1541 ETATEA
-1547 VTFNATMLINKDV
+1547 TFNASMLINKDV
-1560 TPGEKALIIRPTVTL
+1560 TPGEKALVIRPTLTL
-1575 TTVNGE
+1575 TTTDGVRN
-1581 RSSQSELIVNDE
+1581 SESKLIVNEE
-1593 ASRDYVEGED
+1593 ACRDYVVGED

-1611 IAEIAQ
+1611 IAEVAQ

-1635 NWMPVGVVAP
+1635 NWMPVGVVAA
-1645 KSKDIDV
+1645 KSKEVDV
-1652 NISLNSKMLIKMNN
+1652 NVSLNSKMLRKMDN

-1714 TIDCFSPTENT
+1714 TIDCFSPTDNT

-1732 GDMKRVMVY
+1732 GDMKRVVVY

-1769 VVKATTKEDRTE
+1769 VVKATTMEDRTE

>member
-14 SRRLLLQL
+14 SKRLLLQL

-37 QSFHQTGASG
+37 QSLGFHKEGQSG

-54 MQQTAEWNYYYY
+54 MQQTAEWHYYYY
-66 LPTGSTSMT
+66 LPTNSNTME
-75 LDLPIMGWTDNYANE
+75 LELPFAGWGDSKTND

-96 YRWYDYNTDLNS
+96 IRWYDYNTDLKSDKLTVYSRYYTSLNSLKDKTSKKDIGLIAGTLRNS
-108 ANLTAYDVT
+108 A
-117 SSSWYGGTTHST
+117 
-129 QLKTNITDN
+129 
-138 SGKNI
+138 KNY
-143 GLVAY
+143 A
-148 KLSATYITRKHVG
+148 G
-161 VNYSYSNSDA
+161 VKYNKPTGADA
-171 TNPNWKGDIVAC
+171 EDWAGETIAC
-183 DVSRYIDYTISGT
+183 DVSRYNDYSIYTNY
-196 KVSKEPTLSVRYIF
+196 VEKEPTLSIRYIF
-210 HIQSAAY
+210 HIKSAAY
-217 LAQKLKEALCEGSKS
+217 LAKRIKDALCDHSR
-232 KAADLTF
+232 AADLTL

-246 FGAKDE
+246 FGAKDA
-252 NAKMSLRT
+252 NATMSLRT
-260 NLKNSGGQS
+260 NLKNSGGQT

-274 LSTTKGKTVYP
+274 LNTAQPKSVYP
-285 TTESQKITAAD
+285 TTESQKITASD
-296 FKTTMKQADK
+296 FGSNMLKAEYVSW
-306 IVWKVYNED
+306 IAYNED
-315 KTKFCQLS
+315 KTKYKVLGT
-323 ATSSTTQFCDLTIS
+323 TSTQFFDLSIS
-337 ALNSAT
+337 KLKGSGWLNVKDDKST
-343 WYNVSNDATTTKPTD
+343 GVPED
-358 IGFEHTVY
+358 IGFGHTVY
-366 VVAWAANSNDM
+366 VVAWAVNGTTDM

-383 EVFIHKGYPKT
+383 EVFIHKGYPKM
-394 KDEIT
+394 KDELT
-399 ADNNI
+399 ADGDV
-404 DRTLSY
+404 DRTISY
-410 LEDEDRYEKKM
+410 FEDKYEQQM
-421 DISFDDDNADL
+421 DISFDDDNPDL
-432 TFDAPTVNNN
+432 TLDAPTTPLNNM
-442 VSLKPSDFKSRA
+442 SLKPSDFKSRA
-454 YGFTYANLA
+454 YGFTYAELA
-463 DYDYFYGTYMRQ
+463 RYDYYYDGSTPHH
-475 SWTGKRPTYSS
+475 SKS
-486 PNHGDYGLY
+486 PIHGDYGLY
-495 KSANKTGVSTT
+495 KSGNLRGISY
-506 DYNKGYQWWANG
+506 DNENGYQWWAAG
-518 NPEIY
+518 SPTIY
-523 DRTYERTSGKQYGY
+523 DRTHAKTSGKQYGH
-537 FLYVDASDESRQIAS
+537 FLYVDASNESRQIAS

-562 SQLVFSGAV
+562 SQLIFSGAV
-571 AEYTSGANAPQV
+571 AEYTAAYNATAPQV
-583 MFRLYGIDK
+583 MFRLYGINK
-592 DENGNE
+592 DENGNVTDQ
-598 IGKKLIQSFSSGDFK
+598 KLIQSFSSGDFK
-613 TNTKSLQYGKWYQIY
+613 TNTKSHEYGKWYQIY

-634 KSAGADNYTDF
+634 KSAAADNYTDF

-653 QGTDGADYCIDDL
+653 QNTKGADYCIDDL
-666 CLYTQTSKLDVLQNK
+666 CLYTQTTKLDVLQNK
-681 PLCPNETGYETAPEE
+681 PLCPNETGYETAPDD

-707 FQAMVNMKESK
+707 FQAMVNQKESK

-729 QVDNIDYDGDGQPDE
+729 QVDNIDYDGDGKPDE
-744 YGTARIPASYNA
+744 YGTARIPEYYNA
-756 AYVLPPEAADGKNNV
+756 AYVLPPAAADGKTNEP
-771 AMFENDNS
+771 MFENDNS

-796 KDYYFSIAYPSDDN
+796 KDYYFSIAYPSEDN
-810 PDVPGKWGKSTDV
+810 SEVPGKWGESTEV
-823 CSTYSGIFQVVEQ
+823 CSTYSGLFQVVEQ
-836 SIKLT
+836 NIKLT

-852 VNCDTKTPTV
+852 VDCNTHIPTV
-862 EVIAKIETADPVN
+862 EMIAKIETADPVN

-890 SKPNK
+890 SKPNQ

-900 TTPGLL
+900 TTAGLL
-906 EALRAYRAKYPS
+906 EALHDYRAKYPAY
-918 DNGLNTGF
+918 NGLSTYF
-926 RSINYTQYTLLKQYV
+926 RNDNPTQYALLKKYV
-941 DSKQLILNASNS
+941 DSNQLILNASNS
-953 MGNRTFEA
+953 MGNRQFA
-961 NEMGLYK
+961 SNEMGLYK

-981 GQNYDICADPMLVDL
+981 GREYEICAAPMLVDL
-996 RVVTDGPNINLG
+996 RVVTDGPSINFG

-1029 AIADNNGALN
+1029 AIAEKNGALN

-1046 GATSVKMSDAQVYIS
+1046 GATSVKMKDEAQVFIS

-1066 DFNSTKQVIGVVTS
+1066 TFNSTKQVIGVVTS
-1080 STIKNS
+1080 STIRNTDKN
-1086 DKTVGIRFNSNA
+1086 VGIRFNSNA
-1098 ATILKEGYWYEI
+1098 KTILKEGYWYEI
-1110 NFSYNNSS
+1110 NFSYDNADGSM
-1118 ASTASCPGETFVKM
+1118 ASCPGETFIKM

-1170 YTDYNTTTA
+1170 YDDYNTTTA

-1192 QKDKGK
+1192 QNDKGK

-1205 ISYRSNGI
+1205 ISYSKNGI
-1213 ASSTKMKSFAYDFV
+1213 ASSNKMKSFAYDFV
-1227 AKWSDATADGSDNG
+1227 AKWSDTADGSDAG

-1271 LNYNKAYVEK
+1271 LIYNKAYVEK

-1292 SPLKQTYAGDLYV
+1292 SPLQQTYAGDLYV
-1305 QKDDGQEKSEAFKPI
+1305 PKNNGQEQSEAFKPM
-1320 TYKEGVNDRSAY
+1320 TYDENVNDRSAY

-1345 VKDNVTN
+1345 VMDNVTN

-1380 NKVDELYTKGQAFAV
+1380 NKVDEQYTKGQAFAV

-1426 DSESQKPVNVTVNRD
+1426 DSESQKPVNVTVSRD

-1449 GDVAGDKTMAMT
+1449 GDVAGDKTMAMI

-1509 KTHSV
+1509 KTHNV

-1547 VTFNATMLINKDV
+1547 VTFNAMMLINKDV

-1691 MMANDHGRYYIT
+1691 MMANDHGRYYVT
-1703 NQSSLNTTDIN
+1703 NLSSLNTTDIN

-1732 GDMKRVMVY
+1732 GDMKRVVVY

>member
-22 LTMMA
+22 LAMMA

-47 LPLDSRG
+47 MPLDSRG
-54 MQQTAEWNYYYY
+54 MQQTAEWHYYYY

-75 LDLPIMGWTDNYANE
+75 LDLPIMGWTDEKAND

-96 YRWYDYNTDLNS
+96 YRWYDYNTDLES

-117 SSSWYGGTTHST
+117 TSSWYGSTKHST

-148 KLSATYITRKHVG
+148 KLPDAYVTRKHVG
-161 VNYSYSNSDA
+161 VNYEYTNSDA
-171 TNPNWKGDIVAC
+171 INPNWKGDIVAC
-183 DVSRYIDYTISGT
+183 DVSRYIDYSISGT

-217 LAQKLKEALCEGSKS
+217 LAKQIKDALCDHSR
-232 KAADLTF
+232 AADLTL

-246 FGAKDE
+246 FGAKDAD
-252 NAKMSLRT
+252 AKMTLRT
-260 NLKNSGGQS
+260 NMKNSGGQS

-274 LSTTKGKTVYP
+274 LRTTKGKSVYP
-285 TTESQKITAAD
+285 TIESQKITAAD
-296 FKTTMKQADK
+296 FNTTMKQANN
-306 IVWKVYNED
+306 IVWRFYNED
-315 KTKFCQLS
+315 KTKYCQLPP
-323 ATSSTTQFCDLTIS
+323 STPSNPRTPISPQFCDLTIN
-337 ALNSAT
+337 ALKNAT
-343 WYNVSNDATTTKPTD
+343 WYNVSNGATTAKPTD

-366 VVAWAANSNDM
+366 VVAWAANGDYM

-394 KDEIT
+394 KDELT
-399 ADNNI
+399 ADGDV
-404 DRTLSY
+404 DRTISY
-410 LEDEDRYEKKM
+410 FEGKYEQQM
-421 DISFDDDNADL
+421 DISFDDDNPYL
-432 TFDAPTVNNN
+432 TLDAPKTPLDNM
-442 VSLKPSDFKSRA
+442 SSKPSDFKSRA
-454 YGFTYANLA
+454 YGFTYAELA
-463 DYDYFYGTYMRQ
+463 SFDYYNG
-475 SWTGKRPTYSS
+475 SS
-486 PNHGDYGLY
+486 PHHSKSPIHGDYGLY
-495 KSANKTGVSTT
+495 KSGNLHGIS
-506 DYNKGYQWWANG
+506 YNNENGYQWWAEG
-518 NPEIY
+518 SPTIY
-523 DRTYERTSGKQYGY
+523 DRTYAKTSGKQYGH
-537 FLYVDASDESRQIAS
+537 FLYVDASNESRQIAS

-562 SQLVFSGAV
+562 SQLIFSGAV
-571 AEYTSGANAPQV
+571 AEYTAANNSTAPQV

-592 DENGNE
+592 DENGNVTDQ
-598 IGKKLIQSFSSGDFK
+598 KLIQSFSSGDFK
-613 TNTKSLQYGKWYQIY
+613 TNTKSHEYGKWYQIY

-634 KSAGADNYTDF
+634 KSAAADNYTDF

-653 QGTDGADYCIDDL
+653 QDTWGADYCVDDL

-681 PLCPNETGYETAPEE
+681 PLCPNETGYETAPDD

-707 FQAMVNMKESK
+707 FQAMVNQKESK

-729 QVDNIDYDGDGQPDE
+729 RVENIDYDGDGHPDE

-756 AYVLPPEAADGKNNV
+756 AYVLPPAAAGGKTNV
-771 AMFENDNS
+771 PMFENDNS

-810 PDVPGKWGKSTDV
+810 PNVPGDWGKSTDV
-823 CSTYSGIFQVVEQ
+823 CSTYSGLFQVVEQ
-836 SIKLT
+836 NIKLT

-852 VNCDTKTPTV
+852 VDCNSKTPTV

-875 GGKVTIDNVKFDWFL
+875 GGKVTIDKVKFDWFL
-890 SKPNK
+890 SKPNA

-900 TTPGLL
+900 STTGLL
-906 EALRAYRAKYPS
+906 EALHDYRAKYPEY
-918 DNGLNTGF
+918 NGLSTDF
-926 RSINYTQYTLLKQYV
+926 RNDNRTQYDLLKKYV

-953 MGNRTFEA
+953 MGNRKFEA
-961 NEMGLYK
+961 KETGLYK
-968 IAVIPVQAKATIN
+968 IAVIPVQDKATIN
-981 GQNYDICADPMLVDL
+981 GQVYEICAAPMLVDL
-996 RVVTDGPNINLG
+996 RVVTDGPNINFG
-1008 FSDVI
+1008 FPGVI

-1018 RTVRVGLPQIK
+1018 RTVRVGLPQIN
-1029 AIADNNGALN
+1029 AIAEKNGALN

-1046 GATSVKMSDAQVYIS
+1046 GAKSVEMIDEAQVSIS

-1066 DFNSTKQVIGVVTS
+1066 DFNSTEQMIGVVTAN
-1080 STIKNS
+1080 TIKNS
-1086 DKTVGIRFNSNA
+1086 DNTVGIRFNSNA
-1098 ATILKEGYWYEI
+1098 VKTLKEGYWYEI
-1110 NFSYNNSS
+1110 HFRYANADGSM
-1118 ASTASCPGETFVKM
+1118 ASCLGETFIKM

-1170 YTDYNTTTA
+1170 YADYNTTTA

-1227 AKWSDATADGSDNG
+1227 AKWSNTTDDGSDNG

-1271 LNYNKAYVEK
+1271 LTYNKAYVEK

-1292 SPLKQTYAGDLYV
+1292 SPLQQTYAGDLYV
-1305 QKDDGQEKSEAFKPI
+1305 PKNNGQEMSEAFQPI

-1332 PVYQRSWDGNAQE
+1332 PVYQRSWDGDAKE
-1345 VKDNVTN
+1345 IVDNTKF
-1352 YSANHDGTVDVTTD
+1352 YQAHEDGTVEETTND
-1366 NELSINS
+1366 FFLTS

-1380 NKVDELYTKGQAFAV
+1380 NKVDEQYTKGQAFAV
-1395 KAGDKYTAG
+1395 KAGDKYTVG

-1426 DSESQKPVNVTVNRD
+1426 DSESNKPVNVTVNRD
-1441 ANSYRMLQ
+1441 ANSYRMLL

-1466 NLHRD
+1466 NLHSE

-1502 TLDNGVM
+1502 TLDNGKV
-1509 KTHSV
+1509 TAYTLA
-1514 PVDLDYDKK
+1514 LDEAYDKK
-1523 TDVIV
+1523 TDVLV
-1528 NPTQAFFVKVKEG
+1528 SPTQAFFVKLKTG
-1541 ETAPAN
+1541 ESATEA
-1547 VTFNATMLINKDV
+1547 TFNASMLINKEV
-1560 TPGEKALIIRPTVTL
+1560 TPGEKALVIRPTLTL
-1575 TTVNGE
+1575 TTTDGVRN
-1581 RSSQSELIVNDE
+1581 SESKLIVNDE
-1593 ASRDYVEGED
+1593 ASRDYVDGED

-1714 TIDCFSPTENT
+1714 TIECFSPTENT

-1732 GDMKRVMVY
+1732 GDMKRVVVY

>member
-22 LTMMA
+22 LAMMA

-37 QSFHQTGASG
+37 QSLGFHKNGQSG

-54 MQQTAEWNYYYY
+54 MQQTAEWHYYYY
-66 LPTGSTSMT
+66 LPTNSNTMELELPFDGWLKSSTN
-75 LDLPIMGWTDNYANE
+75 D

-96 YRWYDYNTDLNS
+96 IRWYDYTTDLMS
-108 ANLTAYDVT
+108 DRLTVYSRYYT
-117 SSSWYGGTTHST
+117 S
-129 QLKTNITDN
+129 LKSLKDDT
-138 SGKNI
+138 SKKNI
-143 GLVAY
+143 GLIAGT
-148 KLSATYITRKHVG
+148 LRNSARDYAG
-161 VNYSYSNSDA
+161 VKYNKPTGADA
-171 TNPNWKGDIVAC
+171 EDWGGETIAC
-183 DVSRYIDYTISGT
+183 DVSRYNDYSIST
-196 KVSKEPTLSVRYIF
+196 NYVKKEPTLSIRYIF
-210 HIQSAAY
+210 HIKSAAY
-217 LAQKLKEALCEGSKS
+217 LAKRIKDALCDHSR
-232 KAADLTF
+232 AADLTL

-246 FGAKDE
+246 FGAKDA
-252 NAKMSLRT
+252 NANMTLRT
-260 NLKNSGGQS
+260 NMKNSGGQS

-274 LSTTKGKTVYP
+274 LRTTVGKTVYP

-296 FKTTMKQADK
+296 FNTTMKQANK
-306 IVWKVYNED
+306 IVWAVYNED
-315 KTKFCQLS
+315 KTKYCQLS
-323 ATSSTTQFCDLTIS
+323 SETQFCDLTIN
-337 ALNSAT
+337 ALKNAT
-343 WYNVSNDATTTKPTD
+343 WYNVSNDAKTSKPTD
-358 IGFEHTVY
+358 IGFEQTVY
-366 VVAWAANSNDM
+366 VVAWAANGDYM

-383 EVFIHKGYPKT
+383 EVFIHKGYPKM
-394 KDEIT
+394 KDELT
-399 ADNNI
+399 ADGDV

-421 DISFDDDNADL
+421 DISFDDDNPDL
-432 TFDAPTVNNN
+432 TLDAPTTPENNM
-442 VSLKPSDFKSRA
+442 SLKPSDFKSRA
-454 YGFTYANLA
+454 YGFTYAQLA
-463 DYDYFYGTYMRQ
+463 SFDYYYDGSTPHH
-475 SWTGKRPTYSS
+475 SKS
-486 PNHGDYGLY
+486 PIHGDYGLY
-495 KSANKTGVSTT
+495 KSGNLRGISY
-506 DYNKGYQWWANG
+506 DNENGYQWWAAG
-518 NPEIY
+518 SPTIY
-523 DRTYERTSGKQYGY
+523 DRTHAKTSGKQYGH
-537 FLYVDASDESRQIAS
+537 FLYVDASNESRQIAS

-562 SQLVFSGAV
+562 SQLIFSGAV
-571 AEYTSGANAPQV
+571 AEYTASYNATAPQV
-583 MFRLYGIDK
+583 MFRLYGINK
-592 DENGNE
+592 DENGNVTDQ
-598 IGKKLIQSFSSGDFK
+598 KLIQSFSSGDFK
-613 TNTKSLQYGKWYQIY
+613 TNTKSHEYGKWYQIY

-634 KSAGADNYTDF
+634 KSAAADNYTDF

-653 QGTDGADYCIDDL
+653 QNTKGADYCIDDL
-666 CLYTQTSKLDVLQNK
+666 CLYTQTSKLDVLQNR
-681 PLCPNETGYETAPEE
+681 PLCPNETGYETAPEY

-707 FQAMVNMKESK
+707 FQAMVNQKESK

-729 QVDNIDYDGDGQPDE
+729 RVENIDYDGDGHPDD
-744 YGTARIPASYNA
+744 YGTARIPESYNA
-756 AYVLPPEAADGKNNV
+756 GYVLPSAAAGGKTNV
-771 AMFENDNS
+771 PMFEYDNS

-796 KDYYFSIAYPSDDN
+796 KDYYFSIAYPSDDDPN
-810 PDVPGKWGKSTDV
+810 VPGKWGISTDV
-823 CSTYSGIFQVVEQ
+823 CSTYSGMFQVVEQ
-836 SIKLT
+836 NIKLT

-852 VNCDTKTPTV
+852 VNCNTHTPTV
-862 EVIAKIETADPVN
+862 EMIAKIETADPVN

-890 SKPNK
+890 SKPNA

-900 TTPGLL
+900 STSGLL
-906 EALRAYRAKYPS
+906 EALHAYRAKYPEY
-918 DNGLNTGF
+918 NGLSTDF
-926 RSINYTQYTLLKQYV
+926 RYVNYAQYDLLKKYV

-953 MGNRTFEA
+953 MGNRKFEA
-961 NEMGLYK
+961 KETGLYK
-968 IAVIPVQAKATIN
+968 IAVIPVQDKATIN
-981 GQNYDICADPMLVDL
+981 GQVYEICAAPMLVDL
-996 RVVTDGPNINLG
+996 RVVTDGPNINFG
-1008 FSDVI
+1008 FPGVI

-1029 AIADNNGALN
+1029 AIAEKNGALN

-1046 GATSVKMSDAQVYIS
+1046 RATSVEMIDEAQVSIS

-1066 DFNSTKQVIGVVTS
+1066 DFNSTEQMIGVVTAN
-1080 STIKNS
+1080 TIKNS
-1086 DKTVGIRFNSNA
+1086 DNTVGIRFNPNA
-1098 ATILKEGYWYEI
+1098 DKILKEGYWYEI
-1110 NFSYNNSS
+1110 HFRYANADGSM
-1118 ASTASCPGETFVKM
+1118 ASCPGETFIKM

-1192 QKDKGK
+1192 QNDKGK

-1227 AKWSDATADGSDNG
+1227 AKWSDTADGSDNG

-1271 LNYNKAYVEK
+1271 LTYNKAYVEK

-1292 SPLKQTYAGDLYV
+1292 SPLQQTYAGDLYV
-1305 QKDDGQEKSEAFKPI
+1305 PKNNGQEMSEAFQPI

-1332 PVYQRSWDGNAQE
+1332 PVYQRSWDGDAQE

-1380 NKVDELYTKGQAFAV
+1380 NKVDEQYTKGQAFAV

-1426 DSESQKPVNVTVNRD
+1426 DSESQKPVNVTVDRD

-1502 TLDNGVM
+1502 TLDNGKV
-1509 KTHSV
+1509 TAYTLA
-1514 PVDLDYDKK
+1514 LDEAYDKK
-1523 TDVIV
+1523 TDVLV
-1528 NPTQAFFVKVKEG
+1528 SPTQAFFVKLKTG
-1541 ETAPAN
+1541 ESATEA
-1547 VTFNATMLINKDV
+1547 TFNASMLINKDV
-1560 TPGEKALIIRPTVTL
+1560 TPGEKALVIRPTLTL
-1575 TTVNGE
+1575 TTTDGVRN
-1581 RSSQSELIVNDE
+1581 SESKLIVNDE
-1593 ASRDYVEGED
+1593 ASRDYVDGED

-1645 KSKDIDV
+1645 KNKDIDV

-1714 TIDCFSPTENT
+1714 TIECFSPTDNT

>member
-1 MKSRKNNINRPAP
+1 MKIRNNNINRLAT
-14 SRRLLLQL
+14 SKRLLLQL
-22 LTMMA
+22 FAMMA

-37 QSFHQTGASG
+37 QSLGFHKKGQSG

-54 MQQTAEWNYYYY
+54 MQQTAEWHYYYY
-66 LPTGSTSMT
+66 LPTNSNTMELELPFDGWGKSSTN
-75 LDLPIMGWTDNYANE
+75 D

-96 YRWYDYNTDLNS
+96 IRWYDYTTDLKSDRLTVYNSSSTSLYNSKDNTSNKDIGLIAGTLRNS
-108 ANLTAYDVT
+108 ARDYA
-117 SSSWYGGTTHST
+117 
-129 QLKTNITDN
+129 
-138 SGKNI
+138 
-143 GLVAY
+143 
-148 KLSATYITRKHVG
+148 G
-161 VNYSYSNSDA
+161 VKYNKPTGADA
-171 TNPNWKGDIVAC
+171 EDWAGETIAC
-183 DVSRYIDYTISGT
+183 DVSRYNDYNLT
-196 KVSKEPTLSVRYIF
+196 KRGYYPKYTNYVEHEPTLSIRYIF
-210 HIQSAAY
+210 HIKSAAY
-217 LAQKLKEALCEGSKS
+217 LAKRIKDALCDHSR
-232 KAADLTF
+232 AADLTL

-252 NAKMSLRT
+252 RANMTLRT
-260 NLKNSGGQS
+260 NMKNSGGQS

-274 LSTTKGKTVYP
+274 LSTTVGKTVYP
-285 TTESQKITAAD
+285 TTEAQKITAAD
-296 FKTTMKQADK
+296 FNTTMKQANK
-306 IVWKVYNED
+306 IVWTVYNED

-323 ATSSTTQFCDLTIS
+323 STTQFCDLTIN
-337 ALNSAT
+337 ALKNAT

-358 IGFEHTVY
+358 IGFEQTVY
-366 VVAWAANSNDM
+366 VVAWAANGDYM

-399 ADNNI
+399 ADNNT

-421 DISFDDDNADL
+421 DISFDDDNPDL
-432 TFDAPTVNNN
+432 TLDAPTTPLNNM
-442 VSLKPSDFKSRA
+442 SLKPSDFKSRA
-454 YGFTYANLA
+454 YGFTYAELES
-463 DYDYFYGTYMRQ
+463 YDYYYNGSTPHH
-475 SWTGKRPTYSS
+475 SKS
-486 PNHGDYGLY
+486 PIHGDYGLY
-495 KSANKTGVSTT
+495 KSGNLPGISY
-506 DYNKGYQWWANG
+506 DNQNGYQWWAAG
-518 NPEIY
+518 SPTIY
-523 DRTYERTSGKQYGY
+523 DRTHAKTSGKQYGH
-537 FLYVDASDESRQIAS
+537 FLYVDASNESRQIAS

-562 SQLVFSGAV
+562 SQLIFSGAV
-571 AEYTSGANAPQV
+571 AEYTAAYNATAPQV
-583 MFRLYGIDK
+583 MFRLYGINK
-592 DENGNE
+592 DENGNVTDQ
-598 IGKKLIQSFSSGDFK
+598 KLIQSFSSGDFA
-613 TNTKSLQYGKWYQIY
+613 TNTKSHEYGKWYQIY

-653 QGTDGADYCIDDL
+653 QNTKGADYCIDDL

-681 PLCPNETGYETAPEE
+681 PLCPNETGYETAPED

-707 FQAMVNMKESK
+707 FQAMVNQKESK

-729 QVDNIDYDGDGQPDE
+729 PVDNIDYDGDGQPDA
-744 YGTARIPASYNA
+744 YGIALIPASYNA
-756 AYVLPPEAADGKNNV
+756 GLVLPPAAADGKNNV

-810 PDVPGKWGKSTDV
+810 PNLPGKWGKSTDV

-852 VNCDTKTPTV
+852 VNCNTNTPTV

-890 SKPNK
+890 SKPNQ

-900 TTPGLL
+900 TTAGLL
-906 EALRAYRAKYPS
+906 EAIHAYRAKYPTY
-918 DNGLNTGF
+918 NGLTTAF
-926 RSINYTQYTLLKQYV
+926 SSSKHYALLKMYV
-941 DSKQLILNASNS
+941 DSKQLILNASNT
-953 MGNRTFEA
+953 MGNRTFAA

-981 GQNYDICADPMLVDL
+981 GQEYEICADPMLVDL
-996 RVVTDGPNINLG
+996 RVVTDGPNINFG

-1029 AIADNNGALN
+1029 AIAENNGALN

-1066 DFNSTKQVIGVVTS
+1066 DFNSTKQVIGVVTA
-1080 STIKNS
+1080 STIYNS
-1086 DKTVGIRFNSNA
+1086 DKTVGIRFNNNA
-1098 ATILKEGYWYEI
+1098 ATTLKEGYWYEI
-1110 NFSYNNSS
+1110 NFSYDNAS
-1118 ASTASCPGETFVKM
+1118 ASTASCPGETFIKM

-1170 YTDYNTTTA
+1170 YADYNTTTA

-1227 AKWSDATADGSDNG
+1227 AKWSDTTDGSDNG

-1271 LNYNKAYVEK
+1271 LTYNKAYVEK

-1292 SPLKQTYAGDLYV
+1292 SPLQQTYAGDLYV
-1305 QKDDGQEKSEAFKPI
+1305 PKNNGQEQSEAFKPM
-1320 TYKEGVNDRSAY
+1320 TYDENVNDRSAY
-1332 PVYQRSWDGNAQE
+1332 PVYQRSWDGNAKE
-1345 VKDNVTN
+1345 IVDNTKF
-1352 YSANHDGTVDVTTD
+1352 YQANEDGTVEETTND
-1366 NELSINS
+1366 FFLTS

-1575 TTVNGE
+1575 TTVNGT
-1581 RSSQSELIVNDE
+1581 RSSQSKLIVSDE

-1617 VYSVA
+1617 AYSVA
-1622 GSQAVALNASDDI
+1622 GSQAVALNATNNI
-1635 NWMPVGVVAP
+1635 NWMPIGIVAG
-1645 KSKDIDV
+1645 KSRSTNVTV
-1652 NISLNSKMLIKMNN
+1652 NLNSKMLRKMQD
-1666 EGSQLFLFDAT
+1666 EGGKLFIYDAT
-1677 TKTFSEIKDGMTVK
+1677 SKKFSEIADGMQIE

-1703 NQSSLNTTDIN
+1703 TNNWVVPTGIN
-1714 TIDCFSPTENT
+1714 AIRCFSPAQGT
-1725 IVVATLK
+1725 IIVAVLNGEVK
-1732 GDMKRVMVY
+1732 QAKVY
-1741 DISGALVTS
+1741 DTAGALVTS
-1750 NHSVNGGR
+1750 SRSTAGER
-1758 CQLNVPKAGIY
+1758 CQLSVQQPGVYI
-1769 VVKATTKEDRTE
+1769 VKATTMDDKTE
-1781 TFKIVVR
+1781 TFKIVVK

>member
-1 MKSRKNNINRPAP
+1 MKSRKNNINRLAP

-22 LTMMA
+22 LAMMA

-37 QSFHQTGASG
+37 QSLGFHKNGQSG

-54 MQQTAEWNYYYY
+54 MQQTAEWHYYYY
-66 LPTGSTSMT
+66 LPTNSNTMELELPFAGWGDNSTN
-75 LDLPIMGWTDNYANE
+75 D

-96 YRWYDYNTDLNS
+96 IRWYDYTTDLNS
-108 ANLTAYDVT
+108 DKLTVYSRST
-117 SSSWYGGTTHST
+117 SLNST
-129 QLKTNITDN
+129 KDYN
-138 SGKNI
+138 SKKDI
-143 GLVAY
+143 GLIAGS
-148 KLSATYITRKHVG
+148 LGNSARNYAG
-161 VNYSYSNSDA
+161 VKYNKPRGADA
-171 TNPNWKGDIVAC
+171 VDWAGETIAC
-183 DVSRYIDYTISGT
+183 DVSRYNDYSIEQEGPWYDRTYYV
-196 KVSKEPTLSVRYIF
+196 KHEPTLSIRYIF
-210 HIQSAAY
+210 HIKSAAY
-217 LAQKLKEALCEGSKS
+217 LAKRIKDALCDHSR
-232 KAADLTF
+232 AADLTL

-246 FGAKDE
+246 FGAKDA
-252 NAKMSLRT
+252 NAKITLRT
-260 NLKNSGGQS
+260 NMKNSGGQS
-269 YWFYP
+269 YWYYP
-274 LSTTKGKTVYP
+274 LNYANNSSKSVYP
-285 TTESQKITAAD
+285 TKDSQKIMSTD
-296 FKTTMKQADK
+296 FGSTLTQATN
-306 IVWKVYNED
+306 IRWIAYNED
-315 KTKFCQLS
+315 RTKYCVLATKGSQFYNLS
-323 ATSSTTQFCDLTIS
+323 INDLTNNTLGWRTVGTGAS
-337 ALNSAT
+337 TST
-343 WYNVSNDATTTKPTD
+343 PTD

-366 VVAWAANSNDM
+366 IVAYAYNSSSSM

-394 KDEIT
+394 KDELT
-399 ADNNI
+399 ADGDV
-404 DRTLSY
+404 DRTISY
-410 LEDEDRYEKKM
+410 FDDKYEQQM
-421 DISFDDDNADL
+421 DISFDDDNPDL
-432 TFDAPTVNNN
+432 TLDAPTTPLNNM
-442 VSLKPSDFKSRA
+442 SLKPSDFKSRA
-454 YGFTYANLA
+454 YGFTYAELA
-463 DYDYFYGTYMRQ
+463 NNDYYNG
-475 SWTGKRPTYSS
+475 SS
-486 PNHGDYGLY
+486 PHHSKSPIHGDYGLY
-495 KSANKTGVSTT
+495 KSGNLPGIS
-506 DYNKGYQWWANG
+506 YNNQDGYQWWAEG
-518 NPEIY
+518 SPTIY
-523 DRTYERTSGKQYGY
+523 DRTYAKTSGKQYGH
-537 FLYVDASDESRQIAS
+537 FLYVDASNESRQIAS

-562 SQLVFSGAV
+562 SQLIFSGAV
-571 AEYTSGANAPQV
+571 AEYTASYNATAPQV
-583 MFRLYGIDK
+583 MFRLYGINK
-592 DENGNE
+592 DENGNVTDQ
-598 IGKKLIQSFSSGDFK
+598 KLIQSFSSGDFK
-613 TNTKSLQYGKWYQIY
+613 TNTKSHEFGKWYQIY

-634 KSAGADNYTDF
+634 KSAAADNYTDF

-653 QGTDGADYCIDDL
+653 QNTKGADYCIDDL

-681 PLCPNETGYETAPEE
+681 PLCPNETGYETAPDD

-707 FQAMVNMKESK
+707 FQAMVNQKESK
-718 LFYRICDATGK
+718 LFYCICDATGK
-729 QVDNIDYDGDGQPDE
+729 PVENIDYNGDGHPDT
-744 YGTARIPASYNA
+744 YGTARIPESYSST
-756 AYVLPPEAADGKNNV
+756 YVLPSAAAGGKTNV
-771 AMFENDNS
+771 PMFENDNS

-810 PDVPGKWGKSTDV
+810 PNVPGKWGKSTDV
-823 CSTYSGIFQVVEQ
+823 CSTYSGLFQVVEQ

-890 SKPNK
+890 SKPNA

-900 TTPGLL
+900 TTTGLL
-906 EALRAYRAKYPS
+906 EALHAYRKAYPS
-918 DNGLNTGF
+918 YNGLHTGF
-926 RSINYTQYTLLKQYV
+926 SSVNYTQYTLLKKYV

-953 MGNRTFEA
+953 MGNRKFETK
-961 NEMGLYK
+961 ETGLYK

-981 GQNYDICADPMLVDL
+981 GQEYEICADPMLVNL
-996 RVVTDGPNINLG
+996 RVVTDGPNINFG
-1008 FSDVI
+1008 FPNVI

-1018 RTVRVGLPQIK
+1018 RTVRVGLPQIN
-1029 AIADNNGALN
+1029 AIATKNGALN

-1046 GATSVKMSDAQVYIS
+1046 RAKSVEMIDEAQVSIS

-1066 DFNSTKQVIGVVTS
+1066 DFNSTEQMIGVVTS
-1080 STIKNS
+1080 NTINET

-1098 ATILKEGYWYEI
+1098 VKTLKEGYWYEI
-1110 NFSYNNSS
+1110 HFRYKNADGSM
-1118 ASTASCPGETFVKM
+1118 ASCPGETFIKM

-1170 YTDYNTTTA
+1170 YADYNTTTA

-1227 AKWSDATADGSDNG
+1227 AKWSDTADGSDNG

-1271 LNYNKAYVEK
+1271 LTYNKAYVEK

-1292 SPLKQTYAGDLYV
+1292 SPLQQTYAGDLYV
-1305 QKDDGQEKSEAFKPI
+1305 PKNNGQEQSEAFKPM
-1320 TYKEGVNDRSAY
+1320 TYDENVNDRSAY

-1380 NKVDELYTKGQAFAV
+1380 NKVDEQYTKGQAFAV

-1404 AQGANATAVIRLPKA
+1404 AQDANAKAVIRLPKA

-1426 DSESQKPVNVTVNRD
+1426 DSESQKQVNVTVNRD

-1461 QPLKE
+1461 QLLKE

-1514 PVDLDYDKK
+1514 PVDQDYDKK

>member
-22 LTMMA
+22 LAMMA

-37 QSFHQTGASG
+37 QNLGFHKEGQSR

-54 MQQTAEWNYYYY
+54 MQQTAEWHYYYY
-66 LPTGSTSMT
+66 LPTNSNTMELELPFDGWLKSSTN
-75 LDLPIMGWTDNYANE
+75 D

-96 YRWYDYNTDLNS
+96 IRWYDYTTDLKSDRLTVYSRYYTSLNSLKDKTSKKDIGLIAGTLRNS
-108 ANLTAYDVT
+108 ARDYA
-117 SSSWYGGTTHST
+117 
-129 QLKTNITDN
+129 
-138 SGKNI
+138 
-143 GLVAY
+143 
-148 KLSATYITRKHVG
+148 G
-161 VNYSYSNSDA
+161 VKYNKPTGADA
-171 TNPNWKGDIVAC
+171 EDWAGETIAC
-183 DVSRYIDYTISGT
+183 DVSRYNDYSIST
-196 KVSKEPTLSVRYIF
+196 NYVEKEPTLSIRYIF
-210 HIQSAAY
+210 HIKSAAY
-217 LAQKLKEALCEGSKS
+217 LAKRIKDALCDHTR
-232 KAADLTF
+232 AADLTL

-246 FGAKDE
+246 FGAKDA
-252 NAKMSLRT
+252 NANMTLRT
-260 NLKNSGGQS
+260 NMKNSGGQS

-274 LSTTKGKTVYP
+274 LRTTKGKTVYP
-285 TTESQKITAAD
+285 TTEAQKITAAD
-296 FKTTMKQADK
+296 FNTTMKQANK
-306 IVWKVYNED
+306 IVWRVYNED
-315 KTKFCQLS
+315 KTKYCQLS
-323 ATSSTTQFCDLTIS
+323 SETQFCDLTIN
-337 ALNSAT
+337 ALKNAT
-343 WYNVSNDATTTKPTD
+343 WYNVSNDAKTSKPTD
-358 IGFEHTVY
+358 IGFEQTVY
-366 VVAWAANSNDM
+366 VVAWAANGDYM

-383 EVFIHKGYPKT
+383 EVFIHKGYPKM
-394 KDEIT
+394 KDELT
-399 ADNNI
+399 ADGDV
-404 DRTLSY
+404 DRTISY
-410 LEDEDRYEKKM
+410 FEDKYEQQM
-421 DISFDDDNADL
+421 DISFDDDNPDL
-432 TFDAPTVNNN
+432 TLDAPTTPLNNM
-442 VSLKPSDFKSRA
+442 SLKPSDFKSRA
-454 YGFTYANLA
+454 YGFTYAELA
-463 DYDYFYGTYMRQ
+463 RYDYYYDGSTPHH
-475 SWTGKRPTYSS
+475 SKS
-486 PNHGDYGLY
+486 PIHGDYGLY
-495 KSANKTGVSTT
+495 KSGNLRGISY
-506 DYNKGYQWWANG
+506 DNENGYQWWAAG
-518 NPEIY
+518 SPTIY
-523 DRTYERTSGKQYGY
+523 DRTYAKTSGKQYGH
-537 FLYVDASDESRQIAS
+537 FLYVDASNESRQIAS

-562 SQLVFSGAV
+562 SQLIFSGAV
-571 AEYTSGANAPQV
+571 AEYTASYNATAPQV
-583 MFRLYGIDK
+583 MFRLYGINK
-592 DENGNE
+592 DENGNVTDQ
-598 IGKKLIQSFSSGDFK
+598 KLIQSFSSGDFK
-613 TNTKSLQYGKWYQIY
+613 TNTKSHEYGKWYQIY

-634 KSAGADNYTDF
+634 KSAAADNYTDF

-653 QGTDGADYCIDDL
+653 QNTKGADYCIDDL
-666 CLYTQTSKLDVLQNK
+666 CLYTQTTKLDVLQNK
-681 PLCPNETGYETAPEE
+681 PLCPNETGYETAPDD

-707 FQAMVNMKESK
+707 FQAMVNQKESK
-718 LFYRICDATGK
+718 LFYRICDATGTP
-729 QVDNIDYDGDGQPDE
+729 VDNIDYNGDGKPDE
-744 YGTARIPASYNA
+744 YGTARIPESYNA
-756 AYVLPPEAADGKNNV
+756 AYVLPPAAADGKNNV

-796 KDYYFSIAYPSDDN
+796 KDYYFSIAYPSEEN
-810 PDVPGKWGKSTDV
+810 SEVPGKWGESTDV
-823 CSTYSGIFQVVEQ
+823 CSTYSGLFQVVEQ
-836 SIKLT
+836 NIKLT

-852 VNCDTKTPTV
+852 VDCNTHIPTV
-862 EVIAKIETADPVN
+862 EMIAKIETADPVN
-875 GGKVTIDNVKFDWFL
+875 GGKVTIANVKFDWFL
-890 SKPNK
+890 SKPNA

-900 TTPGLL
+900 TTAGLL
-906 EALRAYRAKYPS
+906 EALHAYRKAYPS
-918 DNGLNTGF
+918 YNGLSTGF
-926 RSINYTQYTLLKQYV
+926 SSVNYTQYALLKKYV

-953 MGNRTFEA
+953 MGNRTFA
-961 NEMGLYK
+961 SGEMGLYK

-981 GQNYDICADPMLVDL
+981 GQVYDICADPMLVDL
-996 RVVTDGPNINLG
+996 RVVTDGPNINFG

-1018 RTVRVGLPQIK
+1018 RTVRVGLPQIE
-1029 AIADNNGALN
+1029 AIATKKGALN

-1046 GATSVKMSDAQVYIS
+1046 GATSVRMRDYAKVFIS

-1066 DFNSTKQVIGVVTS
+1066 SFNSTKQEIGVVTS
-1080 STIKNS
+1080 NTIYRTDN
-1086 DKTVGIRFNSNA
+1086 TVGIRFNSNA
-1098 ATILKEGYWYEI
+1098 AKNLKEGYWYEI
-1110 NFSYNNSS
+1110 NFSYDNADGSM
-1118 ASTASCPGETFVKM
+1118 ASCPGETFIKM

-1227 AKWSDATADGSDNG
+1227 AKWSDTADGSDNG

-1292 SPLKQTYAGDLYV
+1292 SPLQQTYAGDLYV
-1305 QKDDGQEKSEAFKPI
+1305 PKDDGQEQSEAFQPI

-1332 PVYQRSWDGNAQE
+1332 PVYQRSWDGDAKE
-1345 VKDNVTN
+1345 IVDNTKF
-1352 YSANHDGTVDVTTD
+1352 YQAHEDGTVEETTND
-1366 NELSINS
+1366 FFLTS

-1380 NKVDELYTKGQAFAV
+1380 NKVDEQYTKGQAFAV

-1466 NLHRD
+1466 NLHSE

-1488 RFLKANTAFENSIW
+1488 RFLKANPAFENSIW
-1502 TLDNGVM
+1502 TLDNGKV
-1509 KTHSV
+1509 TAYTLA
-1514 PVDLDYDKK
+1514 LDEAYDKK
-1523 TDVIV
+1523 TDVLV
-1528 NPTQAFFVKVKEG
+1528 SPTQAFFVKLKTG
-1541 ETAPAN
+1541 ESATEA
-1547 VTFNATMLINKDV
+1547 TFNASMLINKDV
-1560 TPGEKALIIRPTVTL
+1560 TPGEKALVIRPTLTL
-1575 TTVNGE
+1575 TTTDGVRN
-1581 RSSQSELIVNDE
+1581 SESKLIVNDE
-1593 ASRDYVEGED
+1593 ASRDYVDGED

-1732 GDMKRVMVY
+1732 GDVKRVVVY
-1741 DISGALVTS
+1741 DVAGSLVTS

>member
-1 MKSRKNNINRPAP
+1 MKSRKNNINRLAP

-22 LTMMA
+22 LAMMA

-37 QSFHQTGASG
+37 QSLGFHKNGKSG

-54 MQQTAEWNYYYY
+54 MQQTAEWHYNYY
-66 LPTGSTSMT
+66 LPNNSNTMELELPFEGWEKSSTN
-75 LDLPIMGWTDNYANE
+75 D

-96 YRWYDYNTDLNS
+96 IRWYDYTTDLKSNRLTVYSSSTSLNSLKDYNSKKDIGLIAGTLKNS
-108 ANLTAYDVT
+108 ARNYA
-117 SSSWYGGTTHST
+117 
-129 QLKTNITDN
+129 
-138 SGKNI
+138 
-143 GLVAY
+143 
-148 KLSATYITRKHVG
+148 G
-161 VNYSYSNSDA
+161 VKYNKPTGADA
-171 TNPNWKGDIVAC
+171 EDWPGETIAC
-183 DVSRYIDYTISGT
+183 DVSRYNDYSIYTNY
-196 KVSKEPTLSVRYIF
+196 VEKEPTLSIRYIF
-210 HIQSAAY
+210 HIKSAAY
-217 LAQKLKEALCEGSKS
+217 LAKRIKDALCDHSR
-232 KAADLTF
+232 AADLTL

-246 FGAKDE
+246 FGAKDA
-252 NAKMSLRT
+252 NANMTLRT
-260 NLKNSGGQS
+260 NMKNSGGQR

-274 LSTTKGKTVYP
+274 LRTTKGKTVYP
-285 TTESQKITAAD
+285 TTEAQKITAAD
-296 FKTTMKQADK
+296 FNTTMKQANK
-306 IVWKVYNED
+306 IVWRVYNED
-315 KTKFCQLS
+315 KTKYCQL
-323 ATSSTTQFCDLTIS
+323 SSTTQFCDLTIN
-337 ALNSAT
+337 ALKNAT
-343 WYNVSNDATTTKPTD
+343 WYNVSNGATTSKPTD
-358 IGFEHTVY
+358 IGFEQTVY
-366 VVAWAANSNDM
+366 VVAWAANGDYYM

-383 EVFIHKGYPKT
+383 EVFIHKGYPKM
-394 KDEIT
+394 KDELT
-399 ADNNI
+399 ADGDV

-410 LEDEDRYEKKM
+410 FEDKYERQM
-421 DISFDDDNADL
+421 DISFDDDNPDL
-432 TFDAPTVNNN
+432 TLDAPTTPENNM
-442 VSLKPSDFKSRA
+442 SLKPSDFKSRA
-454 YGFTYANLA
+454 YGFTYALLA
-463 DYDYFYGTYMRQ
+463 SNDYYYDGSTPHH
-475 SWTGKRPTYSS
+475 SKS
-486 PNHGDYGLY
+486 PIHGDYGLY
-495 KSANKTGVSTT
+495 KSGNLPGISY
-506 DYNKGYQWWANG
+506 DNQNGYQWWAAG
-518 NPEIY
+518 SPTIY
-523 DRTYERTSGKQYGY
+523 DRTYAKTNGKQYGH
-537 FLYVDASDESRQIAS
+537 FLYVDASNESRQIAS

-562 SQLVFSGAV
+562 SQLIFSGAV
-571 AEYTSGANAPQV
+571 AEYTAAYNATAPQV
-583 MFRLYGIDK
+583 MFRLYGINK
-592 DENGNE
+592 DENGNVTDQ
-598 IGKKLIQSFSSGDFK
+598 KLIQSFSSGDFK
-613 TNTKSLQYGKWYQIY
+613 TNTKSHEYGKWYQIY

-634 KSAGADNYTDF
+634 KSAAADNYTDF

-653 QGTDGADYCIDDL
+653 QNTRGADYCIDDL
-666 CLYTQTSKLDVLQNK
+666 CLYTQTSKLDVLQNR

-707 FQAMVNMKESK
+707 FQAMVNQKESK

-729 QVDNIDYDGDGQPDE
+729 RVENIDYNGDGKPDD
-744 YGTARIPASYNA
+744 YGIASIPASYNA
-756 AYVLPPEAADGKNNV
+756 GLVLPPYAADNKTV
-771 AMFENDNS
+771 PMFENDNS

-836 SIKLT
+836 NIKLT

-852 VNCDTKTPTV
+852 VDCNSKTPTV

-875 GGKVTIDNVKFDWFL
+875 GGKVTIDKVKFDWFL
-890 SKPNK
+890 SKPNA

-900 TTPGLL
+900 STTGLL
-906 EALRAYRAKYPS
+906 EALHAYRAKYPEY
-918 DNGLNTGF
+918 NGLSTDF
-926 RSINYTQYTLLKQYV
+926 SYVNYAQYDLLKKYV

-953 MGNRTFEA
+953 MGNRTFA
-961 NEMGLYK
+961 SDEMGLYK
-968 IAVIPVQAKATIN
+968 IAVIPVQDKATIN
-981 GQNYDICADPMLVDL
+981 GQVYEICAAPMLVDL
-996 RVVTDGPNINLG
+996 RVVTDGPNINFG
-1008 FSDVI
+1008 FPNVI

-1029 AIADNNGALN
+1029 AIATKNGALN

-1046 GATSVKMSDAQVYIS
+1046 GAKSVKMRYNAKVSIS

-1066 DFNSTKQVIGVVTS
+1066 DFNSTKQAIGVVTS
-1080 STIKNS
+1080 SIINRTDN
-1086 DKTVGIRFNSNA
+1086 TVGIRFNPNA
-1098 ATILKEGYWYEI
+1098 DKILKEGYWYEI
-1110 NFSYNNSS
+1110 NFSYDN
-1118 ASTASCPGETFVKM
+1118 ADGSTASCPGETFIKM

-1227 AKWSDATADGSDNG
+1227 AKWSNTTADGSDNG
-1241 NGTFSCEKWAGNFC
+1241 NGTFSCETWAGNFC

-1271 LNYNKAYVEK
+1271 LTYNKAYVEK

-1292 SPLKQTYAGDLYV
+1292 SPLQQTYAGDLYV
-1305 QKDDGQEKSEAFKPI
+1305 PKDNGQEQSEAFLPI

-1332 PVYQRSWDGNAQE
+1332 PVYQRSWDGDAKE
-1345 VKDNVTN
+1345 VMDNVTN

-1373 GYWSHVY
+1373 VYWSHVY
-1380 NKVDELYTKGQAFAV
+1380 NKVDEQYTKGQAFAV

-1426 DSESQKPVNVTVNRD
+1426 DSESQKPVNVTVGRD
-1441 ANSYRMLQ
+1441 AKSYRMLQ

-1466 NLHRD
+1466 NLHSE

-1502 TLDNGVM
+1502 TLDNGKV
-1509 KTHSV
+1509 TAYTLA
-1514 PVDLDYDKK
+1514 LDEAYDKK
-1523 TDVIV
+1523 TDVLV
-1528 NPTQAFFVKVKEG
+1528 SPTQAFFVKLKTG
-1541 ETAPAN
+1541 ESATEA
-1547 VTFNATMLINKDV
+1547 TFNASMLINKDV
-1560 TPGEKALIIRPTVTL
+1560 TPGEKALVIRPTLTL
-1575 TTVNGE
+1575 TTTDGVRN
-1581 RSSQSELIVNDE
+1581 SESKLIVNDE

-1732 GDMKRVMVY
+1732 GDMKRVVVY

>member
-1 MKSRKNNINRPAP
+1 MKIRNNNINRLAT

-22 LTMMA
+22 FAMMA

-37 QSFHQTGASG
+37 QSLGFHKKGQSG

-54 MQQTAEWNYYYY
+54 MQQTAEWHYYYY
-66 LPTGSTSMT
+66 LPTNSNTMELELPFDGWGKSSTN
-75 LDLPIMGWTDNYANE
+75 D

-96 YRWYDYNTDLNS
+96 IRWYDYTTDLKSDRLTVYNSSSTSLYNSKDNTSNKDIGLIAGTLRNS
-108 ANLTAYDVT
+108 ARDYA
-117 SSSWYGGTTHST
+117 
-129 QLKTNITDN
+129 
-138 SGKNI
+138 
-143 GLVAY
+143 
-148 KLSATYITRKHVG
+148 G
-161 VNYSYSNSDA
+161 VKYNKPTGADA
-171 TNPNWKGDIVAC
+171 EDWAGETIAC
-183 DVSRYIDYTISGT
+183 DVSRYNDYNLT
-196 KVSKEPTLSVRYIF
+196 KRGYYPKYTNYVEHEPTLSIRYIF
-210 HIQSAAY
+210 HIKSAAY
-217 LAQKLKEALCEGSKS
+217 LAKRIKDALCDHSR
-232 KAADLTF
+232 AADLTL

-252 NAKMSLRT
+252 RANMTLRT
-260 NLKNSGGQS
+260 NMKNSGGQS

-274 LSTTKGKTVYP
+274 LSTTVGKTVYP
-285 TTESQKITAAD
+285 TTEAQKITAAD
-296 FKTTMKQADK
+296 FNTTMKQANK
-306 IVWKVYNED
+306 IVWTVYNED

-323 ATSSTTQFCDLTIS
+323 STTQFCDLTIN
-337 ALNSAT
+337 ALKNAT

-358 IGFEHTVY
+358 IGFEQTVY
-366 VVAWAANSNDM
+366 VVAWAANGDYM

-399 ADNNI
+399 ADNNT

-421 DISFDDDNADL
+421 DISFDDDNPDL
-432 TFDAPTVNNN
+432 TLDAPTTPLNNM
-442 VSLKPSDFKSRA
+442 SLKPSDFKSRA
-454 YGFTYANLA
+454 YGFTYAELES
-463 DYDYFYGTYMRQ
+463 YDYYYDRSTPHH
-475 SWTGKRPTYSS
+475 SKS
-486 PNHGDYGLY
+486 PIHGDYGLY
-495 KSANKTGVSTT
+495 KSGNLRGISY
-506 DYNKGYQWWANG
+506 DNENGYQWWAAG
-518 NPEIY
+518 SPTIY
-523 DRTYERTSGKQYGY
+523 DRTHAKTSGKQYGH
-537 FLYVDASDESRQIAS
+537 FLYVDASNESRQIAS

-562 SQLVFSGAV
+562 SQLIFSGAV
-571 AEYTSGANAPQV
+571 AEYTAAYNATAPQV
-583 MFRLYGIDK
+583 MFRLYGINK
-592 DENGNE
+592 DENGNVTDQ
-598 IGKKLIQSFSSGDFK
+598 KLIQSFSSGDFA
-613 TNTKSLQYGKWYQIY
+613 TNTKSHEYGKWYQIY

-653 QGTDGADYCIDDL
+653 QNTKGADYCIDDL

-681 PLCPNETGYETAPEE
+681 PLCPNETGYETAPED

-707 FQAMVNMKESK
+707 FQAMVNQKESK

-729 QVDNIDYDGDGQPDE
+729 PVDNIDYDGDGQPDA
-744 YGTARIPASYNA
+744 YGIASIPASYNA
-756 AYVLPPEAADGKNNV
+756 GLVLPPAAADGKNNV

-810 PDVPGKWGKSTDV
+810 PDVPGVWGKSTDV

-836 SIKLT
+836 NIKLT

-852 VNCDTKTPTV
+852 VDCNSKTPTV

-890 SKPNK
+890 SKPNA

-900 TTPGLL
+900 STTGLL
-906 EALRAYRAKYPS
+906 EAIHAYRAKYPEY
-918 DNGLNTGF
+918 NGLSTDF
-926 RSINYTQYTLLKQYV
+926 RYVNYAQYDLLKKYV

-953 MGNRTFEA
+953 MGNRKFEA

-981 GQNYDICADPMLVDL
+981 GQVYDICADPMLVDL
-996 RVVTDGPNINLG
+996 RVVTDGPNINFG
-1008 FSDVI
+1008 FPGVI

-1018 RTVRVGLPQIK
+1018 RTVRVGLPQIQ
-1029 AIADNNGALN
+1029 AIAEKNGALN

-1046 GATSVKMSDAQVYIS
+1046 GAKSVKMIDEAQVSIS

-1066 DFNSTKQVIGVVTS
+1066 DFNSTEQMIGVVTS
-1080 STIKNS
+1080 STINET

-1098 ATILKEGYWYEI
+1098 VTTLKEGYWYEI
-1110 NFSYNNSS
+1110 NFRYANAS
-1118 ASTASCPGETFVKM
+1118 ASTASCPGETFIKM

-1170 YTDYNTTTA
+1170 YADYNTTTA

-1213 ASSTKMKSFAYDFV
+1213 ASSKKMQSFAYDFV
-1227 AKWSDATADGSDNG
+1227 AKWSNTADGSDNG
-1241 NGTFSCEKWAGNFC
+1241 YGTFSCEKWAGNFC

-1271 LNYNKAYVEK
+1271 LTYNKAYVEK

-1292 SPLKQTYAGDLYV
+1292 SPLQQTYAGDLYV
-1305 QKDDGQEKSEAFKPI
+1305 PKNNGQEQSEAFQPM
-1320 TYKEGVNDRSAY
+1320 TYQEGVNDRSAY
-1332 PVYQRSWDGNAQE
+1332 PVYQRSWDGDAQE
-1345 VKDNVTN
+1345 VIDNVTN
-1352 YSANHDGTVDVTTD
+1352 YSANHDGTVNVTTD
-1366 NELSINS
+1366 NELSITS

-1380 NKVDELYTKGQAFAV
+1380 NKVDEQYTKGQAFAV

-1404 AQGANATAVIRLPKA
+1404 AQDANAKAVVRLPKA

-1449 GDVAGDKTMAMT
+1449 GDVAGDKTMTMT

-1575 TTVNGE
+1575 TTVNGT
-1581 RSSQSELIVNDE
+1581 RSSQSELIVSAE
-1593 ASRDYVEGED
+1593 ASRDYVAGED
-1603 VEMLGEGN
+1603 VDMLGEGN

-1617 VYSVA
+1617 AYSVA
-1622 GSQAVALNASDDI
+1622 GSQAVALNATNDI
-1635 NWMPVGVVAP
+1635 DWMPIGVVAG
-1645 KSKDIDV
+1645 KNRSTNVTV
-1652 NISLNSKMLIKMNN
+1652 NLNSKMLRKMQD
-1666 EGSQLFLFDAT
+1666 EGGKLFIYDAT
-1677 TKTFSEIKDGMTVK
+1677 SKKFSEIADGMQIE

-1703 NQSSLNTTDIN
+1703 TNNWVVPTGIN
-1714 TIDCFSPTENT
+1714 AIRCFSPAQGT
-1725 IVVATLK
+1725 IIVAVLNGEVK
-1732 GDMKRVMVY
+1732 QAKVY
-1741 DISGALVTS
+1741 DTAGALVTS
-1750 NHSVNGGR
+1750 SRSTAGER
-1758 CQLNVPKAGIY
+1758 CQLSVQQPGVYI
-1769 VVKATTKEDRTE
+1769 VKATTMDDKTE
-1781 TFKIVVR
+1781 TFKIVVK

>member
-22 LTMMA
+22 LAMMA

-37 QSFHQTGASG
+37 QSLGFHKNGQSG

-54 MQQTAEWNYYYY
+54 MQQTAEWHYYYY
-66 LPTGSTSMT
+66 LPTNSDPMELELPFAGWENSTN
-75 LDLPIMGWTDNYANE
+75 D

-96 YRWYDYNTDLNS
+96 IRWYDYTTDLNS
-108 ANLTAYDVT
+108 NKLTVYSRST
-117 SSSWYGGTTHST
+117 S
-129 QLKTNITDN
+129 LKSLKDKTSKKD
-138 SGKNI
+138 I
-143 GLVAY
+143 GLIAGS
-148 KLSATYITRKHVG
+148 LRNSARDYAG
-161 VNYSYSNSDA
+161 VKYNKPTGADA
-171 TNPNWKGDIVAC
+171 EDWPGETIAC
-183 DVSRYIDYTISGT
+183 DVSRYNDYSGYNLRYT
-196 KVSKEPTLSVRYIF
+196 NYVEKEPTLSIRYIF
-210 HIQSAAY
+210 HIKSAAY
-217 LAQKLKEALCEGSKS
+217 LAKRIKDALCDHSR
-232 KAADLTF
+232 AADLTL

-246 FGAKDE
+246 FGAKDA
-252 NAKMSLRT
+252 NAKMTLRT

-274 LSTTKGKTVYP
+274 LKNTVGKSVYP
-285 TTESQKITAAD
+285 TTESQKIMAAD
-296 FKTTMKQADK
+296 FNTTMKQADN
-306 IVWKVYNED
+306 IVWTFYNED
-315 KTKFCQLS
+315 KTKYCQLPP
-323 ATSSTTQFCDLTIS
+323 STPSNPRTPISPQFCDLTIS
-337 ALNSAT
+337 ALNNAT

-366 VVAWAANSNDM
+366 VVAWAVNGSTDR

-383 EVFIHKGYPKT
+383 EVFIHKGYPKM
-394 KDEIT
+394 KDELT
-399 ADNNI
+399 ADGDV
-404 DRTLSY
+404 DRTISY
-410 LEDEDRYEKKM
+410 FEDKYEQQM
-421 DISFDDDNADL
+421 DISFDDDNPDL
-432 TFDAPTVNNN
+432 TLDAPTTPLNNM
-442 VSLKPSDFKSRA
+442 SRKPSDFKSRA
-454 YGFTYANLA
+454 YGFTYADLA
-463 DYDYFYGTYMRQ
+463 SYDYYYGGTHH
-475 SWTGKRPTYSS
+475 GKS
-486 PNHGDYGLY
+486 PIHGDYGLY
-495 KSANKTGVSTT
+495 KSGNLRGISY
-506 DYNKGYQWWANG
+506 DNENGYQWWAAG
-518 NPEIY
+518 SPTIY
-523 DRTYERTSGKQYGY
+523 DRTYAKTSGKQYGH
-537 FLYVDASDESRQIAS
+537 FLYVDASNESRQIAS

-562 SQLVFSGAV
+562 SQLIFSGAV
-571 AEYTSGANAPQV
+571 AEYTAATNSTAPQV
-583 MFRLYGIDK
+583 MFRLYGINK
-592 DENGNE
+592 DVNGNVTDQ
-598 IGKKLIQSFSSGDFK
+598 KLIQSFSSGDFA
-613 TNTKSLQYGKWYQIY
+613 TNTKTHAYGKWYQIY

-634 KSAGADNYTDF
+634 KSAAADNYTDF

-653 QGTDGADYCIDDL
+653 LDTWGADYCVDDL

-681 PLCPNETGYETAPEE
+681 PLCPNETGYETAPDD

-707 FQAMVNMKESK
+707 FQAMVNQKESK

-729 QVDNIDYDGDGQPDE
+729 RVENIDYDGDGQPDD
-744 YGTARIPASYNA
+744 YGIASIPASYNA
-756 AYVLPPEAADGKNNV
+756 GYVLPSAAAGGKTNV
-771 AMFENDNS
+771 PMFENDNS

-836 SIKLT
+836 NIKLT

-852 VNCDTKTPTV
+852 VDCNSKTPTV

-900 TTPGLL
+900 STSGLL
-906 EALRAYRAKYPS
+906 EALHAYRAKYPS
-918 DNGLNTGF
+918 YNGLSTYF
-926 RSINYTQYTLLKQYV
+926 RSDSPTQYALLKQYV

-953 MGNRTFEA
+953 MGNRTFA
-961 NEMGLYK
+961 SDEMGLYK
-968 IAVIPVQAKATIN
+968 IAVIPVQDKATIN
-981 GQNYDICADPMLVDL
+981 GQVYEICAAPMLVDL
-996 RVVTDGPNINLG
+996 RVVTDGPNINFG
-1008 FSDVI
+1008 FPNVI

-1029 AIADNNGALN
+1029 AIAEKNGALN

-1046 GATSVKMSDAQVYIS
+1046 GATSVRMRDYAKVFIS

-1066 DFNSTKQVIGVVTS
+1066 SFNSTKQEIGVVTS
-1080 STIKNS
+1080 NTIYNS
-1086 DKTVGIRFNSNA
+1086 SKTVGIRFNPNA

-1110 NFSYNNSS
+1110 NFSYDN
-1118 ASTASCPGETFVKM
+1118 ADGSTASCPGETFIKM

-1227 AKWSDATADGSDNG
+1227 AKWSNTDDGSDNG

-1271 LNYNKAYVEK
+1271 LTYNKAYVEK

-1292 SPLKQTYAGDLYV
+1292 SPLQQTYAGDLYV
-1305 QKDDGQEKSEAFKPI
+1305 PKNNGQEQSEAFQPM

-1332 PVYQRSWDGNAQE
+1332 PVYQRSWDGDAKE
-1345 VKDNVTN
+1345 IVDNTKF
-1352 YSANHDGTVDVTTD
+1352 YQAHEDGTVEETTND
-1366 NELSINS
+1366 FFLTS

-1380 NKVDELYTKGQAFAV
+1380 NKVDEQYTKGQAFAV

-1466 NLHRD
+1466 NLHRE

-1488 RFLKANTAFENSIW
+1488 RFLKANPAFENSIW
-1502 TLDNGVM
+1502 TLDNGKV
-1509 KTHSV
+1509 TAYTLA
-1514 PVDLDYDKK
+1514 LDEAYDKK
-1523 TDVIV
+1523 TDVLV
-1528 NPTQAFFVKVKEG
+1528 SPTQAFFVKLKTG
-1541 ETAPAN
+1541 ESATEA
-1547 VTFNATMLINKDV
+1547 TFNASMLINKDV
-1560 TPGEKALIIRPTVTL
+1560 TPGKKALVIRPTLTL
-1575 TTVNGE
+1575 TTTDGVRN
-1581 RSSQSELIVNDE
+1581 SESKLIVNDE

-1714 TIDCFSPTENT
+1714 TIECFSPTDNT

-1732 GDMKRVMVY
+1732 GDVKRVVVY
-1741 DISGALVTS
+1741 DVAGSLVTS

-1769 VVKATTKEDRTE
+1769 VVKATTMEDRTE

>member
-22 LTMMA
+22 LAMMA

-37 QSFHQTGASG
+37 QSLGFHKNGQSG

-54 MQQTAEWNYYYY
+54 MQQTAEWHYYYY
-66 LPTGSTSMT
+66 LPTNSNTMELELPFDGWLKSSTN
-75 LDLPIMGWTDNYANE
+75 D

-96 YRWYDYNTDLNS
+96 IRWYDYTTDLMS
-108 ANLTAYDVT
+108 DRLTVYSRYYT
-117 SSSWYGGTTHST
+117 S
-129 QLKTNITDN
+129 LKSLKDDT
-138 SGKNI
+138 SKKNI
-143 GLVAY
+143 GLIAGT
-148 KLSATYITRKHVG
+148 LRNSARDYAG
-161 VNYSYSNSDA
+161 VKYNKPTGADA
-171 TNPNWKGDIVAC
+171 EDWGGETIAC
-183 DVSRYIDYTISGT
+183 DVSRYNDYSIST
-196 KVSKEPTLSVRYIF
+196 NYVEKEPTLSIRYIF
-210 HIQSAAY
+210 HIKSAAY
-217 LAQKLKEALCEGSKS
+217 LAKRIKDALCDHSR
-232 KAADLTF
+232 AADLTL

-246 FGAKDE
+246 FGAKDA
-252 NAKMSLRT
+252 NANMTLRT
-260 NLKNSGGQS
+260 NMKNSGGQS

-274 LSTTKGKTVYP
+274 LRTTVGKTVYP

-296 FKTTMKQADK
+296 FNTTMKQANK
-306 IVWKVYNED
+306 IVWIVYNED

-323 ATSSTTQFCDLTIS
+323 SETQFCDLTIN
-337 ALNSAT
+337 ALKNAT
-343 WYNVSNDATTTKPTD
+343 WYNVSNDAKTSKPTD
-358 IGFEHTVY
+358 IGFEQTVY
-366 VVAWAANSNDM
+366 VVAWAANGDYM

-383 EVFIHKGYPKT
+383 EVFIHKGYPKM
-394 KDEIT
+394 KDELT
-399 ADNNI
+399 ADGDV
-404 DRTLSY
+404 DRTISY
-410 LEDEDRYEKKM
+410 FEDKYEQQM
-421 DISFDDDNADL
+421 DISFDDDNPDL
-432 TFDAPTVNNN
+432 TLDAPTTPLNNM
-442 VSLKPSDFKSRA
+442 SLKPSDFKSRA
-454 YGFTYANLA
+454 YGFTYAQLA
-463 DYDYFYGTYMRQ
+463 SYDYYYDGSTPHH
-475 SWTGKRPTYSS
+475 SKS
-486 PNHGDYGLY
+486 PIHGDYGLY
-495 KSANKTGVSTT
+495 KSGNLRGISY
-506 DYNKGYQWWANG
+506 DNENGYQWWAAG
-518 NPEIY
+518 SPTIY
-523 DRTYERTSGKQYGY
+523 DRTYAKTSGKQYGH
-537 FLYVDASDESRQIAS
+537 FLYVDASNESRQIAS

-562 SQLVFSGAV
+562 SQLIFSGAV
-571 AEYTSGANAPQV
+571 AEYTASYNATAPQV
-583 MFRLYGIDK
+583 MFRLYGINK
-592 DENGNE
+592 DENGNVTDQ
-598 IGKKLIQSFSSGDFK
+598 KLIQSFSSGDFK
-613 TNTKSLQYGKWYQIY
+613 TNTKSHEYGKWYQIY

-634 KSAGADNYTDF
+634 KSAAADNYTDF

-653 QGTDGADYCIDDL
+653 QNTKGADYCIDDL

-681 PLCPNETGYETAPEE
+681 PLCPNETGYETAPDD

-707 FQAMVNMKESK
+707 FQAMVNQKESK

-729 QVDNIDYDGDGQPDE
+729 RVENIDYDGDGQPDD
-744 YGTARIPASYNA
+744 YGIARIPESYNA
-756 AYVLPPEAADGKNNV
+756 GYVLPSAAAGGKTNV
-771 AMFENDNS
+771 PMFENDNS

-796 KDYYFSIAYPSDDN
+796 KDYYFSIAYPSEDN
-810 PDVPGKWGKSTDV
+810 SNVPGDWGKSTDV
-823 CSTYSGIFQVVEQ
+823 CSTYSDRFQVVEQ
-836 SIKLT
+836 NIKLT

-852 VNCDTKTPTV
+852 VNCNTNTPTV

-890 SKPNK
+890 SKPNA

-900 TTPGLL
+900 STSGLL
-906 EALRAYRAKYPS
+906 EALHDYRANYPEY
-918 DNGLNTGF
+918 NGLSTGF
-926 RSINYTQYTLLKQYV
+926 SSVNYTQYALLKKYV

-953 MGNRTFEA
+953 MGNRKFDS

-981 GQNYDICADPMLVDL
+981 GQVYEICAAPMLVDL
-996 RVVTDGPNINLG
+996 RVVTDGPNINFG
-1008 FSDVI
+1008 FPGVI

-1018 RTVRVGLPQIK
+1018 RTVRVGLPQIE
-1029 AIADNNGALN
+1029 AIATKKGALN

-1046 GATSVKMSDAQVYIS
+1046 GATSVKMRDYAKVFIS

-1066 DFNSTKQVIGVVTS
+1066 SFNSTKQEIGVVTS
-1080 STIKNS
+1080 NTIYNS
-1086 DKTVGIRFNSNA
+1086 SKTVGIRFNSNA
-1098 ATILKEGYWYEI
+1098 KTILKEGYWYEI
-1110 NFSYNNSS
+1110 NFSYDNADGSM
-1118 ASTASCPGETFVKM
+1118 ASCPGETFIKM

-1192 QKDKGK
+1192 QNDKGK

-1227 AKWSDATADGSDNG
+1227 AKWSDTADGSDNG

-1292 SPLKQTYAGDLYV
+1292 SPLQQTYAGDLYV
-1305 QKDDGQEKSEAFKPI
+1305 PKNNGQEQSEAFQPI

-1332 PVYQRSWDGNAQE
+1332 PVYQRSWDGDAKE
-1345 VKDNVTN
+1345 IVDNTKF
-1352 YSANHDGTVDVTTD
+1352 YQAHEDGTVEETTND
-1366 NELSINS
+1366 FFLTS

-1380 NKVDELYTKGQAFAV
+1380 NKVDEQYTKGQAFAV

-1426 DSESQKPVNVTVNRD
+1426 DSESRKPVNVTVNRD

-1488 RFLKANTAFENSIW
+1488 RFLKANPAFENSIW
-1502 TLDNGVM
+1502 TLDNGKV
-1509 KTHSV
+1509 TAYTLA
-1514 PVDLDYDKK
+1514 LDEAYDKK
-1523 TDVIV
+1523 TDVLV
-1528 NPTQAFFVKVKEG
+1528 SPTQAFFVKLKTG
-1541 ETAPAN
+1541 ESATEA
-1547 VTFNATMLINKDV
+1547 TFNASMLINKEV
-1560 TPGEKALIIRPTVTL
+1560 TPGEKALVIRPTLTL
-1575 TTVNGE
+1575 TTTDGVRN
-1581 RSSQSELIVNDE
+1581 SESKLIVNDE

-1691 MMANDHGRYYIT
+1691 MMANDHGRYCIT

-1714 TIDCFSPTENT
+1714 TIECFSPTENT

-1732 GDMKRVMVY
+1732 GDMKRVVVY
-1741 DISGALVTS
+1741 DVAGSLVTS

>member
-1 MKSRKNNINRPAP
+1 MKSRKNNINRLAP

-22 LTMMA
+22 LAMMA

-37 QSFHQTGASG
+37 QSLGFHKNGQSG

-54 MQQTAEWNYYYY
+54 MQQTAEWHYYYY
-66 LPTGSTSMT
+66 LPTNSNTMELELPFDGWGKSSTN
-75 LDLPIMGWTDNYANE
+75 D

-96 YRWYDYNTDLNS
+96 IRWYDYTTDLKSDRLTVYNSSSTSLYNSKDNTSNKDIGLIAGTLRNS
-108 ANLTAYDVT
+108 ARDYA
-117 SSSWYGGTTHST
+117 
-129 QLKTNITDN
+129 
-138 SGKNI
+138 
-143 GLVAY
+143 
-148 KLSATYITRKHVG
+148 G
-161 VNYSYSNSDA
+161 VKYNKPTGADA
-171 TNPNWKGDIVAC
+171 EDWAGETIAC
-183 DVSRYIDYTISGT
+183 DVSRYNDYDLT
-196 KVSKEPTLSVRYIF
+196 KRGNYPKYTNYVKKEPTLSIRYIF
-210 HIQSAAY
+210 HIKSAAY
-217 LAQKLKEALCEGSKS
+217 LAKRIKDALCDHSR
-232 KAADLTF
+232 AADLTL

-246 FGAKDE
+246 FGAKDA
-252 NAKMSLRT
+252 NATMSLRT
-260 NLKNSGGQS
+260 NLKNSGGQT

-274 LSTTKGKTVYP
+274 LNTAQPKSVYP
-285 TTESQKITAAD
+285 TTESQKITASD
-296 FKTTMKQADK
+296 FGSNMLKAEYVSW
-306 IVWKVYNED
+306 IAYNED
-315 KTKFCQLS
+315 KTKYKVLGT
-323 ATSSTTQFCDLTIS
+323 TSTQFFDLSIS
-337 ALNSAT
+337 KLKGSGWLNVKDDKST
-343 WYNVSNDATTTKPTD
+343 GVPED
-358 IGFEHTVY
+358 IGFGHTVY
-366 VVAWAANSNDM
+366 VVAWAVNGTTDM

-383 EVFIHKGYPKT
+383 EVFIHKGYPKM
-394 KDEIT
+394 KDELT
-399 ADNNI
+399 ADGDV
-404 DRTLSY
+404 DRTISY
-410 LEDEDRYEKKM
+410 FEDKYEQQM
-421 DISFDDDNADL
+421 DISFDDDNPDL
-432 TFDAPTVNNN
+432 TLDAPTTPLNNM
-442 VSLKPSDFKSRA
+442 SRKPSDFKSRA
-454 YGFTYANLA
+454 YGFTYADLA
-463 DYDYFYGTYMRQ
+463 SFDYYYDGSTPHH
-475 SWTGKRPTYSS
+475 SKS
-486 PNHGDYGLY
+486 PIHGDYGLY
-495 KSANKTGVSTT
+495 KSGNLRGISY
-506 DYNKGYQWWANG
+506 DNENGYQWWAAG
-518 NPEIY
+518 SPTIF
-523 DRTYERTSGKQYGY
+523 DRTYAKTSGKQYGH
-537 FLYVDASDESRQIAS
+537 FLYVDASNESRQIAS

-562 SQLVFSGAV
+562 SQLIFSGAV
-571 AEYTSGANAPQV
+571 AEYTASYNATAPQV
-583 MFRLYGIDK
+583 MFRLYGINK
-592 DENGNE
+592 DGNGNVTDQ
-598 IGKKLIQSFSSGDFK
+598 KLIQSFSSGDFK
-613 TNTKSLQYGKWYQIY
+613 TNTKSHEYGKWYQIY

-634 KSAGADNYTDF
+634 KSAAADNYTDF

-653 QGTDGADYCIDDL
+653 QNTKGADYCIDDL

-681 PLCPNETGYETAPEE
+681 PLCPNETGYETAPDD

-707 FQAMVNMKESK
+707 FQAMVNQKESK
-718 LFYRICDATGK
+718 LFYSICDATGTP
-729 QVDNIDYDGDGQPDE
+729 VDNIDYNGDGQPDE
-744 YGTARIPASYNA
+744 YGIALIPASYNA
-756 AYVLPPEAADGKNNV
+756 GLVLPPEAADGKTV
-771 AMFENDNS
+771 PMFENDNS

-796 KDYYFSIAYPSDDN
+796 KDYYFSIAYPSDDDPN
-810 PDVPGKWGKSTDV
+810 VPGKWGISTDV
-823 CSTYSGIFQVVEQ
+823 CSTYSGMFQVVEQ
-836 SIKLT
+836 NIKLT

-852 VNCDTKTPTV
+852 VDCNSKTPTV

-875 GGKVTIDNVKFDWFL
+875 GGKVTIDKVKFDWFL
-890 SKPNK
+890 SKPNA

-900 TTPGLL
+900 STQGLL
-906 EALRAYRAKYPS
+906 EALHDYRAKYPEY
-918 DNGLNTGF
+918 NGLSTDF
-926 RSINYTQYTLLKQYV
+926 RYVNYAQYNLLKKYV

-953 MGNRTFEA
+953 MGNRKFEA
-961 NEMGLYK
+961 KETGLYK
-968 IAVIPVQAKATIN
+968 IAVIPVQDKATIN
-981 GQNYDICADPMLVDL
+981 GQVYEICAAPMFVDL
-996 RVVTDGPNINLG
+996 RVVTDGPNINFG
-1008 FSDVI
+1008 FPNVI

-1029 AIADNNGALN
+1029 AIAEKNGALN

-1046 GATSVKMSDAQVYIS
+1046 RATSVEMIDEAQVSIS

-1066 DFNSTKQVIGVVTS
+1066 DFNSTEQMIGVVTAN
-1080 STIKNS
+1080 TIKNS
-1086 DKTVGIRFNSNA
+1086 DNTVGIRFNSNA
-1098 ATILKEGYWYEI
+1098 VKTLKEGYWYEI
-1110 NFSYNNSS
+1110 HFRYANADGSM
-1118 ASTASCPGETFVKM
+1118 ASCPGETFIKM

-1170 YTDYNTTTA
+1170 YADYNTTAA

-1192 QKDKGK
+1192 QNDKGK

-1205 ISYRSNGI
+1205 ISYSKNGI
-1213 ASSTKMKSFAYDFV
+1213 ASSKKMKNFAYDFV
-1227 AKWSDATADGSDNG
+1227 AKWSDTADGSDNG

-1271 LNYNKAYVEK
+1271 LTYNKAYVEK

-1292 SPLKQTYAGDLYV
+1292 SPLQQTYAGDLYV
-1305 QKDDGQEKSEAFKPI
+1305 PKNNGQEQSEAFQPM
-1320 TYKEGVNDRSAY
+1320 TYDENVNDRSAY

-1345 VKDNVTN
+1345 VMDNVTN

-1380 NKVDELYTKGQAFAV
+1380 NKVDEQYTKGQAFAV

-1426 DSESQKPVNVTVNRD
+1426 DSESQKPVNVTVSRD
-1441 ANSYRMLQ
+1441 AKSYRMLQ

-1466 NLHRD
+1466 NLHRE

-1488 RFLKANTAFENSIW
+1488 RFLKANPAFENSIW
-1502 TLDNGVM
+1502 TLDNGKV
-1509 KTHSV
+1509 TAYTLA
-1514 PVDLDYDKK
+1514 LDEAYDKK
-1523 TDVIV
+1523 TDVLV
-1528 NPTQAFFVKVKEG
+1528 SPTQAFFVKLKTG
-1541 ETAPAN
+1541 ETATEA
-1547 VTFNATMLINKDV
+1547 TFNASMLINKDV
-1560 TPGEKALIIRPTVTL
+1560 TPGEKALVIRPTLTL
-1575 TTVNGE
+1575 TTTDGVRN
-1581 RSSQSELIVNDE
+1581 SESKLIVNDE
-1593 ASRDYVEGED
+1593 ASRDYVDGED

-1622 GSQAVALNASDDI
+1622 GTQAVALNASDDI